1 MNLFNLVGTGQDL
14 STGAF
19 VTVNGKQWKES
30 LNDLVQVFKEAN
42 NLGATKKGTVL
53 SWLAGNFNKDYDFV
67 KDLNADTE
75 ALQKFMEVYNAQDP
89 TKKDK
94 GAAFN
99 ATLTNSSVILQDFVN
114 HTDDASI
121 SVQNFFSSVT
131 GVGKLTNA
139 LKGIGMQMLVTFG
152 QMAAVWA
159 VSEVFNLIGKGINYL
174 AHYDDIAKET
184 MEESRKAYQDTTD
197 EIKSLNDELGE
208 NNKRIAEIKAQGTIS
223 YTDQRELKKLQ
234 TANDKLDRQIQLKEH
249 LAEIEAKQAVNDT
262 IDSFNANYGK
272 DYFWGDF
279 NLNKAS
285 RNFLGVESFGEWESY
300 ERRFNDMFD
309 MNSNRYVGAD
319 EFAETILNETNDVR
333 EYSAAIDYLNEK
345 VDTFNQKAAE
355 AKTADAAQEWLDKAE
370 LYQTQLEKINQGI
383 LDQADDL
390 ETYKET
396 LDLIGYDNLTETQQ
410 VVYRQIESALKYDYM
425 KADPASWFEQNFN
438 DSKYADVVSKL
449 KDAPESSAKALSALK
464 TQADDSKKSL
474 AEMLDVA
481 GNFPD
486 IASGVDDYRQALK
499 EASEA
504 EEAVTGTAEKYGNVS
519 NKNRQIIQWT
529 AENLKNYSDFVKEQK
544 EPFEEGSFSTVVGSS
559 NAFDVGDDH
568 ELEIAYTPILQTDDG
583 ARPLTSNVLNN
594 YIYDLIQKAGE
605 NGPWKSEDLLKL
617 DAQGLDEEIDGQ
629 TVHIKNMLAAVE
641 GQILNGAELT
651 AADVAAIAGSTA
663 EEIAKDWDG
672 ATSKYAG
679 KSMHD
684 LQIPLAKT
692 AEAAEIFNTLK
703 DKADAAGVSLETLF
717 AMADNDAFNDLFSG
731 NIDIEA
737 LKEFIQQME
746 AAGFTIEDVINELE
760 SLSKAGVE
768 ANSVTIDADTAV
780 KNVTTTISAVTAALQ
795 AQTTGVGVT
804 AENFKA
810 LTDADKD
817 YADCLEYVN
826 GTMQVNTEKA
836 KKLTD
841 KKIEEAKA
849 TVRVARSQAQLKYA
863 ENKQELSRLNDAL
876 KKNND
881 LSEEQQSTLKEA
893 ISNREQENKKLREQC
908 QNYEV
913 LYSQLVQVSG
923 AYQDWLNAQNATE
936 AGTMY
941 NDAIKAYDA
950 IKDALESG
958 KIGTQKYKAAVEFL
972 VPKSVDE
979 NAVQQYVD
987 TLKKYLTDDSKGI
1000 TNFLNDAVKA
1010 GLMEEDSSGYVA
1022 IAGKK
1027 TIQDFCDAM
1036 KLTPEMVRA
1045 IFGELQEYGFDW
1057 EWDDAFFGETL
1068 TSLEM
1073 QADELQEKM
1082 DSVKPD
1088 SKSYEEWNN
1097 QLKEV
1102 NEKIENIKGNIDSTD
1117 VDALVDA
1124 YEKAKDAVDQMN
1136 SQGGTFDGQADE
1148 LQSALDKA
1156 ADNLN
1161 KNGRVQLWIDA
1172 SEAEKTV
1179 DDLTQRFNS
1188 GDFSVATE
1196 LEAAQDKLADLNTQ
1210 KEKLG
1215 APTEVEIQVYA
1226 QGLEDAGKST
1236 EEITQTLKD
1245 AKILNVE
1252 TDDSEDKLSQ
1262 TKDTVTDIANI
1273 LLTPYTLD
1281 LNTTE
1286 AMTRLGN
1293 VKELMNQ
1300 ISETTITAP
1309 VPSVPKSYAE
1319 RITTGTI
1326 GTGSANAAGTNGGLA
1341 RAERA
1346 LVGELGYEVVVN
1358 PHSGKWYTVG
1368 EHGAEFVNLPRD
1380 AIVFDHQKS
1389 EELLKNGFVG
1399 ARGMAMAEGNAYDEG
1414 VGTITGGGYI
1424 PKNNPA
1430 TSTTFQKNAKAAAA
1444 TATATEVAQK
1454 NLERIEAEADA
1465 VKEAYEAQK
1474 KALEKQKKELESIKD
1489 SLESEQKTLDGIVKT
1504 ITARIDKEIDRLE
1517 HQWDDLK
1524 EQLEDEKN
1532 NLDAAMNGATY
1543 LIEKRTKAL
1552 QKEQEALDDSYQPR
1566 IDALQD
1572 ELDKLN
1578 ETNDAQEKAIELA
1591 RKKAAMDAA
1600 KANRSVRVYREGKGF
1615 VWEADESEVKST
1627 EEDYNDAL
1635 RQKEH
1640 EDAQKALEDQKA
1652 ALEKELEDKKQEL
1665 QDKIDAY
1672 DEYKDKLSEGQ
1683 NEYTNSKNVA
1693 ILRQLYGANADQMIL
1708 NMDQAMIDK
1717 ITTDYMNNMS
1727 NTDHVENQ
1735 IKENQKLID
1744 QLEDYKSKWE
1754 EVADAYETEQN
1765 RINTVA
1771 RLGADWEEK
1780 ILGQRTDV
1788 LDDFKNHYIDILR
1801 QIEEKTAEI
1810 NDLSLKIEVVE
1821 EEYQTKS
1828 DELDKEKKAAQAEV
1842 KTTKSSSTSNHA
1854 TGIMNVAAFERAR
1867 VDEAGP
1873 EIVVRQPEAGRY
1885 TSLEVGD
1892 GVVPGNLTR
1901 RLFSAAINP
1910 EAFVESAI
1918 LKRMGNVNA
1927 ELTSAGSSGVHIGD
1941 INIVMNGVNDVENFG
1956 RILHQNIGSIMA
1968 QEFSKR

>member
-14 STGAF
+14 NTGAF

-30 LNDLVQVFKEAN
+30 LNDLVQAFKEAN

-75 ALQKFMEVYNAQDP
+75 ALQKFMKVYNAQDP

-131 GVGKLTNA
+131 GASKLTNA
-139 LKGIGMQMLVTFG
+139 LKGIGLQMLTT
-152 QMAAVWA
+152 AAQAAAIWA
-159 VSEVFNLIGKGINYL
+159 ITEGFRLVVNAIKDYINR
-174 AHYDDIAKET
+174 AEIAKEK
-184 MEESRKAYQDTTD
+184 MENSKKAYQDTTD
-197 EIKSLNDELGE
+197 EIKSLNDELE
-208 NNKRIAEIKAQGTIS
+208 QNKERMAEINSQDVIT
-223 YTDQRELKKLQ
+223 YTDQQELEKLE
-234 TANDKLDRQIQLKEH
+234 TANTRLERQIELKEH
-249 LAEIEAKQAVNDT
+249 LAEMQAKEAVNDAVN
-262 IDSFNANYGK
+262 SFNENYGE
-272 DYFWGDF
+272 DYFGD
-279 NLNKAS
+279 
-285 RNFLGVESFGEWESY
+285 G
-300 ERRFNDMFD
+300 FD
-309 MNSNRYVGAD
+309 LDKKGPTDFINYKGLFDSIRPD
-319 EFAETILNETNDVR
+319 EFGDKILERSNDIR
-333 EYSAAIDYLNEK
+333 EYSAAIDYLNDK
-345 VDTFNQKAAE
+345 IDKYNQMAAV
-355 AKTADAAQEWLDKAE
+355 AATPDEEQTWLKQAE

-396 LDLIGYDNLTETQQ
+396 LDLVGFDNLTSTQKEI
-410 VVYRQIESALKYDYM
+410 YNQIEDALKYNYM
-425 KADPASWFEQNFN
+425 KTDPASWFEQNFN

-449 KDAPESSAKALSALK
+449 KEDPEGAGKALIALN
-464 TQADDSKKSL
+464 TQAENSGKSL
-474 AEMLDVA
+474 GEMLD
-481 GNFPD
+481 
-486 IASGVDDYRQALK
+486 IAKKFFGVTSEFDDYSQALK
-499 EASEA
+499 
-504 EEAVTGTAEKYGNVS
+504 
-519 NKNRQIIQWT
+519 
-529 AENLKNYSDFVKEQK
+529 
-544 EPFEEGSFSTVVGSS
+544 
-559 NAFDVGDDH
+559 
-568 ELEIAYTPILQTDDG
+568 
-583 ARPLTSNVLNN
+583 
-594 YIYDLIQKAGE
+594 
-605 NGPWKSEDLLKL
+605 
-617 DAQGLDEEIDGQ
+617 DA
-629 TVHIKNMLAAVE
+629 
-641 GQILNGAELT
+641 
-651 AADVAAIAGSTA
+651 
-663 EEIAKDWDG
+663 
-672 ATSKYAG
+672 
-679 KSMHD
+679 
-684 LQIPLAKT
+684 
-692 AEAAEIFNTLK
+692 K
-703 DKADAAGVSLETLF
+703 DKADAAGVSLGALF
-717 AMADNDAFNDLFSG
+717 NIADNESFRNLFSSG
-731 NIDIEA
+731 IDLDLLA
-737 LKEFIQQME
+737 EFIKYMQD
-746 AAGFTIEDVINELE
+746 AGFAVEDVITELK
-760 SLSKAGVE
+760 SFSQAGVE

-817 YADCLEYVN
+817 YADCLKYVN
-826 GTMQVNTEKA
+826 GTMQINTEKA

-863 ENKQELSRLNDAL
+863 ENKQELSRLNDEL
-876 KKNND
+876 KKNNN

-913 LYSQLVQVSG
+913 LYSQLMQASG

-941 NDAIKAYDA
+941 DDAIQAYDA

-987 TLKKYLTDDSKGI
+987 TLKKYLTDDSKGV

-1010 GLMEEDSSGYVA
+1010 GLMEEDSSGYVT

-1027 TIQDFCDAM
+1027 TIDDFCDAL
-1036 KLTPEMVRA
+1036 KLTPDMVRA
-1045 IFGELQEYGFDW
+1045 IFGELQEYGFDFN
-1057 EWDDAFFGETL
+1057 WDDAFFGETL

-1088 SKSYEEWNN
+1088 SDSYKEWND

-1102 NEKIENIKGNIDSTD
+1102 NEKIENIKGNIDNTD

-1136 SQGGTFDGQADE
+1136 SHGSTFDGQADE

-1179 DDLTQRFNS
+1179 DDLTQKFNS

-1273 LLTPYTLD
+1273 LLAPYTLD

-1286 AMTRLGN
+1286 AMTKLGN

-1319 RITTGTI
+1319 RITTGTT

-1368 EHGAEFVNLPRD
+1368 EHGAEFVNLPKD

-1399 ARGMAMAEGNAYDEG
+1399 ARGMAMAEGNAYNQG

-1444 TATATEVAQK
+1444 TAAATEAAQK

-1635 RQKEH
+1635 RQKEQ

-1652 ALEKELEDKKQEL
+1652 ALEKELENKKQEL

-1788 LDDFKNHYIDILR
+1788 LDNFKNHYIDILR

-1842 KTTKSSSTSNHA
+1842 KTTKSSSTSSHA

-1927 ELTSAGSSGVHIGD
+1927 ELASAGSSGVHIGD

>member
-1 MNLFNLVGTGQDL
+1 MNLFNLFGTGNDL
-14 STGAF
+14 NTGTF
-19 VTVNGKQWKES
+19 LTLNGKRAKDSIEDFRKAFS
-30 LNDLVQVFKEAN
+30 EAN
-42 NLGATKKGTVL
+42 DMGVTQKGTVL
-53 SWLAGNFNKDYDFV
+53 SWLAGNFNNDYDLAKNLDSDTKALQAFNKEFEKSHNKNAALKKLEGASV
-67 KDLNADTE
+67 TLQEFAKNADE
-75 ALQKFMEVYNAQDP
+75 
-89 TKKDK
+89 
-94 GAAFN
+94 G
-99 ATLTNSSVILQDFVN
+99 TLSLK
-114 HTDDASI
+114 
-121 SVQNFFSSVT
+121 NFFSSVT
-131 GVGKLTNA
+131 GASKLTNA
-139 LKGIGMQMLVTFG
+139 IKGIGLQMLTT
-152 QMAAVWA
+152 AAQAAAIWA
-159 VSEVFNLIGKGINYL
+159 ITEGFRLVVNAIKDYINR
-174 AHYDDIAKET
+174 AEIAKEK
-184 MEESRKAYQDTTD
+184 MENSKKAYQDTTD
-197 EIKSLNDELGE
+197 EIKSLNDELE
-208 NNKRIAEIKAQGTIS
+208 QNKERMAEINSQDVIT
-223 YTDQRELKKLQ
+223 YTDQQELNKLK
-234 TANDKLDRQIQLKEH
+234 TANTRLERQIELKEH
-249 LAEIEAKQAVNDT
+249 LAEIEARDA
-262 IDSFNANYGK
+262 ANK
-272 DYFWGDF
+272 T
-279 NLNKAS
+279 
-285 RNFLGVESFGEWESY
+285 VESFKENYGLDYFGE
-300 ERRFNDMFD
+300 DFD
-309 MNSNRYVGAD
+309 FDKKGPNVFANYKEVFDKIKPD
-319 EFAETILNETNDVR
+319 EFAEKVLGRSNDIR
-333 EYSAAIDYLNEK
+333 EYSAAIDYLNENI
-345 VDTFNQKAAE
+345 DTFNKRAKEAE
-355 AKTADAAQEWLDKAE
+355 TAYEAQNWLDKANQ
-370 LYQTQLEKINQGI
+370 YQTQLEKINQGI

-396 LDLIGYDNLTETQQ
+396 LDLVGYDNLTSTQQ
-410 VVYRQIESALKYDYM
+410 SIYNQIEDALKYNYM

-438 DSKYADVVSKL
+438 DSKYADVVTWL
-449 KDAPESSAKALSALK
+449 KNNSENAAKALNDLK
-464 TQADDSKKSL
+464 TQADAAGKSVT
-474 AEMLDVA
+474 EMLDDTQK
-481 GNFPD
+481 NK
-486 IASGVDDYRQALK
+486 LK
-499 EASEA
+499 EALGDG
-504 EEAVTGTAEKYGNVS
+504 VT
-519 NKNRQIIQWT
+519 IDMD
-529 AENLKNYSDFVKEQK
+529 NLADF
-544 EPFEEGSFSTVVGSS
+544 
-559 NAFDVGDDH
+559 
-568 ELEIAYTPILQTDDG
+568 IAMMQD
-583 ARPLTSNVLNN
+583 
-594 YIYDLIQKAGE
+594 
-605 NGPWKSEDLLKL
+605 
-617 DAQGLDEEIDGQ
+617 
-629 TVHIKNMLAAVE
+629 
-641 GQILNGAELT
+641 
-651 AADVAAIAGSTA
+651 
-663 EEIAKDWDG
+663 
-672 ATSKYAG
+672 
-679 KSMHD
+679 
-684 LQIPLAKT
+684 
-692 AEAAEIFNTLK
+692 
-703 DKADAAGVSLETLF
+703 
-717 AMADNDAFNDLFSG
+717 
-731 NIDIEA
+731 
-737 LKEFIQQME
+737 
-746 AAGFTIEDVINELE
+746 AGFTIEDVINELK
-760 SLSKAGVE
+760 SLNQTGVE

-817 YADCLEYVN
+817 YADCLKYVN
-826 GTMQVNTEKA
+826 GTMQINTEKA
-836 KKLTD
+836 KELTD

-908 QNYEV
+908 QNYEL

-941 NDAIKAYDA
+941 NDAIQAYDA

-958 KIGTQKYKAAVEFL
+958 KIGTQKYKAAIEFL
-972 VPKSVDE
+972 VPKNVDE

-1010 GLMEEDSSGYVA
+1010 GLMEEDNSGYVA

-1027 TIQDFCDAM
+1027 TIDDFCDAM
-1036 KLTPEMVRA
+1036 KLTPDMVRA
-1045 IFGELQEYGFDW
+1045 IFGELQEYGFDFN
-1057 EWDDAFFGETL
+1057 WDDAFFGETL

-1097 QLKEV
+1097 QLKKV

-1124 YEKAKDAVDQMN
+1124 YEKAKDAVDRMN
-1136 SQGGTFDGQADE
+1136 SQGSTFDGQADE
-1148 LQSALDKA
+1148 LQSALAKA

-1196 LEAAQDKLADLNTQ
+1196 LETAQDKLADLNIQ

-1226 QGLEDAGKST
+1226 KGLEDAGKST

-1286 AMTRLGN
+1286 AMDKLGN
-1293 VKELMNQ
+1293 VEKLMNQ
-1300 ISETTITAP
+1300 ISETTIT
-1309 VPSVPKSYAE
+1309 VPTPNISTPSNSQPYKPGKSYAE
-1319 RITTGTI
+1319 RN
-1326 GTGSANAAGTNGGLA
+1326 GTGFTGLSVAHAAGTNGGLT

-1368 EHGAEFVNLPRD
+1368 EHGAEFVNLPKD

-1399 ARGMAMAEGNAYDEG
+1399 ARGMAMAEGNAYNQG

-1444 TATATEVAQK
+1444 TATATEAAQK

-1788 LDDFKNHYIDILR
+1788 LDNFKNHYIDILR

-1918 LKRMGNVNA
+1918 LKRMENVNA
-1927 ELTSAGSSGVHIGD
+1927 ELASAGSSGVHIGD

>member
-1 MNLFNLVGTGQDL
+1 MN
-14 STGAF
+14 TGAF
-19 VTVNGKQWKES
+19 VTLNGKRWRES
-30 LNDLVQVFKEAN
+30 ISDFKKAFAEAN
-42 NLGATKKGTVL
+42 DMGSTKKGTL
-53 SWLAGNFNKDYDFV
+53 FAWLTGNFDKDYDIAKNLDTDILAIKCFNAEFEKTGKKADAPSKLEGASV
-67 KDLNADTE
+67 TLQEFAKNADE
-75 ALQKFMEVYNAQDP
+75 
-89 TKKDK
+89 
-94 GAAFN
+94 G
-99 ATLTNSSVILQDFVN
+99 TLSLK
-114 HTDDASI
+114 
-121 SVQNFFSSVT
+121 NFFSSVT
-131 GVGKLTNA
+131 GAGKLTNA
-139 LKGIGMQMLVTFG
+139 IKGIGLQMLTT
-152 QMAAVWA
+152 AAQTAAIWA
-159 VSEVFNLIGKGINYL
+159 ITEGFRLVVNAIKDYINR
-174 AHYDDIAKET
+174 AEIAKEK
-184 MEESRKAYQDTTD
+184 MENSKKAYQDTTD
-197 EIKSLNDELGE
+197 EIKSLNDELE
-208 NNKRIAEIKAQGTIS
+208 QNKERMAEINGQDVIT
-223 YTDQRELKKLQ
+223 YTDQKELNKLE
-234 TANDKLDRQIQLKEH
+234 TANTRLERQIELKEH
-249 LAEIEAKQAVNDT
+249 LAEIEARDA
-262 IDSFNANYGK
+262 ANK
-272 DYFWGDF
+272 T
-279 NLNKAS
+279 
-285 RNFLGVESFGEWESY
+285 VESFKENYGLDYFGE
-300 ERRFNDMFD
+300 DFD
-309 MNSNRYVGAD
+309 FDKKGPNVFANYKEVFDKIKPD
-319 EFAETILNETNDVR
+319 EFAEKVLGRSNDIR
-333 EYSAAIDYLNEK
+333 EYSAAIDYLNENI
-345 VDTFNQKAAE
+345 DTFNKRAKEAE
-355 AKTADAAQEWLDKAE
+355 TAYEAQNWLDKANQ
-370 LYQTQLEKINQGI
+370 YQTQLEKINQGI

-396 LDLIGYDNLTETQQ
+396 LDLVGYDNLTSTQQ
-410 VVYRQIESALKYDYM
+410 SIYNQIEDALKYNYM

-438 DSKYADVVSKL
+438 DSKYADVVTWL
-449 KDAPESSAKALSALK
+449 KNNSENAAKALNDLK
-464 TQADDSKKSL
+464 TQADAAGKSVT
-474 AEMLDVA
+474 EMLDDTQK
-481 GNFPD
+481 NK
-486 IASGVDDYRQALK
+486 LK
-499 EASEA
+499 EALGDG
-504 EEAVTGTAEKYGNVS
+504 VT
-519 NKNRQIIQWT
+519 IDMD
-529 AENLKNYSDFVKEQK
+529 NLADF
-544 EPFEEGSFSTVVGSS
+544 
-559 NAFDVGDDH
+559 
-568 ELEIAYTPILQTDDG
+568 IAMMQD
-583 ARPLTSNVLNN
+583 
-594 YIYDLIQKAGE
+594 
-605 NGPWKSEDLLKL
+605 
-617 DAQGLDEEIDGQ
+617 
-629 TVHIKNMLAAVE
+629 
-641 GQILNGAELT
+641 
-651 AADVAAIAGSTA
+651 
-663 EEIAKDWDG
+663 
-672 ATSKYAG
+672 
-679 KSMHD
+679 
-684 LQIPLAKT
+684 
-692 AEAAEIFNTLK
+692 
-703 DKADAAGVSLETLF
+703 
-717 AMADNDAFNDLFSG
+717 
-731 NIDIEA
+731 
-737 LKEFIQQME
+737 
-746 AAGFTIEDVINELE
+746 AGFTIEDVINELK
-760 SLSKAGVE
+760 SLNQTGVE

-817 YADCLEYVN
+817 YADCLKYVN

-836 KKLTD
+836 KELTD

-876 KKNND
+876 KKNNN

-908 QNYEV
+908 QNYEL

-941 NDAIKAYDA
+941 NDAIQAYDA

-958 KIGTQKYKAAVEFL
+958 KIGTQKYKAAIEFL

-1027 TIQDFCDAM
+1027 TIDDFCDAL
-1036 KLTPEMVRA
+1036 KLTPDMVRA
-1045 IFGELQEYGFDW
+1045 IFGELQEYGFDFN
-1057 EWDDAFFGETL
+1057 WDDAFFGETL

-1073 QADELQEKM
+1073 QADELKEKM

-1088 SKSYEEWNN
+1088 SDSYDEWNN

-1136 SQGGTFDGQADE
+1136 SQGSTFDGQADE

-1286 AMTRLGN
+1286 AMDKLGN
-1293 VKELMNQ
+1293 VEKLMNQ
-1300 ISETTITAP
+1300 ISETTIT
-1309 VPSVPKSYAE
+1309 VPTPNISTPSNSQPYKPGKSYAE
-1319 RITTGTI
+1319 RN
-1326 GTGSANAAGTNGGLA
+1326 GTGFTGLSVAHAAGTNGGLA

-1368 EHGAEFVNLPRD
+1368 EHGAEFVNLPKD

-1399 ARGMAMAEGNAYDEG
+1399 ARGMAMAEGNAYALTS
-1414 VGTITGGGYI
+1414 GTITGGGYI

-1430 TSTTFQKNAKAAAA
+1430 TSTTFQKNAKAA
-1444 TATATEVAQK
+1444 TATAAATEAAQK

-1615 VWEADESEVKST
+1615 VWEADESEVKSA

-1635 RQKEH
+1635 RQKEQ

-1683 NEYTNSKNVA
+1683 NEYTDSKNVA

-1788 LDDFKNHYIDILR
+1788 LDNFKNHYIDILR

-1810 NDLSLKIEVVE
+1810 NDLSLKIDVVE

-1842 KTTKSSSTSNHA
+1842 KTTKSSSTSSHA

-1927 ELTSAGSSGVHIGD
+1927 ELASAGSSGVHIGD

>member
-1 MNLFNLVGTGQDL
+1 MNLFNLFGTGKDL
-14 STGAF
+14 NTGIF
-19 VTVNGKQWKES
+19 ITLNGKKVKES
-30 LNDLVQVFKEAN
+30 IADIKKAYAEASN
-42 NLGATKKGTVL
+42 IGMSKNKTLL
-53 SWLAGNFNKDYDFV
+53 SWLMGNFNKDYDLA
-67 KDLNADTE
+67 KNLDSDTV
-75 ALQKFMEVYNAQDP
+75 ALQKFITEIANGKTKADAMEE
-89 TKKDK
+89 
-94 GAAFN
+94 
-99 ATLTNSSVILQDFVN
+99 TLSNSSITLQNYVKNLGDGK
-114 HTDDASI
+114 ASI
-121 SVQNFFSSVT
+121 KGFFSSIT
-131 GVGKLTNA
+131 GYKNAITA
-139 LKGIGMQMLVTFG
+139 LKGFGMQFLVTAG
-152 QMAAVWA
+152 QMVAVWA
-159 VSEVFNLIGKGINYL
+159 ISKAIDLAVEAVNNYVNRVE
-174 AHYDDIAKET
+174 IAKDK
-184 MEESRKAYQDTTD
+184 MEESRKAYQDTTN
-197 EIKSLNDELGE
+197 EIESLNSELEE
-208 NNKRIAEIKAQGTIS
+208 NSKRIAEIKSQGTIS
-223 YTDQRELKKLQ
+223 YTEQQELKKLQ
-234 TANDKLDRQIQLKEH
+234 TANDKLDHQLLVKEQ
-249 LAEIEAKQAVNDT
+249 LAKVNAKQAANDAQ
-262 IDSFNANYGK
+262 DLYDK
-272 DYFWGDF
+272 
-279 NLNKAS
+279 
-285 RNFLGVESFGEWESY
+285 EFG
-300 ERRFNDMFD
+300 
-309 MNSNRYVGAD
+309 NSNYDVSTVDSAEVNHKLSSAMAAFFDITNLRDAKSAVEMLAGDESDIATYIKSIDLLNQKLKEAQEGFDRNIQNGTGYQRY
-319 EFAETILNETNDVR
+319 ENQIQY
-333 EYSAAIDYLNEK
+333 YSAMIDEVNEK
-345 VDTFNQKAAE
+345 LIDQATDLEAIKAAF
-355 AKTADAAQEWLDKAE
+355 
-370 LYQTQLEKINQGI
+370 
-383 LDQADDL
+383 DD
-390 ETYKET
+390 
-396 LDLIGYDNLTETQQ
+396 IGYDNLTSKQKRT
-410 VVYRQIESALKYDYM
+410 YDDIQKQLAVIY
-425 KADPASWFEQNFN
+425 KQTDPASWFEQNFN
-438 DSKYADVVSKL
+438 DSKYADVVTWL
-449 KDAPESSAKALSALK
+449 KGNSENAAKALNDLK
-464 TQADDSKKSL
+464 TQADAAGKSVT
-474 AEMLDVA
+474 EMLDDTQK
-481 GNFPD
+481 NK
-486 IASGVDDYRQALK
+486 LK
-499 EASEA
+499 EALGDG
-504 EEAVTGTAEKYGNVS
+504 VT
-519 NKNRQIIQWT
+519 IDMD
-529 AENLKNYSDFVKEQK
+529 NLADF
-544 EPFEEGSFSTVVGSS
+544 
-559 NAFDVGDDH
+559 
-568 ELEIAYTPILQTDDG
+568 IAMMQD
-583 ARPLTSNVLNN
+583 
-594 YIYDLIQKAGE
+594 
-605 NGPWKSEDLLKL
+605 
-617 DAQGLDEEIDGQ
+617 
-629 TVHIKNMLAAVE
+629 
-641 GQILNGAELT
+641 
-651 AADVAAIAGSTA
+651 
-663 EEIAKDWDG
+663 
-672 ATSKYAG
+672 
-679 KSMHD
+679 
-684 LQIPLAKT
+684 
-692 AEAAEIFNTLK
+692 
-703 DKADAAGVSLETLF
+703 
-717 AMADNDAFNDLFSG
+717 
-731 NIDIEA
+731 
-737 LKEFIQQME
+737 
-746 AAGFTIEDVINELE
+746 AGFTIEDVITELK
-760 SLSKAGVE
+760 SFSQAGVE

-826 GTMQVNTEKA
+826 GTMQINTEKA
-836 KKLTD
+836 KELTD

-863 ENKQELSRLNDAL
+863 ENKQELSRLNDEL

-941 NDAIKAYDA
+941 NDAIQAYDA

-1010 GLMEEDSSGYVA
+1010 GLMEEDSSGYVS
-1022 IAGKK
+1022 IVGKK

-1088 SKSYEEWNN
+1088 SDSYKEWND

-1102 NEKIENIKGNIDSTD
+1102 NEKIENIKGNIDNTD
-1117 VDALVDA
+1117 VDALVGQYKEALQAYGDA
-1124 YEKAKDAVDQMN
+1124 IDR
-1136 SQGGTFDGQADE
+1136 QGEISEEQYKTAQDT
-1148 LQSALDKA
+1148 LDKA

-1196 LEAAQDKLADLNTQ
+1196 LETAQDKLADLNTQ

-1245 AKILNVE
+1245 AKILNVK

-1262 TKDTVTDIANI
+1262 THDTVTDIANI

-1286 AMTRLGN
+1286 AMTKLGN

-1368 EHGAEFVNLPRD
+1368 EHGAEFVNLPKD

-1399 ARGMAMAEGNAYDEG
+1399 ARGMAMAEGNAYDQG

-1444 TATATEVAQK
+1444 TATATEAAQK

-1552 QKEQEALDDSYQPR
+1552 QKEQEALEDSYQPR
-1566 IDALQD
+1566 IDALQN

-1600 KANRSVRVYREGKGF
+1600 KANRSVHVYREGKGS
-1615 VWEADESEVKST
+1615 VWEADESDVKST

-1693 ILRQLYGANADQMIL
+1693 ILRQLYGADADQMIL

-1771 RLGADWEEK
+1771 LLGADWEEK

-1788 LDDFKNHYIDILR
+1788 LDDFKNHYIDIFR

-1842 KTTKSSSTSNHA
+1842 KTTKSSSTSSHA

>member
-1 MNLFNLVGTGQDL
+1 MN
-14 STGAF
+14 TGAF
-19 VTVNGKQWKES
+19 VTLNGKRWRES
-30 LNDLVQVFKEAN
+30 ISDFKKAFAEAN
-42 NLGATKKGTVL
+42 DMGSTKKGTL
-53 SWLAGNFNKDYDFV
+53 FAWLTGNFDKDYDIAKNLDTDILAIKRFNAEFEKTGKKADALSKLEGASV
-67 KDLNADTE
+67 TLQEFAKNADE
-75 ALQKFMEVYNAQDP
+75 
-89 TKKDK
+89 
-94 GAAFN
+94 G
-99 ATLTNSSVILQDFVN
+99 TLSLK
-114 HTDDASI
+114 
-121 SVQNFFSSVT
+121 NFFSSVT
-131 GVGKLTNA
+131 GAGKLTNA
-139 LKGIGMQMLVTFG
+139 IKGIGLQMLTT
-152 QMAAVWA
+152 AAQTAAIWA
-159 VSEVFNLIGKGINYL
+159 ITEGFRLVVNAIKDYINR
-174 AHYDDIAKET
+174 AEIAKEK
-184 MEESRKAYQDTTD
+184 MENSKKAYQDTTD
-197 EIKSLNDELGE
+197 EIKSLNDELE
-208 NNKRIAEIKAQGTIS
+208 QNKERMAEINGQDVIT
-223 YTDQRELKKLQ
+223 YTDQKELNKLE
-234 TANDKLDRQIQLKEH
+234 TANTRLERQIELKEH
-249 LAEIEAKQAVNDT
+249 LAEIEARDA
-262 IDSFNANYGK
+262 ANK
-272 DYFWGDF
+272 T
-279 NLNKAS
+279 
-285 RNFLGVESFGEWESY
+285 VESFKENYGLDYFGE
-300 ERRFNDMFD
+300 DFD
-309 MNSNRYVGAD
+309 FDKKGPNVFANYKEVFDKIKPD
-319 EFAETILNETNDVR
+319 EFAEKVLGRSNDIR
-333 EYSAAIDYLNEK
+333 EYSAAIDYLNENI
-345 VDTFNQKAAE
+345 DTFNKRAKEAE
-355 AKTADAAQEWLDKAE
+355 TAYEAQNWLDKANQ
-370 LYQTQLEKINQGI
+370 YQTQLEKINQGI

-396 LDLIGYDNLTETQQ
+396 LDLVGYDNLTSTQQ
-410 VVYRQIESALKYDYM
+410 SIYNQIEDALKYNYM

-438 DSKYADVVSKL
+438 DSKYADVVTWL
-449 KDAPESSAKALSALK
+449 KNNSENAAKALNDLK
-464 TQADDSKKSL
+464 TQADAAGKSVT
-474 AEMLDVA
+474 EMLDDTQK
-481 GNFPD
+481 NK
-486 IASGVDDYRQALK
+486 LK
-499 EASEA
+499 EALGDG
-504 EEAVTGTAEKYGNVS
+504 VT
-519 NKNRQIIQWT
+519 IDMD
-529 AENLKNYSDFVKEQK
+529 NLADF
-544 EPFEEGSFSTVVGSS
+544 
-559 NAFDVGDDH
+559 
-568 ELEIAYTPILQTDDG
+568 IAMMQD
-583 ARPLTSNVLNN
+583 
-594 YIYDLIQKAGE
+594 
-605 NGPWKSEDLLKL
+605 
-617 DAQGLDEEIDGQ
+617 
-629 TVHIKNMLAAVE
+629 
-641 GQILNGAELT
+641 
-651 AADVAAIAGSTA
+651 
-663 EEIAKDWDG
+663 
-672 ATSKYAG
+672 
-679 KSMHD
+679 
-684 LQIPLAKT
+684 
-692 AEAAEIFNTLK
+692 
-703 DKADAAGVSLETLF
+703 
-717 AMADNDAFNDLFSG
+717 
-731 NIDIEA
+731 
-737 LKEFIQQME
+737 
-746 AAGFTIEDVINELE
+746 AGFTIEDVINELK
-760 SLSKAGVE
+760 SLNQTGVE

-817 YADCLEYVN
+817 YADCLKYVN

-836 KKLTD
+836 KELTD

-876 KKNND
+876 KKNNN

-908 QNYEV
+908 QNYEL

-941 NDAIKAYDA
+941 NDAIQAYDA

-958 KIGTQKYKAAVEFL
+958 KIGTQKYKAAIEFL

-1027 TIQDFCDAM
+1027 TIDDFCDAL
-1036 KLTPEMVRA
+1036 KLTPDMVRA
-1045 IFGELQEYGFDW
+1045 IFGELQEYGFDFN
-1057 EWDDAFFGETL
+1057 WDDAFFGETL

-1073 QADELQEKM
+1073 QADELKEKM

-1088 SKSYEEWNN
+1088 SDSYDEWNN

-1136 SQGGTFDGQADE
+1136 SQGSTFDGQADE

-1286 AMTRLGN
+1286 AMDKLGN
-1293 VKELMNQ
+1293 VEKLMNQ
-1300 ISETTITAP
+1300 ISETTIT
-1309 VPSVPKSYAE
+1309 VPTPNISTPSNSQPYKPGKSYAE
-1319 RITTGTI
+1319 RN
-1326 GTGSANAAGTNGGLA
+1326 GTGFTGLSVAHAAGTNGGLA

-1368 EHGAEFVNLPRD
+1368 EHGAEFVNLPKD

-1399 ARGMAMAEGNAYDEG
+1399 ARGMAMAEGNAYALTS
-1414 VGTITGGGYI
+1414 GTITGGGYI

-1430 TSTTFQKNAKAAAA
+1430 TSTTFQKNAKAA
-1444 TATATEVAQK
+1444 TATAAATEAAQK

-1615 VWEADESEVKST
+1615 VWEADESEVKSA

-1635 RQKEH
+1635 RQKEQ

-1788 LDDFKNHYIDILR
+1788 LDNFKNHYIDILR

-1810 NDLSLKIEVVE
+1810 NDLSLKIDVVE

-1842 KTTKSSSTSNHA
+1842 KTTKSSSTSSHA

-1927 ELTSAGSSGVHIGD
+1927 ELASAGSSGVHIGD

>member
-1 MNLFNLVGTGQDL
+1 MFGTGNDL
-14 STGAF
+14 NTGSF
-19 VTVNGKQWKES
+19 VTLNGKRWRES
-30 LNDLVQVFKEAN
+30 ISDLKKALAEAN
-42 NLGATKKGTVL
+42 DMGVTKKGTVL
-53 SWLAGNFNKDYDFV
+53 SWLTGNFNNDYDLAKNLDSDTKALQAFNKEFEESHNKNTALKKLEGASV
-67 KDLNADTE
+67 TLQEFAKNADE
-75 ALQKFMEVYNAQDP
+75 
-89 TKKDK
+89 
-94 GAAFN
+94 G
-99 ATLTNSSVILQDFVN
+99 TLSLK
-114 HTDDASI
+114 
-121 SVQNFFSSVT
+121 NFFSSVT
-131 GVGKLTNA
+131 GAGKLTNA
-139 LKGIGMQMLVTFG
+139 IKGIGLQMLTT
-152 QMAAVWA
+152 AAQTAAIWA
-159 VSEVFNLIGKGINYL
+159 ITEGFRLVVNAIKDYINR
-174 AHYDDIAKET
+174 AEIAKEK
-184 MEESRKAYQDTTD
+184 MENSKKAYQDTTD
-197 EIKSLNDELGE
+197 EIKSLNDELE
-208 NNKRIAEIKAQGTIS
+208 QNKERMAEINGQDVIT
-223 YTDQRELKKLQ
+223 YTDQKELNKLE
-234 TANDKLDRQIQLKEH
+234 TANTRLERQIELKEH
-249 LAEIEAKQAVNDT
+249 LAEIEARDA
-262 IDSFNANYGK
+262 ANK
-272 DYFWGDF
+272 T
-279 NLNKAS
+279 
-285 RNFLGVESFGEWESY
+285 VESFKENYGLDYFGE
-300 ERRFNDMFD
+300 DFD
-309 MNSNRYVGAD
+309 FDKKGPNVFANYKEVFDKIKPD
-319 EFAETILNETNDVR
+319 EFAEKVLGRSNDIR
-333 EYSAAIDYLNEK
+333 EYSAAIDYLNEHI
-345 VDTFNQKAAE
+345 DTFNKRAKEAETAYEAQNWLNKAN
-355 AKTADAAQEWLDKAE
+355 Q
-370 LYQTQLEKINQGI
+370 YQTQLEKINQGI

-396 LDLIGYDNLTETQQ
+396 LDLVGYDNLTSTQQ
-410 VVYRQIESALKYDYM
+410 SIYNQIEDALKYDYM

-438 DSKYADVVSKL
+438 DSKYADVVTWL
-449 KDAPESSAKALSALK
+449 KNNSENAAKALNDLK
-464 TQADDSKKSL
+464 TQADAAGKSVT
-474 AEMLDVA
+474 EMLDDTQK
-481 GNFPD
+481 NK
-486 IASGVDDYRQALK
+486 LK
-499 EASEA
+499 EALGDG
-504 EEAVTGTAEKYGNVS
+504 VT
-519 NKNRQIIQWT
+519 IDMD
-529 AENLKNYSDFVKEQK
+529 NLADF
-544 EPFEEGSFSTVVGSS
+544 
-559 NAFDVGDDH
+559 
-568 ELEIAYTPILQTDDG
+568 IAMMQD
-583 ARPLTSNVLNN
+583 
-594 YIYDLIQKAGE
+594 
-605 NGPWKSEDLLKL
+605 
-617 DAQGLDEEIDGQ
+617 
-629 TVHIKNMLAAVE
+629 
-641 GQILNGAELT
+641 
-651 AADVAAIAGSTA
+651 
-663 EEIAKDWDG
+663 
-672 ATSKYAG
+672 
-679 KSMHD
+679 
-684 LQIPLAKT
+684 
-692 AEAAEIFNTLK
+692 
-703 DKADAAGVSLETLF
+703 
-717 AMADNDAFNDLFSG
+717 
-731 NIDIEA
+731 
-737 LKEFIQQME
+737 
-746 AAGFTIEDVINELE
+746 AGFTIEDVINELK
-760 SLSKAGVE
+760 SLNQTGVE

-817 YADCLEYVN
+817 YADCLKYVN
-826 GTMQVNTEKA
+826 GTMQINTEKA
-836 KKLTD
+836 KELTD

-908 QNYEV
+908 QNYEL

-941 NDAIKAYDA
+941 NDAIQAYDA

-958 KIGTQKYKAAVEFL
+958 KIGTQKYKAAIEFL
-972 VPKSVDE
+972 VPKNVDE

-1010 GLMEEDSSGYVA
+1010 GLMEEDNSGYVA

-1027 TIQDFCDAM
+1027 TIDDFCDAM
-1036 KLTPEMVRA
+1036 KLTPDMVRA
-1045 IFGELQEYGFDW
+1045 IFGELQEYGFDFN
-1057 EWDDAFFGETL
+1057 WDDAFFGETL

-1097 QLKEV
+1097 QLKKV

-1124 YEKAKDAVDQMN
+1124 YEKAKDAVDRMN
-1136 SQGGTFDGQADE
+1136 SQGSTFDGQADE
-1148 LQSALDKA
+1148 LQSALAKA

-1161 KNGRVQLWIDA
+1161 KNGRVQLWIGA

-1196 LEAAQDKLADLNTQ
+1196 LETAQDKLADLNIQ

-1226 QGLEDAGKST
+1226 KGLEDAGKSI

-1262 TKDTVTDIANI
+1262 TKDTVTDIANM
-1273 LLTPYTLD
+1273 LLAPYTLD

-1286 AMTRLGN
+1286 AMDKLGN
-1293 VKELMNQ
+1293 VEKLMNQ
-1300 ISETTITAP
+1300 ISETTIT
-1309 VPSVPKSYAE
+1309 VPTPNISTPSNSQPYKPGKSYAE
-1319 RITTGTI
+1319 RNGAGSTGI
-1326 GTGSANAAGTNGGLA
+1326 SVARAAGTNGGLA

-1368 EHGAEFVNLPRD
+1368 EHGAEFVNLPKD

-1399 ARGMAMAEGNAYDEG
+1399 ARGMAMAEGNAYDQG

-1444 TATATEVAQK
+1444 TATATEAAQK

-1552 QKEQEALDDSYQPR
+1552 QKEQEALEDSYQPR

-1842 KTTKSSSTSNHA
+1842 KTTKSSSTSSHA

>member
-1 MNLFNLVGTGQDL
+1 MNLFNLFGTGQDL
-14 STGAF
+14 NTGAF
-19 VTVNGKQWKES
+19 ITLNGKKLKES
-30 LNDLVQVFKEAN
+30 IADIKKAYAEAEN
-42 NLGATKKGTVL
+42 MDGSKKKTIF
-53 SWLAGNFNKDYDFV
+53 SWLMGNFNKDYDLA
-67 KDLNADTE
+67 KDLDSDVA
-75 ALQKFMEVYNAQDP
+75 ALQKFKDELNNNVAPATAMENLLKNGSVTLQEFAKNADE
-89 TKKDK
+89 
-94 GAAFN
+94 G
-99 ATLTNSSVILQDFVN
+99 TLSLK
-114 HTDDASI
+114 
-121 SVQNFFSSVT
+121 NFFSSVT
-131 GVGKLTNA
+131 GAGKLTNA
-139 LKGIGMQMLVTFG
+139 IKGIGLQMLTI
-152 QMAAVWA
+152 AAQAAAIWA
-159 VSEVFNLIGKGINYL
+159 ITEGFRLVVNAVQDYINRVE
-174 AHYDDIAKET
+174 IAKEK
-184 MEESRKAYQDTTD
+184 MESSRKAYQDTTN
-197 EIKSLNDELGE
+197 EIESLNSELEE
-208 NNKRIAEIKAQGTIS
+208 NSKRIAEIKSQGTIS
-223 YTDQRELKKLQ
+223 YTEQQELKKLQ
-234 TANDKLDRQIQLKEH
+234 TANDKLDHQLLVKEQ
-249 LAEIEAKQAVNDT
+249 LAKVNAKQAANDAQ
-262 IDSFNANYGK
+262 DLYDK
-272 DYFWGDF
+272 
-279 NLNKAS
+279 
-285 RNFLGVESFGEWESY
+285 EFG
-300 ERRFNDMFD
+300 
-309 MNSNRYVGAD
+309 NSNYDVSTVDSAEVNHKLNSAMAAFFDITNLRDAKSAVEMLASDESDIATYIKSIDLLNQKLKEAQEGFDRNIQNGTGYQRY
-319 EFAETILNETNDVR
+319 ENQIQY
-333 EYSAAIDYLNEK
+333 YSAMIDGVNEK
-345 VDTFNQKAAE
+345 LIDQATDLEAIKAAF
-355 AKTADAAQEWLDKAE
+355 
-370 LYQTQLEKINQGI
+370 
-383 LDQADDL
+383 DD
-390 ETYKET
+390 
-396 LDLIGYDNLTETQQ
+396 IGYDNLTSKQKRT
-410 VVYRQIESALKYDYM
+410 YDDIQKQLAVIY
-425 KADPASWFEQNFN
+425 KQTDPASWFEQNFN
-438 DSKYADVVSKL
+438 DSKYADVVTWL
-449 KDAPESSAKALSALK
+449 KGNSENAAKALNDLK
-464 TQADDSKKSL
+464 TQADAAGKSVT
-474 AEMLDVA
+474 EMLDDA
-481 GNFPD
+481 QKNK
-486 IASGVDDYRQALK
+486 LK
-499 EASEA
+499 EALGDG
-504 EEAVTGTAEKYGNVS
+504 VT
-519 NKNRQIIQWT
+519 IDMD
-529 AENLKNYSDFVKEQK
+529 NLADF
-544 EPFEEGSFSTVVGSS
+544 
-559 NAFDVGDDH
+559 
-568 ELEIAYTPILQTDDG
+568 IAMMQD
-583 ARPLTSNVLNN
+583 
-594 YIYDLIQKAGE
+594 
-605 NGPWKSEDLLKL
+605 
-617 DAQGLDEEIDGQ
+617 
-629 TVHIKNMLAAVE
+629 
-641 GQILNGAELT
+641 
-651 AADVAAIAGSTA
+651 
-663 EEIAKDWDG
+663 
-672 ATSKYAG
+672 
-679 KSMHD
+679 
-684 LQIPLAKT
+684 
-692 AEAAEIFNTLK
+692 
-703 DKADAAGVSLETLF
+703 
-717 AMADNDAFNDLFSG
+717 
-731 NIDIEA
+731 
-737 LKEFIQQME
+737 
-746 AAGFTIEDVINELE
+746 AGFTIEDVINELE

-836 KKLTD
+836 KELTD

-941 NDAIKAYDA
+941 DDAIQAYDA

-1027 TIQDFCDAM
+1027 TIDDFCDAL
-1036 KLTPEMVRA
+1036 KLTPDMVRA
-1045 IFGELQEYGFDW
+1045 IFGELQEYGFDFN
-1057 EWDDAFFGETL
+1057 WDDAFFGETL

-1073 QADELQEKM
+1073 QADELREKM
-1082 DSVKPD
+1082 DSVEPD

-1097 QLKEV
+1097 QLKDV
-1102 NEKIENIKGNIDSTD
+1102 NEKIENIKGNIDNTD

-1136 SQGGTFDGQADE
+1136 SQGSTFDGQADE
-1148 LQSALDKA
+1148 LQSTLDKA

-1196 LEAAQDKLADLNTQ
+1196 LEAAQDKLADLNIQ

-1273 LLTPYTLD
+1273 LLAPYTLD

-1286 AMTRLGN
+1286 AMTKLGN

-1368 EHGAEFVNLPRD
+1368 EHGAEFVNLPKD

-1399 ARGMAMAEGNAYDEG
+1399 ARGMAMAEGNAYALTS
-1414 VGTITGGGYI
+1414 GTITGGGNK
-1424 PKNNPA
+1424 PENNPA

-1444 TATATEVAQK
+1444 TATATEAAQK

-1635 RQKEH
+1635 RQKEQ

-1842 KTTKSSSTSNHA
+1842 KTTKSSSTSSHA

-1927 ELTSAGSSGVHIGD
+1927 ELASAGSSGVHIGD

>member
-1 MNLFNLVGTGQDL
+1 MLGTGNDL
-14 STGAF
+14 NTGSF
-19 VTVNGKQWKES
+19 VSFNGKKFSEAWSDIKKAWK
-30 LNDLVQVFKEAN
+30 VAN
-42 NLGATKKGTVL
+42 LMDTTKKSTVA
-53 SWLAGNFNKDYDFV
+53 SWLMGNFNVNYDLAKNLDNDVVALQSFINAV
-67 KDLNADTE
+67 KSGTEPTE
-75 ALQKFMEVYNAQDP
+75 ALKNNL
-89 TKKDK
+89 KD
-94 GAAFN
+94 
-99 ATLTNSSVILQDFVN
+99 SSITLQDYVKN
-114 HTDDASI
+114 TDNAKI
-121 SVQNFFSSVT
+121 SVQGFFSSVT
-131 GVGKLTNA
+131 GASKLTTA
-139 LKGIGMQMLVTFG
+139 IKGIGLQMLTTFG
-152 QMAAVWA
+152 QAAAIWA
-159 VSEVFNLIGKGINYL
+159 ITEVFRL
-174 AHYDDIAKET
+174 AVNAIQDYVNRAEIAKEK
-184 MEESRKAYQDTTD
+184 MEESKQAYQDTTD
-197 EIKSLNDELGE
+197 EIKSLNDELE
-208 NNKRIAEIKAQGTIS
+208 QNKERMAEINGQDVIT
-223 YTDQRELKKLQ
+223 YTDQQELEKLK
-234 TANDKLDRQIQLKEH
+234 TANTRLERQIELKEH
-249 LAEIEAKQAVNDT
+249 LAEIEARDAANDT
-262 IDSFNANYGK
+262 
-272 DYFWGDF
+272 
-279 NLNKAS
+279 
-285 RNFLGVESFGEWESY
+285 VESFKENYGLDYFEKGFDFDKKGPNWLTSY
-300 ERRFNDMFD
+300 KDVFD
-309 MNSNRYVGAD
+309 KISPNS
-319 EFAETILNETNDVR
+319 FAEKVLGRSNDIR

-345 VDTFNQKAAE
+345 IDTFNKRAEE
-355 AKTADAAQEWLDKAE
+355 AKTADEAQNWLDKAE
-370 LYQTQLEKINQGI
+370 LYNTQLEKINQGI

-396 LDLIGYDNLTETQQ
+396 LDLVGFDNLTSAQQ
-410 VVYRQIESALKYDYM
+410 KIYNQIEDALKYDYM
-425 KADPASWFEQNFN
+425 KADPGGWFEKNFN
-438 DSKYADVVSKL
+438 DSKYTDTVTWL
-449 KDAPESSAKALSALK
+449 KDNSEKATEALGELK
-464 TQADDSKKSL
+464 TQAEAAGKSV
-474 AEMLDVA
+474 ADMLDDTQK
-481 GNFPD
+481 NN
-486 IASGVDDYRQALK
+486 LK
-499 EASEA
+499 EALGDG
-504 EEAVTGTAEKYGNVS
+504 VT
-519 NKNRQIIQWT
+519 IDMD
-529 AENLKNYSDFVKEQK
+529 NLADF
-544 EPFEEGSFSTVVGSS
+544 
-559 NAFDVGDDH
+559 
-568 ELEIAYTPILQTDDG
+568 IA
-583 ARPLTSNVLNN
+583 
-594 YIYDLIQKAGE
+594 
-605 NGPWKSEDLLKL
+605 
-617 DAQGLDEEIDGQ
+617 
-629 TVHIKNMLAAVE
+629 
-641 GQILNGAELT
+641 
-651 AADVAAIAGSTA
+651 
-663 EEIAKDWDG
+663 
-672 ATSKYAG
+672 
-679 KSMHD
+679 
-684 LQIPLAKT
+684 
-692 AEAAEIFNTLK
+692 
-703 DKADAAGVSLETLF
+703 
-717 AMADNDAFNDLFSG
+717 
-731 NIDIEA
+731 
-737 LKEFIQQME
+737 QME
-746 AAGFTIEDVINELE
+746 DAGFSIEDVITELE
-760 SLSKAGVE
+760 SLNKVGVE
-768 ANSVTIDADTAV
+768 ANSVTIDASSAAE
-780 KNVTTTISAVTAALQ
+780 KVTTTISAVTAALQ

-836 KKLTD
+836 KELTD
-841 KKIEEAKA
+841 KKIDEAEA
-849 TVRVARSQAQLKYA
+849 TIRVARSQAQLKYA
-863 ENKQELSRLNDAL
+863 QNKQELSRLNDEL

-908 QNYEV
+908 QNYEL

-941 NDAIKAYDA
+941 DDAIQAYDA

-972 VPKSVDE
+972 VPDDVDK
-979 NAVQQYVD
+979 NAVQKYVD
-987 TLKKYLTDDSKGI
+987 TLKKYLTDDYKGV

-1010 GLMEEDSSGYVA
+1010 GLMEADSSGYVT
-1022 IAGKK
+1022 IAGEK
-1027 TIQDFCDAM
+1027 TIDDFCKAM
-1036 KLTPEMVRA
+1036 KLTPDMVRA
-1045 IFGELQEYGFDW
+1045 IFGELQEYGF
-1057 EWDDAFFGETL
+1057 EFNWDDEFFGDTL
-1068 TSLEM
+1068 VDLEM
-1073 QADELQEKM
+1073 QADELEEKM
-1082 DSVKPD
+1082 ASVKPD
-1088 SKSYEEWNN
+1088 SDSYKEWNE
-1097 QLKEV
+1097 QLQDI
-1102 NEKIENIKGNIDSTD
+1102 NAKIEKAKEDINSTD

-1124 YEKAKDAVDQMN
+1124 YKQASDAVDQMN
-1136 SQGGTFDGQADE
+1136 SQGGQFDGQAE
-1148 LQSALDKA
+1148 ALQDALDKA

-1179 DDLTQRFNS
+1179 DDLNQKFNN

-1196 LEAAQDKLADLNTQ
+1196 LETAQDKLADLNAQ

-1236 EEITQTLKD
+1236 DEITQTLKD

-1252 TDDSEDKLSQ
+1252 TDDSEDKLTQ
-1262 TKDTVTDIANI
+1262 TQDTVTDIVDK
-1273 LLTPYTLD
+1273 LLTPYSLQLD
-1281 LNTTE
+1281 NTE
-1286 AMTRLGN
+1286 ALEKLGT
-1293 VKELMNQ
+1293 VAELMNQ
-1300 ISETTITAP
+1300 ISQTTITAP
-1309 VPSVPKSYAE
+1309 VPSVAKRYAE
-1319 RITTGTI
+1319 KNATGTSGVGI
-1326 GTGSANAAGTNGGLA
+1326 ARAVGTNGGLA
-1341 RAERA
+1341 QAERA

-1368 EHGAEFVNLPRD
+1368 EHGAEFVNLPKD
-1380 AIVFDHQKS
+1380 AIVFDHEKS

-1399 ARGMAMAEGNAYDEG
+1399 ARGLAMAEGTALAPGTKG
-1414 VGTITGGGYI
+1414 VRGGGYI
-1424 PKNNPA
+1424 PTSNPA

-1444 TATATEVAQK
+1444 TAAATEAAQA

-1489 SLESEQKTLDGIVKT
+1489 GLESEQKILDGIVKT
-1504 ITARIDKEIDRLE
+1504 VTARIDKEIDRLE

-1524 EQLEDEKN
+1524 EQLEDEKS

-1635 RQKEH
+1635 RQKEQ
-1640 EDAQKALEDQKA
+1640 EDAKKALEDQKA

-1665 QDKIDAY
+1665 QDQIDAY

-1693 ILRQLYGANADQMIL
+1693 ILRQLYGADADQMIL

-1717 ITTDYMNNMS
+1717 ITTDYLNNLS

-1788 LDDFKNHYIDILR
+1788 LDDFKNHYIDILK

-1828 DELDKEKKAAQAEV
+1828 DELDKKKEAAQAEV
-1842 KTTKSSSTSNHA
+1842 KATKKSSSTSNHA

-1910 EAFVESAI
+1910 EAFVESTI
-1918 LKRMGNVNA
+1918 MKRMGNLQT
-1927 ELTSAGSSGVHIGD
+1927 ELTNAGSNGVHIGD

-1956 RILHQNIGSIMA
+1956 RILHQNIGAIMA

>member
-1 MNLFNLVGTGQDL
+1 MWGTGNDL
-14 STGAF
+14 TSGSF
-19 VTVNGKQWKES
+19 VTLNGKAWRES
-30 LNDLVQVFKEAN
+30 IADFRRAFTEAN
-42 NLGATKKGTVL
+42 NMGGTKKGTLL
-53 SWLAGNFNKDYDFV
+53 SWLTGNFNKDYDFV
-67 KDLNADTE
+67 KDLDADTK
-75 ALQKFMEVYNAQDP
+75 ALQKFIDAYTNKSSETFN
-89 TKKDK
+89 KKEES
-94 GAAFN
+94 FN
-99 ATLTNSSVILQDFVN
+99 ATLKDSSVILQDFVN
-114 HTDDASI
+114 HTDKANI

-131 GVGKLTNA
+131 GAGKLTNA
-139 LKGIGMQMLVTFG
+139 IKGIGLQMLTT
-152 QMAAVWA
+152 AAQTAAIWA
-159 VSEVFNLIGKGINYL
+159 ITEGFRLVVNAIKDYINR
-174 AHYDDIAKET
+174 AEIAKEK
-184 MEESRKAYQDTTD
+184 MENSKKAYQDTTD
-197 EIKSLNDELGE
+197 EIKSLNDELE
-208 NNKRIAEIKAQGTIS
+208 QNKERMAEINGQDVIT
-223 YTDQRELKKLQ
+223 YTDQKELNKLE
-234 TANDKLDRQIQLKEH
+234 TANTRLERQIELKEH
-249 LAEIEAKQAVNDT
+249 LAEIEARDA
-262 IDSFNANYGK
+262 ANK
-272 DYFWGDF
+272 T
-279 NLNKAS
+279 
-285 RNFLGVESFGEWESY
+285 VESFKENYGLDYFGE
-300 ERRFNDMFD
+300 DFD
-309 MNSNRYVGAD
+309 FDKKGPNVFVNYKEVFDKIKPD
-319 EFAETILNETNDVR
+319 EFAEKVLGRSNDIR
-333 EYSAAIDYLNEK
+333 EYSAAIDYLNENI
-345 VDTFNQKAAE
+345 DTFNKRAKEAE
-355 AKTADAAQEWLDKAE
+355 TAYEAQNWLDKANQ
-370 LYQTQLEKINQGI
+370 YQTQLEKINQGI

-396 LDLIGYDNLTETQQ
+396 LDLVGYDNLTSTQKRI
-410 VVYRQIESALKYDYM
+410 YNQIEDALKYDYM
-425 KADPASWFEQNFN
+425 KADPDDWFEQNFN

-449 KDAPESSAKALSALK
+449 KENPEGAAKALTALNA
-464 TQADDSKKSL
+464 QAKNSGKSL
-474 AEMLDVA
+474 GEMLD
-481 GNFPD
+481 
-486 IASGVDDYRQALK
+486 IAKEFFGVTSGVDDYSQALK
-499 EASEA
+499 
-504 EEAVTGTAEKYGNVS
+504 
-519 NKNRQIIQWT
+519 
-529 AENLKNYSDFVKEQK
+529 
-544 EPFEEGSFSTVVGSS
+544 
-559 NAFDVGDDH
+559 
-568 ELEIAYTPILQTDDG
+568 
-583 ARPLTSNVLNN
+583 
-594 YIYDLIQKAGE
+594 
-605 NGPWKSEDLLKL
+605 
-617 DAQGLDEEIDGQ
+617 DA
-629 TVHIKNMLAAVE
+629 
-641 GQILNGAELT
+641 
-651 AADVAAIAGSTA
+651 
-663 EEIAKDWDG
+663 
-672 ATSKYAG
+672 
-679 KSMHD
+679 
-684 LQIPLAKT
+684 
-692 AEAAEIFNTLK
+692 K
-703 DKADAAGVSLETLF
+703 DKADAAGVSLGALF
-717 AMADNDAFNDLFSG
+717 NIADNEAFNNLFSSG
-731 NIDIEA
+731 IDLDLLI
-737 LKEFIQQME
+737 EFIKYMQD
-746 AAGFTIEDVINELE
+746 AGFSIENVITELE
-760 SLSKAGVE
+760 SLNQAGVE

-863 ENKQELSRLNDAL
+863 ENKQELSRLNDEL

-908 QNYEV
+908 QNYEL

-941 NDAIKAYDA
+941 DDAIKAYDA

-958 KIGTQKYKAAVEFL
+958 KVGTQKYKAAVEFL
-972 VPKSVDE
+972 VPDNVDE
-979 NAVQQYVD
+979 TAVQQYVD
-987 TLKKYLTDDSKGI
+987 TLKKYLTDDYKGV

-1010 GLMEEDSSGYVA
+1010 GLMEADSSGYVA
-1022 IAGKK
+1022 IAGEK

-1036 KLTPEMVRA
+1036 KLTPDMVRA

-1068 TSLEM
+1068 VDLEM
-1073 QADELQEKM
+1073 QADELEEKM
-1082 DSVKPD
+1082 ASVKPD
-1088 SKSYEEWNN
+1088 SDSYDKWNE
-1097 QLKEV
+1097 QLQDV
-1102 NEKIENIKGNIDSTD
+1102 NAKIEKAKEDINSTD
-1117 VDALVDA
+1117 VDAMIDA
-1124 YEKAKDAVDQMN
+1124 YKEADMAFGKAMDDY
-1136 SQGGTFDGQADE
+1136 SELPEGQAE
-1148 LQSALDKA
+1148 ALQNAVKKA
-1156 ADNLN
+1156 ADDLN
-1161 KNGRVQLWIDA
+1161 QNGRVQLWIDA

-1196 LEAAQDKLADLNTQ
+1196 LETAQDKLADLTAK
-1210 KEKLG
+1210 KEELG

-1226 QGLEDAGKST
+1226 DGLENAGKST

-1245 AKILNVE
+1245 AKILNVK
-1252 TDDSEDKLSQ
+1252 TDDSEDKLTQ
-1262 TKDTVTDIANI
+1262 TQDTVTDITNM

-1286 AMTRLGN
+1286 ALEKLGT
-1293 VKELMNQ
+1293 VRDLMNQ
-1300 ISETTITAP
+1300 ISETTIT
-1309 VPSVPKSYAE
+1309 VPTPNISTPSSSQPYKPGKSYAE
-1319 RITTGTI
+1319 RN
-1326 GTGSANAAGTNGGLA
+1326 GTGFTGLSVAHAAGTNGGLT

-1368 EHGAEFVNLPRD
+1368 EHGAEFVNLPKD

-1399 ARGMAMAEGNAYDEG
+1399 ARGMAMAEGNAYPGGNDT
-1414 VGTITGGGYI
+1414 VRGGGNK
-1424 PKNNPA
+1424 PENNPV

-1444 TATATEVAQK
+1444 TATATEAAQK

-1810 NDLSLKIEVVE
+1810 NDLNLKIEVVE

-1918 LKRMGNVNA
+1918 LRRMGNVNA
-1927 ELTSAGSSGVHIGD
+1927 ELASAGSSGVHIGD

>member
-1 MNLFNLVGTGQDL
+1 MFGTGNDL
-14 STGAF
+14 NTGSF
-19 VTVNGKQWKES
+19 VTLNGKRWRES
-30 LNDLVQVFKEAN
+30 ISDLKKALAEAN
-42 NLGATKKGTVL
+42 DMGVTKKGTVL
-53 SWLAGNFNKDYDFV
+53 SWLTGNFNNDYDLAKNLDSDTKALQAFNKEFEESHNKNTALKKLEGASV
-67 KDLNADTE
+67 TLQEFAKNAD
-75 ALQKFMEVYNAQDP
+75 
-89 TKKDK
+89 
-94 GAAFN
+94 GG
-99 ATLTNSSVILQDFVN
+99 TLSLK
-114 HTDDASI
+114 
-121 SVQNFFSSVT
+121 NFFSSVT
-131 GVGKLTNA
+131 GAGKLTNA
-139 LKGIGMQMLVTFG
+139 IKGIGLQMLTT
-152 QMAAVWA
+152 AAQTAAIWA
-159 VSEVFNLIGKGINYL
+159 ITEGFRLVVNAIKDYINR
-174 AHYDDIAKET
+174 AEIAKEK
-184 MEESRKAYQDTTD
+184 MENSKKAYQDTTD
-197 EIKSLNDELGE
+197 EIKSLNDELE
-208 NNKRIAEIKAQGTIS
+208 QNKERMAEINSQDVIT
-223 YTDQRELKKLQ
+223 YTDQQELEKLE
-234 TANDKLDRQIQLKEH
+234 TANTRLERQIELKEH
-249 LAEIEAKQAVNDT
+249 LAEIEARDAANDT
-262 IDSFNANYGK
+262 
-272 DYFWGDF
+272 
-279 NLNKAS
+279 
-285 RNFLGVESFGEWESY
+285 VESFKENYGLDYFDEGFDFDKKGPNWLTSY
-300 ERRFNDMFD
+300 KEVFD
-309 MNSNRYVGAD
+309 KIEPNS
-319 EFAETILNETNDVR
+319 FAEKVLGRSNDIR
-333 EYSAAIDYLNEK
+333 EYSAAIDYLNENI
-345 VDTFNQKAAE
+345 DTFNKRAKEAE
-355 AKTADAAQEWLDKAE
+355 TAYEAQNWLDKANQ
-370 LYQTQLEKINQGI
+370 YQTQLEKINQGI

-396 LDLIGYDNLTETQQ
+396 LDLVGYDNLTSTQKRI
-410 VVYRQIESALKYDYM
+410 YNQIEDALKHDYM

-504 EEAVTGTAEKYGNVS
+504 EEAVTGTAEKYGNIS
-519 NKNRQIIQWT
+519 NKDRQVIRWT
-529 AENLKNYSDFVKEQK
+529 ARNLKNYSKFAAEQAEK
-544 EPFEEGSFSTVVGSS
+544 NEPLELNSYSTALGTSS
-559 NAFDVGDDH
+559 AFDVGDNH
-568 ELEIAYTPILQTDDG
+568 ELEIAYSPILQTEDG
-583 ARPLTSNVLNN
+583 PKPLTEGVLKN
-594 YIYDLIQKAGE
+594 YIYGLIEKAGE
-605 NGPWKSEDLLKL
+605 NGPWKSDDLLKL
-617 DAQGLDEEIDGQ
+617 DAKGLDEQIDGE

-641 GQILNGAELT
+641 GQILDGAELT
-651 AADVAAIAGSTA
+651 AADVAAIGGETA
-663 EEIAKDWDG
+663 ENIAKAWNG
-672 ATSKYAG
+672 ATSKYVRQD
-679 KSMHD
+679 MHT
-684 LQIPLAKT
+684 LQVPLAKT
-692 AEAAEIFNTLK
+692 AEATEIFNTLK

-746 AAGFTIEDVINELE
+746 DAGFTIEDVINELE

-826 GTMQVNTEKA
+826 GTMQVNTTKA
-836 KKLTD
+836 KELTD

-863 ENKQELSRLNDAL
+863 ENKQELNRLNDAL

-908 QNYEV
+908 QNYEL
-913 LYSQLVQVSG
+913 LYSQLMQVSG

-941 NDAIKAYDA
+941 DDAIKAYDA

-958 KIGTQKYKAAVEFL
+958 KIGTQKYKAAIEFL

-1027 TIQDFCDAM
+1027 TIDDFCDAL
-1036 KLTPEMVRA
+1036 KLTPDMVRA
-1045 IFGELQEYGFDW
+1045 IFGELQEYGFDFN
-1057 EWDDAFFGETL
+1057 WDDAFFGETL

-1073 QADELQEKM
+1073 QADELREKM
-1082 DSVKPD
+1082 DSVEPD

-1097 QLKEV
+1097 QLKDV
-1102 NEKIENIKGNIDSTD
+1102 NEKIENIKGNIDNTD

-1136 SQGGTFDGQADE
+1136 SQGSTFDGQADE
-1148 LQSALDKA
+1148 LQSTLDKA

-1226 QGLEDAGKST
+1226 QGLEDAGKTT

-1252 TDDSEDKLSQ
+1252 TDDEDKLSQ

-1286 AMTRLGN
+1286 AMNKLDT
-1293 VKELMNQ
+1293 VAKLMNQ
-1300 ISETTITAP
+1300 ISETTIT
-1309 VPSVPKSYAE
+1309 VPTPDISTPSSSQPYKPGKSYAE
-1319 RITTGTI
+1319 RN
-1326 GTGSANAAGTNGGLA
+1326 GTGFTGLSVAHAAGTNDGLA

-1368 EHGAEFVNLPRD
+1368 EHGAEFVNLPKD

-1399 ARGMAMAEGNAYDEG
+1399 ARGMAMAEGNAYNQG

-1444 TATATEVAQK
+1444 TATATEAAQK

-1788 LDDFKNHYIDILR
+1788 LDNFKNHYIDILR

-1810 NDLSLKIEVVE
+1810 NDLSLKIDVVE

-1842 KTTKSSSTSNHA
+1842 KTTKSSSTSSHA

-1927 ELTSAGSSGVHIGD
+1927 ELASAGSSGVHIGD

>member
-1 MNLFNLVGTGQDL
+1 MFGTGNDL
-14 STGAF
+14 NTGSF
-19 VTVNGKQWKES
+19 VTLNGKEWRES
-30 LNDLVQVFKEAN
+30 ITDFRKAFAEAN
-42 NLGATKKGTVL
+42 DMGVTKKGTVL
-53 SWLAGNFNKDYDFV
+53 SWLTGNFNNDYDLAKNLDSDTKALQAFNEEFEISHD
-67 KDLNADTE
+67 KDAALKKLEGASVTLQEFAKNADE
-75 ALQKFMEVYNAQDP
+75 
-89 TKKDK
+89 
-94 GAAFN
+94 G
-99 ATLTNSSVILQDFVN
+99 TLSLK
-114 HTDDASI
+114 
-121 SVQNFFSSVT
+121 NFFSSVT
-131 GVGKLTNA
+131 GAGKLTNA
-139 LKGIGMQMLVTFG
+139 LKGIGLQMLTT
-152 QMAAVWA
+152 AAQAAAIWA
-159 VSEVFNLIGKGINYL
+159 ITEGFRLVVNAVQDYINRVE
-174 AHYDDIAKET
+174 IAKDK
-184 MEESRKAYQDTTD
+184 MESSRKAYQDTTN
-197 EIKSLNDELGE
+197 EIESLNSELEE
-208 NNKRIAEIKAQGTIS
+208 NSKRIAEIESQGTIS
-223 YTDQRELKKLQ
+223 YTEQQELEKLQ
-234 TANDKLDRQIQLKEH
+234 TANDKLDHQLLVKEQLAKVNAKEAANDAQDLYDKEFGNSNYDVSTVNSAEVNHKLNNAMAAFLDITNLRDAKSAVEMLAGDESDIATYIKSIDLLNQKLKEAQEGFDRNIQNGTGYLRFENQIQ
-249 LAEIEAKQAVNDT
+249 
-262 IDSFNANYGK
+262 Y
-272 DYFWGDF
+272 
-279 NLNKAS
+279 
-285 RNFLGVESFGEWESY
+285 
-300 ERRFNDMFD
+300 
-309 MNSNRYVGAD
+309 
-319 EFAETILNETNDVR
+319 
-333 EYSAAIDYLNEK
+333 YSAMIDGINEK
-345 VDTFNQKAAE
+345 LIDQATDLEAIKAAF
-355 AKTADAAQEWLDKAE
+355 
-370 LYQTQLEKINQGI
+370 
-383 LDQADDL
+383 DD
-390 ETYKET
+390 
-396 LDLIGYDNLTETQQ
+396 IGYDNLTSKQKRT
-410 VVYRQIESALKYDYM
+410 YDDIQKQLTVIY
-425 KADPASWFEQNFN
+425 KQTDPAGWFEQNFN
-438 DSKYADVVSKL
+438 DSKYADVVTWL
-449 KDAPESSAKALSALK
+449 KGNSENAAKALNDLK

-519 NKNRQIIQWT
+519 NKNRQVIQWT
-529 AENLKNYSDFVKEQK
+529 AENLKDYSDFVKEQK
-544 EPFEEGSFSTVVGSS
+544 KPFEEGSFSTVVGSS

-583 ARPLTSNVLNN
+583 ARPLTSNVLKN

-663 EEIAKDWDG
+663 DDIAKDWDG

-684 LQIPLAKT
+684 LQIPLTKT

-703 DKADAAGVSLETLF
+703 DKADAAGVSLKTLF

-746 AAGFTIEDVINELE
+746 DAGFTIEDVINELE
-760 SLSKAGVE
+760 SLSKTGVE

-826 GTMQVNTEKA
+826 GTMQINTEKA
-836 KKLTD
+836 KELTD

-941 NDAIKAYDA
+941 DDAIKAYDA

-958 KIGTQKYKAAVEFL
+958 KIGTQKYKAAIEFL

-1027 TIQDFCDAM
+1027 TIDDFCDAM
-1036 KLTPEMVRA
+1036 KLTPDMVRA
-1045 IFGELQEYGFDW
+1045 IFGELQEYGFDFN
-1057 EWDDAFFGETL
+1057 WDDAFFGETL

-1088 SKSYEEWNN
+1088 SDSYKEWND

-1102 NEKIENIKGNIDSTD
+1102 NEKIENIKGNIDNTD
-1117 VDALVDA
+1117 VDALVGQYKEAAQTYGNLLDQQGTISEQQLKTAEDA
-1124 YEKAKDAVDQMN
+1124 FNK
-1136 SQGGTFDGQADE
+1136 S
-1148 LQSALDKA
+1148 

-1196 LEAAQDKLADLNTQ
+1196 LETAQDKLADLNTQ

-1226 QGLEDAGKST
+1226 KGLEDAGKST

-1262 TKDTVTDIANI
+1262 TKDTVTDITNM

-1286 AMTRLGN
+1286 ALGKLGT
-1293 VKELMNQ
+1293 VRDLMNQ

-1319 RITTGTI
+1319 RNTTGTT
-1326 GTGSANAAGTNGGLA
+1326 GTGIANAAGTNGGLA

-1368 EHGAEFVNLPRD
+1368 EHGAEFVNLPKD

-1399 ARGMAMAEGNAYDEG
+1399 ARGMAMAEGNAYDQG

-1430 TSTTFQKNAKAAAA
+1430 TSSTFQKNAKAA
-1444 TATATEVAQK
+1444 TATAAATEAAQK

-1489 SLESEQKTLDGIVKT
+1489 SLESEQKILDGIVKT
-1504 ITARIDKEIDRLE
+1504 VTARIDKEIDRLE

-1788 LDDFKNHYIDILR
+1788 LDNFKNHYIDILR

-1810 NDLSLKIEVVE
+1810 NDLNLKIEVVE

-1842 KTTKSSSTSNHA
+1842 KTTKSSSTSSHA
-1854 TGIMNVAAFERAR
+1854 TGIMNVAAFERAH

-1927 ELTSAGSSGVHIGD
+1927 ELASAGSSGVHIGD

>member
-1 MNLFNLVGTGQDL
+1 MD
-14 STGAF
+14 SA
-19 VTVNGKQWKES
+19 
-30 LNDLVQVFKEAN
+30 QVE
-42 NLGATKKGTVL
+42 
-53 SWLAGNFNKDYDFV
+53 
-67 KDLNADTE
+67 ADTA
-75 ALQKFMEVYNAQDP
+75 ALQKYVER
-89 TKKDK
+89 
-94 GAAFN
+94 
-99 ATLTNSSVILQDFVN
+99 
-114 HTDDASI
+114 
-121 SVQNFFSSVT
+121 
-131 GVGKLTNA
+131 
-139 LKGIGMQMLVTFG
+139 LKGITDATTAAQEKTKAFDEILGDSSKIAQDVARNTNNLDDVMKVYTASTRTATSVAKAFKATLLG
-152 QMAAVWA
+152 IGKAAVIALA
-159 VSEVFNLIGKGINYL
+159 VGAVMTGISKVLQWVDGKLVHPYEHARDEAAKMSQ
-174 AHYDDIAKET
+174 AH
-184 MEESRKAYQDTTD
+184 EEDAQKVEELTKQV
-197 EIKSLNDELGE
+197 DEL
-208 NNKRIAEIKAQGTIS
+208 KAKMDECRSTTTGDIVDQKS
-223 YTDQRELKKLQ
+223 YDALEQQRKQLQTNLELKK
-234 TANDKLDRQIQLKEH
+234 K
-249 LAEIEAKQAVNDT
+249 LAEEDANEAREAVYDQQDT
-262 IDSFNANYGK
+262 NQSVTFTSSQYFYAGTYGGNQSERLK
-272 DYFWGDF
+272 KMMDDYI
-279 NLNKAS
+279 S
-285 RNFLGVESFGEWESY
+285 
-300 ERRFNDMFD
+300 
-309 MNSNRYVGAD
+309 
-319 EFAETILNETNDVR
+319 
-333 EYSAAIDYLNEK
+333 
-345 VDTFNQKAAE
+345 TFE
-355 AKTADAAQEWLDKAE
+355 EE
-370 LYQTQLEKINQGI
+370 EQLEQDFANNKI
-383 LDQADDL
+383 L
-390 ETYKET
+390 K
-396 LDLIGYDNLTETQQ
+396 IGYDTRKKDLEAWREFLRTNIKAIGDDYTTEMDTLLNNAPN
-410 VVYRQIESALKYDYM
+410 EF
-425 KADPASWFEQNFN
+425 AS
-438 DSKYADVVSKL
+438 DDDKSKYQERIKNLSDNQQAFLNFWNLYINNIPLITQATNDFTQSVANGDDSV
-449 KDAPESSAKALSALK
+449 KALNDAINGG
-464 TQADDSKKSL
+464 QAIKEGSD
-474 AEMLDVA
+474 A
-481 GNFPD
+481 
-486 IASGVDDYRQALK
+486 YK
-499 EASEA
+499 EAA
-504 EEAVTGTAEKYGNVS
+504 DLADKYGVS
-519 NKNRQIIQWT
+519 
-529 AENLKNYSDFVKEQK
+529 
-544 EPFEEGSFSTVVGSS
+544 
-559 NAFDVGDDH
+559 
-568 ELEIAYTPILQTDDG
+568 
-583 ARPLTSNVLNN
+583 
-594 YIYDLIQKAGE
+594 
-605 NGPWKSEDLLKL
+605 
-617 DAQGLDEEIDGQ
+617 
-629 TVHIKNMLAAVE
+629 VE
-641 GQILNGAELT
+641 GLIAEL
-651 AADVAAIAGSTA
+651 
-663 EEIAKDWDG
+663 
-672 ATSKYAG
+672 
-679 KSMHD
+679 KS
-684 LQIPLAKT
+684 Q
-692 AEAAEIFNTLK
+692 N
-703 DKADAAGVSLETLF
+703 
-717 AMADNDAFNDLFSG
+717 
-731 NIDIEA
+731 
-737 LKEFIQQME
+737 Q
-746 AAGFTIEDVINELE
+746 
-760 SLSKAGVE
+760 AGVE
-768 ANSVTIDADTAV
+768 AHSVIIDADTAV

-826 GTMQVNTEKA
+826 GTMQINT
-836 KKLTD
+836 KKTKELTD

-863 ENKQELSRLNDAL
+863 ENKQELSRLNEAL
-876 KKNND
+876 KKNNN

-908 QNYEV
+908 QNYEL

-941 NDAIKAYDA
+941 NDAIQAYDA

-1027 TIQDFCDAM
+1027 TIDDFCDAM
-1036 KLTPEMVRA
+1036 KLTPDMVRA
-1045 IFGELQEYGFDW
+1045 IFGELQEYGFDFN
-1057 EWDDAFFGETL
+1057 WDDAFFGETL

-1088 SKSYEEWNN
+1088 SDSYKEWND

-1102 NEKIENIKGNIDSTD
+1102 NEKIENIKGNIDNTD
-1117 VDALVDA
+1117 VDALVGQYKEALQAYGDA
-1124 YEKAKDAVDQMN
+1124 IDR
-1136 SQGGTFDGQADE
+1136 QGEISEEQYKTAQDT
-1148 LQSALDKA
+1148 LDKA

-1196 LEAAQDKLADLNTQ
+1196 LETAQDKLADLNTQ

-1226 QGLEDAGKST
+1226 KGLEDAGKST

-1262 TKDTVTDIANI
+1262 THDTVTDIANM

-1281 LNTTE
+1281 LDTTE
-1286 AMTRLGN
+1286 ALEKLGP
-1293 VKELMNQ
+1293 VAELMKQ
-1300 ISETTITAP
+1300 ISETTITAH

-1319 RITTGTI
+1319 RITTGTT

-1368 EHGAEFVNLPRD
+1368 EHGAEFVNLPKD

-1399 ARGMAMAEGNAYDEG
+1399 ARGMAMAEGNAYVEG
-1414 VGTITGGGYI
+1414 DGTITGGGYI

-1444 TATATEVAQK
+1444 TATATEAAQK

-1552 QKEQEALDDSYQPR
+1552 QKEQEALEDSYQPR

-1635 RQKEH
+1635 RQKEQ

-1693 ILRQLYGANADQMIL
+1693 ILRQMYGANADQMIL

-1788 LDDFKNHYIDILR
+1788 LDNFKNHYIDILR

-1842 KTTKSSSTSNHA
+1842 KTTKSSSTSSHA

-1918 LKRMGNVNA
+1918 LKRMGNVNT
-1927 ELTSAGSSGVHIGD
+1927 ELASAGSSGVHIGD

>member
-1 MNLFNLVGTGQDL
+1 LNLFNLVGTGQDL
-14 STGAF
+14 NTGAF

-30 LNDLVQVFKEAN
+30 LNDLVQAFKEAN

-75 ALQKFMEVYNAQDP
+75 ALQKFMKVYNAQDP

-131 GVGKLTNA
+131 GAGKLTNA
-139 LKGIGMQMLVTFG
+139 IKGIGLQMLTT
-152 QMAAVWA
+152 AAQAAAIWA
-159 VSEVFNLIGKGINYL
+159 ITEGFRLVVNAVQDYVNRVE
-174 AHYDDIAKET
+174 IAKDK
-184 MEESRKAYQDTTD
+184 MESSRKAYQDTTN
-197 EIKSLNDELGE
+197 EIESLNSELEE
-208 NNKRIAEIKAQGTIS
+208 NNKRIAEIKSQGTIS
-223 YTDQRELKKLQ
+223 YTEQQELKKLQ
-234 TANDKLDRQIQLKEH
+234 TANDKLDHQLLVKEQ
-249 LAEIEAKQAVNDT
+249 LAKVNAKQAANDAQ
-262 IDSFNANYGK
+262 DLYDK
-272 DYFWGDF
+272 
-279 NLNKAS
+279 
-285 RNFLGVESFGEWESY
+285 EFG
-300 ERRFNDMFD
+300 
-309 MNSNRYVGAD
+309 NSNYDVSTVNSAEVNHKLSSAMASFFDITNFRDAKSAVEMLAGDESDIATYLKSIDLLNQKLKEAQEGFDRNIQNGTGYQRYED
-319 EFAETILNETNDVR
+319 QIQY
-333 EYSAAIDYLNEK
+333 YSAMIDGVNEK
-345 VDTFNQKAAE
+345 LIDQATDLEAIKAAF
-355 AKTADAAQEWLDKAE
+355 
-370 LYQTQLEKINQGI
+370 
-383 LDQADDL
+383 DD
-390 ETYKET
+390 
-396 LDLIGYDNLTETQQ
+396 IGYDNLTSKQKRT
-410 VVYRQIESALKYDYM
+410 YDNIQKQLAVIY
-425 KADPASWFEQNFN
+425 KQTDPASWFEQNFN
-438 DSKYADVVSKL
+438 DSKYTDVVTWL
-449 KDAPESSAKALSALK
+449 KNNSENAAKALNDLK
-464 TQADDSKKSL
+464 TQADAAGKSVT
-474 AEMLDVA
+474 EMLDDTQK
-481 GNFPD
+481 NK
-486 IASGVDDYRQALK
+486 LK
-499 EASEA
+499 EALGDG
-504 EEAVTGTAEKYGNVS
+504 VT
-519 NKNRQIIQWT
+519 IDMD
-529 AENLKNYSDFVKEQK
+529 NLADF
-544 EPFEEGSFSTVVGSS
+544 
-559 NAFDVGDDH
+559 
-568 ELEIAYTPILQTDDG
+568 IAMMQD
-583 ARPLTSNVLNN
+583 
-594 YIYDLIQKAGE
+594 
-605 NGPWKSEDLLKL
+605 
-617 DAQGLDEEIDGQ
+617 
-629 TVHIKNMLAAVE
+629 
-641 GQILNGAELT
+641 
-651 AADVAAIAGSTA
+651 
-663 EEIAKDWDG
+663 
-672 ATSKYAG
+672 
-679 KSMHD
+679 
-684 LQIPLAKT
+684 
-692 AEAAEIFNTLK
+692 
-703 DKADAAGVSLETLF
+703 
-717 AMADNDAFNDLFSG
+717 
-731 NIDIEA
+731 
-737 LKEFIQQME
+737 
-746 AAGFTIEDVINELE
+746 AGFSIEDVINELE
-760 SLSKAGVE
+760 SLNKAGVE

-826 GTMQVNTEKA
+826 DTMQINTEKA

-876 KKNND
+876 KKNNN

-941 NDAIKAYDA
+941 NDAIQAYDA

-958 KIGTQKYKAAVEFL
+958 KIGTQKYKAAIEFL

-1027 TIQDFCDAM
+1027 TIDDFCDAL
-1036 KLTPEMVRA
+1036 KLTPDMVRA
-1045 IFGELQEYGFDW
+1045 IFGELQEYGFDFN
-1057 EWDDAFFGETL
+1057 WDDAFFGETL

-1073 QADELQEKM
+1073 QADELKEKM
-1082 DSVKPD
+1082 DSVEPD

-1102 NEKIENIKGNIDSTD
+1102 NEKIENIKGNIDNTD

-1136 SQGGTFDGQADE
+1136 SQGNTFDGQADE

-1196 LEAAQDKLADLNTQ
+1196 LETAQDKLADLNTQ

-1273 LLTPYTLD
+1273 LLAPYTLD

-1286 AMTRLGN
+1286 AMTKLGN

-1368 EHGAEFVNLPRD
+1368 EHGAEFVNLPKD

-1389 EELLKNGFVG
+1389 EELLKSGFVG
-1399 ARGMAMAEGNAYDEG
+1399 ARGMAMAEGNAYNQG

-1444 TATATEVAQK
+1444 TATATEAAQK

-1489 SLESEQKTLDGIVKT
+1489 SLESEQKILDGIVKT
-1504 ITARIDKEIDRLE
+1504 VTARIDKEIDRLE

-1552 QKEQEALDDSYQPR
+1552 QKEQEALEDSYQPR

-1600 KANRSVRVYREGKGF
+1600 KANRNVRVYREGKGF

-1788 LDDFKNHYIDILR
+1788 LDNFKNHYIDILR

-1927 ELTSAGSSGVHIGD
+1927 ELASAGSSGVHIGD

-1956 RILHQNIGSIMA
+1956 RILHQNISSIMA

>member
-1 MNLFNLVGTGQDL
+1 MDTG
-14 STGAF
+14 SF
-19 VTVNGKQWKES
+19 VTLNGKKWSES
-30 LNDLVQVFKEAN
+30 VADIK
-42 NLGATKKGTVL
+42 TVLAEISGIEDSKPGVIL
-53 SWLAGNFNKDYDFV
+53 SWLMGNFNGDYDFA
-67 KDLNADTE
+67 KNLNTDASALREFNRVLTE
-75 ALQKFMEVYNAQDP
+75 TGKRDKALKKLDGASVAMQNFAKNTTEGTLSAQKFYD
-89 TKKDK
+89 
-94 GAAFN
+94 
-99 ATLTNSSVILQDFVN
+99 
-114 HTDDASI
+114 SI
-121 SVQNFFSSVT
+121 T
-131 GVGKLTNA
+131 GVDDLLTA
-139 LKGIGMQMLVTFG
+139 IESFGLQTLVTLG
-152 QMAAVWA
+152 QMAAIWA
-159 VSEVFNLIGKGINYL
+159 ISEGIKLVVNAVQDYIDR
-174 AHYDDIAKET
+174 ADIAKEK
-184 MEESRKAYQDTTD
+184 MEESVKTYQNTTD
-197 EIKSLNDELGE
+197 EVKSLNDELEE
-208 NNKRIAEIKAQGTIS
+208 NNKRIAEIKAQDVIT
-223 YTDQRELKKLQ
+223 YTDQQELIKLQ
-234 TANDKLDRQIQLKEH
+234 TANNKLERQIQLKER
-249 LAEIEAKQAVNDT
+249 LAEMQLKEAARDT
-262 IDSFNANYGK
+262 EDSFNKSYGK
-272 DYFWGDF
+272 DYFGSNF
-279 NLNKAS
+279 NLDQEGPTVFADYDAVFDRYN
-285 RNFLGVESFGEWESY
+285 RDVDNF
-300 ERRFNDMFD
+300 
-309 MNSNRYVGAD
+309 AD
-319 EFAETILNETNDVR
+319 NILNRSNDVR
-333 EYSAAIDYLNEK
+333 EYAAAIDYLNGKVEK
-345 VDTFNQKAAE
+345 YTQMSEVAATEIE
-355 AKTADAAQEWLDKAE
+355 ADHWLNEADK
-370 LYQTQLEKINQGI
+370 YQTQLEKINQGI

-396 LDLIGYDNLTETQQ
+396 LDLVGFDNLTSTQKKI
-410 VVYRQIESALKYDYM
+410 YNQIESALKYDYM
-425 KADPASWFEQNFN
+425 KADPANWFEQNFN

-449 KDAPESSAKALSALK
+449 KDAPESSSKALSALK

-568 ELEIAYTPILQTDDG
+568 ELEIAYTPILQTDNG

-672 ATSKYAG
+672 ATSEYAG

-746 AAGFTIEDVINELE
+746 DAGFTIEDVINELE

-836 KKLTD
+836 KELTD

-941 NDAIKAYDA
+941 DDAIKAYDA

-979 NAVQQYVD
+979 NAVQQYVN

-1045 IFGELQEYGFDW
+1045 IFGELQEYGFNW

-1088 SKSYEEWNN
+1088 SDSYKEWND

-1102 NEKIENIKGNIDSTD
+1102 NEKIENIKGNIDNTD
-1117 VDALVDA
+1117 VDALVGQYKEALQAYGDA
-1124 YEKAKDAVDQMN
+1124 IDR
-1136 SQGGTFDGQADE
+1136 QGEISEEQYKTAQDT
-1148 LQSALDKA
+1148 LDKA

-1196 LEAAQDKLADLNTQ
+1196 LETAQDKLADLNTQ

-1226 QGLEDAGKST
+1226 KGLEDAGKST

-1273 LLTPYTLD
+1273 LQAPYTLD

-1286 AMTRLGN
+1286 AMTKLGN

-1326 GTGSANAAGTNGGLA
+1326 STGSANAAGTNGGLA

-1368 EHGAEFVNLPRD
+1368 EHGAEFVNLPKD

-1399 ARGMAMAEGNAYDEG
+1399 ARGMAMAEGNAYPGGSDT
-1414 VGTITGGGYI
+1414 VRGGGNK
-1424 PKNNPA
+1424 PENNPV

-1444 TATATEVAQK
+1444 TATATEAAQK

-1842 KTTKSSSTSNHA
+1842 KTTKSSSTSSHA

-1927 ELTSAGSSGVHIGD
+1927 ELARAGSSGVHIGD

>member
-1 MNLFNLVGTGQDL
+1 MNLFNLFGTGNDL
-14 STGAF
+14 NTGSF
-19 VTVNGKQWKES
+19 VTLNGKEWRES
-30 LNDLVQVFKEAN
+30 ITDFRKAFSEAN
-42 NLGATKKGTVL
+42 DIGVTKKGTL
-53 SWLAGNFNKDYDFV
+53 FSWLTGNFNNDYDFV
-67 KDLNADTE
+67 KDLDADTE
-75 ALQKFMEVYNAQDP
+75 ALKKFKDAYTNESSL
-89 TKKDK
+89 TFKKKNESFD
-94 GAAFN
+94 
-99 ATLTNSSVILQDFVN
+99 ATLKNSSVILQDFVN

-121 SVQNFFSSVT
+121 SVKNFFSSVT
-131 GVGKLTNA
+131 GAGKLTNA
-139 LKGIGMQMLVTFG
+139 LKGIGLQMLTT
-152 QMAAVWA
+152 AAQAAAIWA
-159 VSEVFNLIGKGINYL
+159 ITEGFKLLVNWVDKLYRSGE
-174 AHYDDIAKET
+174 IAKEK
-184 MEESRKAYQDTTD
+184 MEESKKTYQDTTD
-197 EIKSLNDELGE
+197 EIKSLNDELEE
-208 NNKRIAEIKAQGTIS
+208 NKKRIAEINGQDVIT
-223 YTDQRELKKLQ
+223 YTDQQELNKLE
-234 TANDKLDRQIQLKEH
+234 TANTRLERQIELKEH
-249 LAEIEAKQAVNDT
+249 LAEMQAKEAVNDAVN
-262 IDSFNANYGK
+262 SFNENYGE
-272 DYFWGDF
+272 DYFGD
-279 NLNKAS
+279 
-285 RNFLGVESFGEWESY
+285 G
-300 ERRFNDMFD
+300 FD
-309 MNSNRYVGAD
+309 LDKKGPTDFINYKGLFDSIHPD
-319 EFAETILNETNDVR
+319 EFGDKILERSNDIR
-333 EYSAAIDYLNEK
+333 EYSAAIDYLNDK
-345 VDTFNQKAAE
+345 IDKYKQMAAV
-355 AKTADAAQEWLDKAE
+355 AATPDEEQTWLKQAE

-396 LDLIGYDNLTETQQ
+396 LDLVGFDNLTSTQKKI
-410 VVYRQIESALKYDYM
+410 YNQIEDALKYNYM
-425 KADPASWFEQNFN
+425 KTDPASWFEQNFN
-438 DSKYADVVSKL
+438 DSKYADVVTWL
-449 KDAPESSAKALSALK
+449 KGNSENAAKALNDLK

-559 NAFDVGDDH
+559 NAFNVGDDH

-583 ARPLTSNVLNN
+583 ARPLTSNVLKN

-672 ATSKYAG
+672 ATSEYAG

-746 AAGFTIEDVINELE
+746 DAGFTIEDVINELE

-826 GTMQVNTEKA
+826 GTMQFNTEKA

-908 QNYEV
+908 QNYEL

-941 NDAIKAYDA
+941 NDAIQAYDA

-979 NAVQQYVD
+979 NAVQQYVN

-1036 KLTPEMVRA
+1036 KLTPDMVRA
-1045 IFGELQEYGFDW
+1045 IFGELQEYGFDFN
-1057 EWDDAFFGETL
+1057 WDDAFFGDTL

-1082 DSVKPD
+1082 DSVEPD
-1088 SKSYEEWNN
+1088 SKSYEKWNE

-1124 YEKAKDAVDQMN
+1124 YEKAKDLVDKAN
-1136 SQGGTFDGQADE
+1136 KQGDLPGKRAE
-1148 LQSALDKA
+1148 VLQSALDKA

-1273 LLTPYTLD
+1273 LLAPYTLD

-1286 AMTRLGN
+1286 AMTKLGN

-1399 ARGMAMAEGNAYDEG
+1399 ARGMAMAEGNAYNQG

-1444 TATATEVAQK
+1444 TATATEAAQK

-1788 LDDFKNHYIDILR
+1788 LDNFKNHYIDILR

-1842 KTTKSSSTSNHA
+1842 KTTKSSSTSSHA

-1927 ELTSAGSSGVHIGD
+1927 ELASAGSSGVHIGD

>member
-1 MNLFNLVGTGQDL
+1 MNLFNLFGTGNDL
-14 STGAF
+14 NTGSF
-19 VTVNGKQWKES
+19 VTLNGKEWRES
-30 LNDLVQVFKEAN
+30 ITDFRKAFSEAN
-42 NLGATKKGTVL
+42 DIGVTKIGTL
-53 SWLAGNFNKDYDFV
+53 FSWLTGNFNNDYDFV
-67 KDLNADTE
+67 KDLDADTE
-75 ALQKFMEVYNAQDP
+75 ALKKFKDAYTNESSL
-89 TKKDK
+89 TFKKKNESFD
-94 GAAFN
+94 
-99 ATLTNSSVILQDFVN
+99 ATLKNSSVILQDFVN

-121 SVQNFFSSVT
+121 SVKNFFSSVT
-131 GVGKLTNA
+131 GAGKLTNA
-139 LKGIGMQMLVTFG
+139 LKGIGLQMLTT
-152 QMAAVWA
+152 AAQAAAIWA
-159 VSEVFNLIGKGINYL
+159 ITEGFKRLVNWVDKLYRSGE
-174 AHYDDIAKET
+174 IAKEK
-184 MEESRKAYQDTTD
+184 MEKSKKTYQDTTD
-197 EIKSLNDELGE
+197 EIKSLNDELEE
-208 NNKRIAEIKAQGTIS
+208 NKKRIAEINGQDVIT
-223 YTDQRELKKLQ
+223 YTDKQELEKLE
-234 TANDKLDRQIQLKEH
+234 TANTRLKRQIELKEH
-249 LAEIEAKQAVNDT
+249 LAKIEAKDAANKTVK
-262 IDSFNANYGK
+262 SFKENYGF
-272 DYFWGDF
+272 DYFGEGFDF
-279 NLNKAS
+279 DKKGPTDFINYKGL
-285 RNFLGVESFGEWESY
+285 
-300 ERRFNDMFD
+300 FD
-309 MNSNRYVGAD
+309 SIHPD
-319 EFAETILNETNDVR
+319 EFGDKILERSNDIR
-333 EYSAAIDYLNEK
+333 EYSAAIDYLNDK
-345 VDTFNQKAAE
+345 IDKYDQMAAV
-355 AKTADAAQEWLDKAE
+355 AATPDEEQTWLKQAE

-396 LDLIGYDNLTETQQ
+396 LDLVGFDNLTSTQKKI
-410 VVYRQIESALKYDYM
+410 YNQIESALKYDYM

-449 KDAPESSAKALSALK
+449 KEDPEGAGKALIALN
-464 TQADDSKKSL
+464 TQAENSGKSL
-474 AEMLDVA
+474 GEMLD
-481 GNFPD
+481 
-486 IASGVDDYRQALK
+486 IAKEFFGVTSEFDDYSQALK
-499 EASEA
+499 
-504 EEAVTGTAEKYGNVS
+504 
-519 NKNRQIIQWT
+519 
-529 AENLKNYSDFVKEQK
+529 
-544 EPFEEGSFSTVVGSS
+544 
-559 NAFDVGDDH
+559 
-568 ELEIAYTPILQTDDG
+568 
-583 ARPLTSNVLNN
+583 
-594 YIYDLIQKAGE
+594 
-605 NGPWKSEDLLKL
+605 
-617 DAQGLDEEIDGQ
+617 DA
-629 TVHIKNMLAAVE
+629 
-641 GQILNGAELT
+641 
-651 AADVAAIAGSTA
+651 
-663 EEIAKDWDG
+663 
-672 ATSKYAG
+672 
-679 KSMHD
+679 
-684 LQIPLAKT
+684 
-692 AEAAEIFNTLK
+692 K
-703 DKADAAGVSLETLF
+703 DKADAAGVSLGALF
-717 AMADNDAFNDLFSG
+717 NIADNESFRNLFSSG
-731 NIDIEA
+731 IDLDLLA
-737 LKEFIQQME
+737 EFIKYMQD
-746 AAGFTIEDVINELE
+746 AGFAVDDVITELKTFN
-760 SLSKAGVE
+760 KAGVE

-826 GTMQVNTEKA
+826 GTMQINTEKA

-841 KKIEEAKA
+841 NKIEEAKA

-941 NDAIKAYDA
+941 DDAIKAYDA

-958 KIGTQKYKAAVEFL
+958 KIGTQKYNAAVEFL

-1027 TIQDFCDAM
+1027 TIDDFCDAL
-1036 KLTPEMVRA
+1036 KLTPDMVRA
-1045 IFGELQEYGFDW
+1045 IFGELQEYGFDFN
-1057 EWDDAFFGETL
+1057 WDDAFFGETL

-1088 SKSYEEWNN
+1088 SDSYKEWND

-1102 NEKIENIKGNIDSTD
+1102 NEKIENIKGNVDNTD

-1136 SQGGTFDGQADE
+1136 SQGDTFDGQADE

-1196 LEAAQDKLADLNTQ
+1196 LETAQDKLADLNTQ

-1262 TKDTVTDIANI
+1262 TKDTVTDIANM

-1286 AMTRLGN
+1286 ALGKLGT
-1293 VKELMNQ
+1293 VRDLMNQ

-1319 RITTGTI
+1319 RITTGTPGI
-1326 GTGSANAAGTNGGLA
+1326 GSANAAGTNGGLA

-1368 EHGAEFVNLPRD
+1368 EHGAEFVNLPKD

-1399 ARGMAMAEGNAYDEG
+1399 ARGMAMAEGNAYDQG

-1444 TATATEVAQK
+1444 TATATEAAQK

-1489 SLESEQKTLDGIVKT
+1489 SLESEQKILDGIVKT
-1504 ITARIDKEIDRLE
+1504 VTARIDKEIDRLE

-1635 RQKEH
+1635 RQKEQ

-1842 KTTKSSSTSNHA
+1842 KTTKSSSTSSHA

-1927 ELTSAGSSGVHIGD
+1927 ELASAGSSGVHIGD

-1956 RILHQNIGSIMA
+1956 RILHQNISSIMA

>member
-1 MNLFNLVGTGQDL
+1 MNLFNLFGTGNDL
-14 STGAF
+14 NTGTF
-19 VTVNGKQWKES
+19 LTLNGKRAKDS
-30 LNDLVQVFKEAN
+30 IKDFRKAFSEAN
-42 NLGATKKGTVL
+42 LLGGTKKGTL
-53 SWLAGNFNKDYDFV
+53 FSWLTGNFNNDYDFA
-67 KDLNADTE
+67 KDLDNDVV
-75 ALQKFMEVYNAQDP
+75 ALQAFMEAVKNGIKP
-89 TKKDK
+89 TKAINDNLKD
-94 GAAFN
+94 A
-99 ATLTNSSVILQDFVN
+99 SVVLQDFVA
-114 HTDDASI
+114 HTDKANI
-121 SVQNFFSSVT
+121 SVENFFSSVT
-131 GVGKLTNA
+131 GYKNAITA
-139 LKGIGMQMLVTFG
+139 LKGFGMQFLVTAG
-152 QMAAVWA
+152 QMVAVWA
-159 VSEVFNLIGKGINYL
+159 ISKAIDLAVEAVNNYVNRVE
-174 AHYDDIAKET
+174 IAKDK
-184 MEESRKAYQDTTD
+184 MESSRKAYQDTTN
-197 EIKSLNDELGE
+197 EIESLNSELEE
-208 NNKRIAEIKAQGTIS
+208 NNKRIAEIKSQGTIS
-223 YTDQRELKKLQ
+223 YTEQQELKKLQ
-234 TANDKLDRQIQLKEH
+234 TANDKLDHQLLVKEQ
-249 LAEIEAKQAVNDT
+249 LAKVNAKQAANDAQ
-262 IDSFNANYGK
+262 DLYDK
-272 DYFWGDF
+272 
-279 NLNKAS
+279 
-285 RNFLGVESFGEWESY
+285 EFG
-300 ERRFNDMFD
+300 
-309 MNSNRYVGAD
+309 NSNYDVSTVNSAEVNHKLSSAMASFFDITNFRDAKSAVEMLAGDESDIATYLKSIDLLNQKLKEAQEGFDRNIQNGTGYQRYED
-319 EFAETILNETNDVR
+319 QIQY
-333 EYSAAIDYLNEK
+333 YSAMIDGVNEK
-345 VDTFNQKAAE
+345 LIDQATDLEAIKAAF
-355 AKTADAAQEWLDKAE
+355 
-370 LYQTQLEKINQGI
+370 
-383 LDQADDL
+383 DD
-390 ETYKET
+390 
-396 LDLIGYDNLTETQQ
+396 IGYDNLTSKQKRT
-410 VVYRQIESALKYDYM
+410 YDNIQKQLAVIY
-425 KADPASWFEQNFN
+425 KQTDPASWFEQNFN
-438 DSKYADVVSKL
+438 DSKYTDVVTWL
-449 KDAPESSAKALSALK
+449 KNNSENAAKALNDLK
-464 TQADDSKKSL
+464 TQADAAGKSVT
-474 AEMLDVA
+474 EMLDDTQK
-481 GNFPD
+481 NK
-486 IASGVDDYRQALK
+486 LK
-499 EASEA
+499 EALGDG
-504 EEAVTGTAEKYGNVS
+504 VT
-519 NKNRQIIQWT
+519 IDMD
-529 AENLKNYSDFVKEQK
+529 NLADF
-544 EPFEEGSFSTVVGSS
+544 
-559 NAFDVGDDH
+559 
-568 ELEIAYTPILQTDDG
+568 IAMMQD
-583 ARPLTSNVLNN
+583 
-594 YIYDLIQKAGE
+594 
-605 NGPWKSEDLLKL
+605 
-617 DAQGLDEEIDGQ
+617 
-629 TVHIKNMLAAVE
+629 
-641 GQILNGAELT
+641 
-651 AADVAAIAGSTA
+651 
-663 EEIAKDWDG
+663 
-672 ATSKYAG
+672 
-679 KSMHD
+679 
-684 LQIPLAKT
+684 
-692 AEAAEIFNTLK
+692 
-703 DKADAAGVSLETLF
+703 
-717 AMADNDAFNDLFSG
+717 
-731 NIDIEA
+731 
-737 LKEFIQQME
+737 
-746 AAGFTIEDVINELE
+746 AGFSIEDVINELE
-760 SLSKAGVE
+760 SLNKAGVE

-826 GTMQVNTEKA
+826 GTMQINTEKA

-876 KKNND
+876 KKNNN

-941 NDAIKAYDA
+941 NDAIQAYDA

-958 KIGTQKYKAAVEFL
+958 KIGTQKYKAAIEFL

-1027 TIQDFCDAM
+1027 TIDDFCDAM
-1036 KLTPEMVRA
+1036 KLTPDMVRA
-1045 IFGELQEYGFDW
+1045 IFGELQEYGFDFN
-1057 EWDDAFFGETL
+1057 WDDAFFGETL

-1073 QADELQEKM
+1073 QADELKEKM
-1082 DSVKPD
+1082 DSVKADPD
-1088 SKSYEEWNN
+1088 SYDEWNN

-1136 SQGGTFDGQADE
+1136 SQGSTFDGQADE

-1245 AKILNVE
+1245 AKILNVK

-1286 AMTRLGN
+1286 AMTKLGN
-1293 VKELMNQ
+1293 VKGLMNQ

-1399 ARGMAMAEGNAYDEG
+1399 ARGMAMAEGNAYAQG

-1444 TATATEVAQK
+1444 TATATEAAQK

-1600 KANRSVRVYREGKGF
+1600 KANRSMRVYREGKGF

-1672 DEYKDKLSEGQ
+1672 NEYKDKLSEGQ

-1828 DELDKEKKAAQAEV
+1828 DELDKKKKAAQAEV
-1842 KTTKSSSTSNHA
+1842 KTTKSSSTSSHA

-1927 ELTSAGSSGVHIGD
+1927 ELASAGSSGVHIGD

>member
-1 MNLFNLVGTGQDL
+1 MNLFNLFGTGNDL
-14 STGAF
+14 NTGTF
-19 VTVNGKQWKES
+19 LTLNGKRAKDSIEDFRKAFS
-30 LNDLVQVFKEAN
+30 EAN
-42 NLGATKKGTVL
+42 DMGVTKKGTL
-53 SWLAGNFNKDYDFV
+53 FSWLIGNFNNDYDFV
-67 KDLNADTE
+67 KDLDADTE
-75 ALQKFMEVYNAQDP
+75 ALKKFKDAYTN
-89 TKKDK
+89 KKNSST
-94 GAAFN
+94 FN
-99 ATLTNSSVILQDFVN
+99 KKKESFDATLKNSSVILQDFVN

-121 SVQNFFSSVT
+121 SVENFFSSVT
-131 GVGKLTNA
+131 GAGKLTNA
-139 LKGIGMQMLVTFG
+139 LKGIGLQMLTT
-152 QMAAVWA
+152 AAQAAAIWA
-159 VSEVFNLIGKGINYL
+159 ITEGFKLLVNWVDKLYRSGE
-174 AHYDDIAKET
+174 IAKEK
-184 MEESRKAYQDTTD
+184 MEESKKTYQDTTD
-197 EIKSLNDELGE
+197 EIKSLNDELEE
-208 NNKRIAEIKAQGTIS
+208 NKKRIAEINGQDVIT
-223 YTDQRELKKLQ
+223 YTDKQELEKLE
-234 TANDKLDRQIQLKEH
+234 TANTRLERQIELKEH
-249 LAEIEAKQAVNDT
+249 LAEMQAKEAVNDAVN
-262 IDSFNANYGK
+262 SFNENYGE
-272 DYFWGDF
+272 DYFGD
-279 NLNKAS
+279 
-285 RNFLGVESFGEWESY
+285 G
-300 ERRFNDMFD
+300 FD
-309 MNSNRYVGAD
+309 LDKKGPTDFINYKGLFDSIRPD
-319 EFAETILNETNDVR
+319 EFGDKILERSNDIR
-333 EYSAAIDYLNEK
+333 EYSAAIDYLNDK
-345 VDTFNQKAAE
+345 IDKYNQMAAV
-355 AKTADAAQEWLDKAE
+355 AATPDEEQTWLKQAE

-396 LDLIGYDNLTETQQ
+396 LDLVGFDNLTSTQKKI
-410 VVYRQIESALKYDYM
+410 YNQIEDALKYNYM
-425 KADPASWFEQNFN
+425 KTDPASWFEQNFN

-449 KDAPESSAKALSALK
+449 KEDPEGAGKALIALN
-464 TQADDSKKSL
+464 TQAENSGKSL
-474 AEMLDVA
+474 GEMLD
-481 GNFPD
+481 
-486 IASGVDDYRQALK
+486 IAKKFFGVTSEFDDYSQALK
-499 EASEA
+499 
-504 EEAVTGTAEKYGNVS
+504 
-519 NKNRQIIQWT
+519 
-529 AENLKNYSDFVKEQK
+529 
-544 EPFEEGSFSTVVGSS
+544 
-559 NAFDVGDDH
+559 
-568 ELEIAYTPILQTDDG
+568 
-583 ARPLTSNVLNN
+583 
-594 YIYDLIQKAGE
+594 
-605 NGPWKSEDLLKL
+605 
-617 DAQGLDEEIDGQ
+617 DA
-629 TVHIKNMLAAVE
+629 
-641 GQILNGAELT
+641 
-651 AADVAAIAGSTA
+651 
-663 EEIAKDWDG
+663 
-672 ATSKYAG
+672 
-679 KSMHD
+679 
-684 LQIPLAKT
+684 
-692 AEAAEIFNTLK
+692 K
-703 DKADAAGVSLETLF
+703 DKADAAGVSLGALF
-717 AMADNDAFNDLFSG
+717 NIADNESFRNLFSSG
-731 NIDIEA
+731 IDLDLLA
-737 LKEFIQQME
+737 EFIKYMQD
-746 AAGFTIEDVINELE
+746 AGFAVEDVITELK
-760 SLSKAGVE
+760 SFSQAGVE

-817 YADCLEYVN
+817 YADCLKYVN
-826 GTMQVNTEKA
+826 GTMQINTEKA

-863 ENKQELSRLNDAL
+863 ENKQELSRLNDEL
-876 KKNND
+876 KKNNN

-913 LYSQLVQVSG
+913 LYSQLMQASG

-941 NDAIKAYDA
+941 DDAIQAYDA

-987 TLKKYLTDDSKGI
+987 TLKKYLTDDSKGV

-1010 GLMEEDSSGYVA
+1010 GLMEEDSSGYVT

-1027 TIQDFCDAM
+1027 TIDDFCDAL
-1036 KLTPEMVRA
+1036 KLTPDMVRA
-1045 IFGELQEYGFDW
+1045 IFGELQEYGFDFN
-1057 EWDDAFFGETL
+1057 WDDAFFGETL

-1088 SKSYEEWNN
+1088 SDSYKEWND

-1102 NEKIENIKGNIDSTD
+1102 NEKIENIKGNIDNTD

-1136 SQGGTFDGQADE
+1136 SQGSTFDGQADE

-1179 DDLTQRFNS
+1179 DDLTQKFNS

-1226 QGLEDAGKST
+1226 QGLEDVGKST
-1236 EEITQTLKD
+1236 EEIAQTLKD

-1262 TKDTVTDIANI
+1262 TKDTVTDIANM
-1273 LLTPYTLD
+1273 LLAPYTLD

-1286 AMTRLGN
+1286 ALTKLGT
-1293 VKELMNQ
+1293 VRDLMNQ

-1319 RITTGTI
+1319 RITTGTT
-1326 GTGSANAAGTNGGLA
+1326 GTGSANATGTNGGLA

-1368 EHGAEFVNLPRD
+1368 EHGAEFVNLPKD

-1399 ARGMAMAEGNAYDEG
+1399 ARGMAMAEGNAYNQG

-1444 TATATEVAQK
+1444 TATATEAAQK

-1504 ITARIDKEIDRLE
+1504 VTARIDKEIDRLE

-1788 LDDFKNHYIDILR
+1788 LDNFKNHYIDILR

-1810 NDLSLKIEVVE
+1810 NDLNLKIEVVE

-1842 KTTKSSSTSNHA
+1842 KTTKSSSTSSHA
-1854 TGIMNVAAFERAR
+1854 TGIMNVAAFERAH

-1927 ELTSAGSSGVHIGD
+1927 ELASAGSSGVHIGD

>member
-1 MNLFNLVGTGQDL
+1 MNLFNLWGTGQDL
-14 STGAF
+14 NNGSFITL
-19 VTVNGKQWKES
+19 NGKALEDSIADIEKALTKAES
-30 LNDLVQVFKEAN
+30 LGSSK
-42 NLGATKKGTVL
+42 TGTVI
-53 SWLAGNFNKDYDFV
+53 SWLMGNFNKDYDLA
-67 KDLNADTE
+67 KDLTADTF
-75 ALQKFMEVYNAQDP
+75 ALQKFKAAYQNGDSKEVAF
-89 TKKDK
+89 DK
-94 GAAFN
+94 
-99 ATLTNSSVILQDFVN
+99 TLKNSSVILQDFVN
-114 HTDDASI
+114 HTDDANI

-131 GVGKLTNA
+131 GAGKLTNA
-139 LKGIGMQMLVTFG
+139 IKGIGLQMLTT
-152 QMAAVWA
+152 AAQAAAIWA
-159 VSEVFNLIGKGINYL
+159 ITEGFRLVVNAIKDYINR
-174 AHYDDIAKET
+174 AEIAKEK
-184 MEESRKAYQDTTD
+184 MENSKKAYQDTTD
-197 EIKSLNDELGE
+197 EIKSLNDELE
-208 NNKRIAEIKAQGTIS
+208 QNKERIAEINGQDVIT
-223 YTDQRELKKLQ
+223 YTDKQELEKLE
-234 TANDKLDRQIQLKEH
+234 TANTRLERQIELKEH
-249 LAEIEAKQAVNDT
+249 LAEIEARKAANDT
-262 IDSFNANYGK
+262 
-272 DYFWGDF
+272 
-279 NLNKAS
+279 
-285 RNFLGVESFGEWESY
+285 VESFKENYGLDY
-300 ERRFNDMFD
+300 FGKGFD
-309 MNSNRYVGAD
+309 FDKKGPNVFANYKEVFDRIKPD
-319 EFAETILNETNDVR
+319 EFAEKVLGRSNDIR
-333 EYSAAIDYLNEK
+333 EYSAAIDYLNENI
-345 VDTFNQKAAE
+345 DTFNKRAKEAE
-355 AKTADAAQEWLDKAE
+355 TAYEAQNWLDKAE
-370 LYQTQLEKINQGI
+370 VYQTQLEKINQGI

-396 LDLIGYDNLTETQQ
+396 LDLVGYDNLTSTQKSI
-410 VVYRQIESALKYDYM
+410 YNQIEDALKYDYM

-438 DSKYADVVSKL
+438 DSKYAGVVTWL
-449 KDAPESSAKALSALK
+449 KNNSENAAKALNDLK
-464 TQADDSKKSL
+464 TQADAAGKSVT
-474 AEMLDVA
+474 EMLDDTQK
-481 GNFPD
+481 NK
-486 IASGVDDYRQALK
+486 LK
-499 EASEA
+499 EALGDG
-504 EEAVTGTAEKYGNVS
+504 VT
-519 NKNRQIIQWT
+519 IDMD
-529 AENLKNYSDFVKEQK
+529 NLADF
-544 EPFEEGSFSTVVGSS
+544 
-559 NAFDVGDDH
+559 
-568 ELEIAYTPILQTDDG
+568 IAMMQD
-583 ARPLTSNVLNN
+583 
-594 YIYDLIQKAGE
+594 
-605 NGPWKSEDLLKL
+605 
-617 DAQGLDEEIDGQ
+617 
-629 TVHIKNMLAAVE
+629 
-641 GQILNGAELT
+641 
-651 AADVAAIAGSTA
+651 
-663 EEIAKDWDG
+663 
-672 ATSKYAG
+672 
-679 KSMHD
+679 
-684 LQIPLAKT
+684 
-692 AEAAEIFNTLK
+692 
-703 DKADAAGVSLETLF
+703 
-717 AMADNDAFNDLFSG
+717 
-731 NIDIEA
+731 
-737 LKEFIQQME
+737 
-746 AAGFTIEDVINELE
+746 AGFTIEDVINELE

-817 YADCLEYVN
+817 YADCLKYVN
-826 GTMQVNTEKA
+826 GTMQINTEKA

-863 ENKQELSRLNDAL
+863 ENKQELSRLNDEL
-876 KKNND
+876 KKNNN

-913 LYSQLVQVSG
+913 LYSQLMQASG

-987 TLKKYLTDDSKGI
+987 TLKKYLTDDSKGV

-1073 QADELQEKM
+1073 QADELKEKLA
-1082 DSVKPD
+1082 DANLDPTSAEKYKEQLAEINTQID
-1088 SKSYEEWNN
+1088 EAKNN
-1097 QLKEV
+1097 INDTNISALIDQYTEAAQTYGNLLDQQGTISEQQLKTAE
-1102 NEKIENIKGNIDSTD
+1102 
-1117 VDALVDA
+1117 DAFN
-1124 YEKAKDAVDQMN
+1124 K
-1136 SQGGTFDGQADE
+1136 S
-1148 LQSALDKA
+1148 

-1196 LEAAQDKLADLNTQ
+1196 LETAQDKLADLNTQ

-1226 QGLEDAGKST
+1226 KGLEDAGKST

-1245 AKILNVE
+1245 AKILNVK

-1262 TKDTVTDIANI
+1262 TKDTVTDIANM

-1286 AMTRLGN
+1286 ALDKLGT
-1293 VKELMNQ
+1293 VRELMNQ
-1300 ISETTITAP
+1300 ISETTIT
-1309 VPSVPKSYAE
+1309 VPTPNISTPSSSQPYKPGKSYAE
-1319 RITTGTI
+1319 RNGAGSTGIST
-1326 GTGSANAAGTNGGLA
+1326 AHAAGTNGGLA

-1368 EHGAEFVNLPRD
+1368 EHGAEFVNLPKD
-1380 AIVFDHQKS
+1380 AIVFDHKKS

-1399 ARGMAMAEGNAYDEG
+1399 ARGMAMAEGNAYPGGSDT
-1414 VGTITGGGYI
+1414 VRGGGNK
-1424 PKNNPA
+1424 PENNPV

-1444 TATATEVAQK
+1444 TATATEAAQK

-1635 RQKEH
+1635 RQKEQ

-1788 LDDFKNHYIDILR
+1788 LDNFKNHYIDILR

-1842 KTTKSSSTSNHA
+1842 KTTKSSSTSSHA

-1927 ELTSAGSSGVHIGD
+1927 ELASAGSSGVHIGD

>member
-1 MNLFNLVGTGQDL
+1 MFGTGNDL
-14 STGAF
+14 NTGSF
-19 VTVNGKQWKES
+19 VTLNGKRWRES
-30 LNDLVQVFKEAN
+30 ISDLKKALAEAN
-42 NLGATKKGTVL
+42 DMGVTKKGTVL
-53 SWLAGNFNKDYDFV
+53 SWLTGNFNNDYDLAKNLDSDTKALQAFNKEFEESHNKNTALKKLEGASV
-67 KDLNADTE
+67 TLQEFAKNADE
-75 ALQKFMEVYNAQDP
+75 
-89 TKKDK
+89 
-94 GAAFN
+94 G
-99 ATLTNSSVILQDFVN
+99 TLSLK
-114 HTDDASI
+114 
-121 SVQNFFSSVT
+121 NFFSSVT
-131 GVGKLTNA
+131 GAGKLTNA

-159 VSEVFNLIGKGINYL
+159 ISEVFNLIGKGINYL

-184 MEESRKAYQDTTD
+184 MEKSRKAYQDTTD

-208 NNKRIAEIKAQGTIS
+208 NNERIAEIKAQGTIS
-223 YTDQRELKKLQ
+223 YTDQQELEKLQ
-234 TANDKLDRQIQLKEH
+234 TANEKLDRQIQLKEH
-249 LAEIEAKQAVNDT
+249 LAKIEAKQAVNDT

-309 MNSNRYVGAD
+309 MNSNKYVGAD

-438 DSKYADVVSKL
+438 DSKYADVVTWL
-449 KDAPESSAKALSALK
+449 KDNSENAAKALNDLK
-464 TQADDSKKSL
+464 TQADAAGKSVT
-474 AEMLDVA
+474 EMLDDTQK
-481 GNFPD
+481 NK
-486 IASGVDDYRQALK
+486 LK
-499 EASEA
+499 EALGDG
-504 EEAVTGTAEKYGNVS
+504 VT
-519 NKNRQIIQWT
+519 IDMD
-529 AENLKNYSDFVKEQK
+529 NLADF
-544 EPFEEGSFSTVVGSS
+544 
-559 NAFDVGDDH
+559 
-568 ELEIAYTPILQTDDG
+568 IAMMQD
-583 ARPLTSNVLNN
+583 
-594 YIYDLIQKAGE
+594 
-605 NGPWKSEDLLKL
+605 
-617 DAQGLDEEIDGQ
+617 
-629 TVHIKNMLAAVE
+629 
-641 GQILNGAELT
+641 
-651 AADVAAIAGSTA
+651 
-663 EEIAKDWDG
+663 
-672 ATSKYAG
+672 
-679 KSMHD
+679 
-684 LQIPLAKT
+684 
-692 AEAAEIFNTLK
+692 
-703 DKADAAGVSLETLF
+703 
-717 AMADNDAFNDLFSG
+717 
-731 NIDIEA
+731 
-737 LKEFIQQME
+737 
-746 AAGFTIEDVINELE
+746 AGFTIEDVINELE

-780 KNVTTTISAVTAALQ
+780 KNVTTTISAMTTALQ

-826 GTMQVNTEKA
+826 GTMQINTKKA
-836 KKLTD
+836 KELTD

-876 KKNND
+876 KKNNN

-908 QNYEV
+908 QNYEL

-941 NDAIKAYDA
+941 DDAIQAYDA

-958 KIGTQKYKAAVEFL
+958 KIGTQKYKAAIEFL

-1010 GLMEEDSSGYVA
+1010 GLMEEDSSGYVT

-1027 TIQDFCDAM
+1027 TIDDFCDAM
-1036 KLTPEMVRA
+1036 KLTPDMVRA
-1045 IFGELQEYGFDW
+1045 IFGELQEYGFDFN
-1057 EWDDAFFGETL
+1057 WDDAFFGETL

-1073 QADELQEKM
+1073 QADELKEKM

-1088 SKSYEEWNN
+1088 SDSYDEWNK

-1102 NEKIENIKGNIDSTD
+1102 NEKIESIKGNIDSTD

-1136 SQGGTFDGQADE
+1136 SQGDTFDGQADE

-1179 DDLTQRFNS
+1179 DDLTQKFNS

-1273 LLTPYTLD
+1273 LLAPYTLD
-1281 LNTTE
+1281 LDTTE
-1286 AMTRLGN
+1286 AMTKLGN

-1319 RITTGTI
+1319 RITTGTT

-1368 EHGAEFVNLPRD
+1368 EHGAEFVNLPKD

-1399 ARGMAMAEGNAYDEG
+1399 ARGMAMAEGNAYDQG
-1414 VGTITGGGYI
+1414 VGTITGGGYN

-1444 TATATEVAQK
+1444 TAAATKAAQK

-1552 QKEQEALDDSYQPR
+1552 QKEQEALEDSYQPR

-1600 KANRSVRVYREGKGF
+1600 KANRSVRVYREGKGK

-1693 ILRQLYGANADQMIL
+1693 ILRQLYGADADQMIL

-1821 EEYQTKS
+1821 EEYQTKR

-1842 KTTKSSSTSNHA
+1842 KKTKSSSTSSHA

-1927 ELTSAGSSGVHIGD
+1927 ELASAGSSGVHIGD

-1956 RILHQNIGSIMA
+1956 RILHQNIGPIMA

>member
-14 STGAF
+14 NTGAF

-30 LNDLVQVFKEAN
+30 LNDLVQAFKEAN

-75 ALQKFMEVYNAQDP
+75 ALQKFMKVYNAQDP

-131 GVGKLTNA
+131 GASKLTNA
-139 LKGIGMQMLVTFG
+139 LKGIGLQMLTT
-152 QMAAVWA
+152 AAQAAAIWA
-159 VSEVFNLIGKGINYL
+159 ITEGFRLVVNAIKDYINR
-174 AHYDDIAKET
+174 AEIAKEK
-184 MEESRKAYQDTTD
+184 MENSKKAYQDTTD
-197 EIKSLNDELGE
+197 EIKSLNDELE
-208 NNKRIAEIKAQGTIS
+208 QNKERMAEINSQDVIT
-223 YTDQRELKKLQ
+223 YTDQQELEKLE
-234 TANDKLDRQIQLKEH
+234 TANTRLERQIELKEH
-249 LAEIEAKQAVNDT
+249 LAEMQAKEAVNDAVN
-262 IDSFNANYGK
+262 SFNENYGE
-272 DYFWGDF
+272 DYFGD
-279 NLNKAS
+279 
-285 RNFLGVESFGEWESY
+285 G
-300 ERRFNDMFD
+300 FD
-309 MNSNRYVGAD
+309 LDKKGPTDFINYKGLFDSIRPD
-319 EFAETILNETNDVR
+319 EFGDKILERSNDIR
-333 EYSAAIDYLNEK
+333 EYSAAIDYLNDK
-345 VDTFNQKAAE
+345 IDKYNQMAAV
-355 AKTADAAQEWLDKAE
+355 AATPDEEQTWLKQAE

-396 LDLIGYDNLTETQQ
+396 LDLVGFDNLTSTQKKI
-410 VVYRQIESALKYDYM
+410 YNQIEDALKYNYM
-425 KADPASWFEQNFN
+425 KTDPASWFEQNFN

-449 KDAPESSAKALSALK
+449 KEDPEGAGKALIALN
-464 TQADDSKKSL
+464 TQAENSGKSL
-474 AEMLDVA
+474 GEMLD
-481 GNFPD
+481 
-486 IASGVDDYRQALK
+486 IAKKFFGVTSEFDDYSQALK
-499 EASEA
+499 
-504 EEAVTGTAEKYGNVS
+504 
-519 NKNRQIIQWT
+519 
-529 AENLKNYSDFVKEQK
+529 
-544 EPFEEGSFSTVVGSS
+544 
-559 NAFDVGDDH
+559 
-568 ELEIAYTPILQTDDG
+568 
-583 ARPLTSNVLNN
+583 
-594 YIYDLIQKAGE
+594 
-605 NGPWKSEDLLKL
+605 
-617 DAQGLDEEIDGQ
+617 DA
-629 TVHIKNMLAAVE
+629 
-641 GQILNGAELT
+641 
-651 AADVAAIAGSTA
+651 
-663 EEIAKDWDG
+663 
-672 ATSKYAG
+672 
-679 KSMHD
+679 
-684 LQIPLAKT
+684 
-692 AEAAEIFNTLK
+692 K
-703 DKADAAGVSLETLF
+703 DKADAAGVSLGALF
-717 AMADNDAFNDLFSG
+717 NIADNESFRNLFSSG
-731 NIDIEA
+731 IDLDLLA
-737 LKEFIQQME
+737 EFIKYMQD
-746 AAGFTIEDVINELE
+746 AGFAVEDVITELK
-760 SLSKAGVE
+760 SFSQAGVE

-817 YADCLEYVN
+817 YADCLKYVN
-826 GTMQVNTEKA
+826 GTMQINTEKA

-863 ENKQELSRLNDAL
+863 ENKQELSRLNDEL
-876 KKNND
+876 KKNNN

-913 LYSQLVQVSG
+913 LYSQLMQASG
-923 AYQDWLNAQNATE
+923 AYQDWLNAQNTTE

-941 NDAIKAYDA
+941 DDAIQAYDA

-987 TLKKYLTDDSKGI
+987 TLKKYLTDDSKGV

-1010 GLMEEDSSGYVA
+1010 GLMEEDSSGYVT

-1027 TIQDFCDAM
+1027 TIDDFCDAL
-1036 KLTPEMVRA
+1036 KLTPDMVRA
-1045 IFGELQEYGFDW
+1045 IFGELQEYGFDFN
-1057 EWDDAFFGETL
+1057 WDDAFFGETL

-1088 SKSYEEWNN
+1088 SDSYKEWND

-1102 NEKIENIKGNIDSTD
+1102 NEKIENIKGNIDNTD

-1136 SQGGTFDGQADE
+1136 SQGSTFDGQADE

-1179 DDLTQRFNS
+1179 DDLTQKFNS

-1236 EEITQTLKD
+1236 EEIAQTLKD

-1262 TKDTVTDIANI
+1262 TKDTVTDIANM
-1273 LLTPYTLD
+1273 LLAPYTLD

-1286 AMTRLGN
+1286 ALTKLGT
-1293 VKELMNQ
+1293 VRDLMNQ

-1319 RITTGTI
+1319 RITTGTT

-1368 EHGAEFVNLPRD
+1368 EHGAEFVNLPKD

-1399 ARGMAMAEGNAYDEG
+1399 ARGMAMAEGNAYNQG

-1444 TATATEVAQK
+1444 TATATEAAQK

-1635 RQKEH
+1635 REKEQ
-1640 EDAQKALEDQKA
+1640 EDAKKALEDQKA

-1788 LDDFKNHYIDILR
+1788 LDNFKNHYIDILR

-1842 KTTKSSSTSNHA
+1842 KTTKSSSTSSHA
-1854 TGIMNVAAFERAR
+1854 TGIMNVAAFERAH

-1927 ELTSAGSSGVHIGD
+1927 ELASAGSSGVHIGD

-1956 RILHQNIGSIMA
+1956 RILHQNISSIMA

>member
-1 MNLFNLVGTGQDL
+1 MNLFNLFGTGNDL
-14 STGAF
+14 NTGTF
-19 VTVNGKQWKES
+19 LTLNGKRAKDSIEDFRKAFS
-30 LNDLVQVFKEAN
+30 EAN
-42 NLGATKKGTVL
+42 LLGGTKKGIL
-53 SWLAGNFNKDYDFV
+53 FSWLTGNFNNDYDLA
-67 KDLNADTE
+67 KDLDNDVV
-75 ALQKFMEVYNAQDP
+75 ALQAFIEAVKNGATP
-89 TKKDK
+89 TDAIKDNLK
-94 GAAFN
+94 DA
-99 ATLTNSSVILQDFVN
+99 SVVLQDFVA
-114 HTDDASI
+114 HTDKANI
-121 SVQNFFSSVT
+121 SVENFFSSVT
-131 GVGKLTNA
+131 GYKNAITA
-139 LKGIGMQMLVTFG
+139 LKGFGMQFLVTAG
-152 QMAAVWA
+152 QMVAVWA
-159 VSEVFNLIGKGINYL
+159 ISKAIDLAVEAVNNYVNRVE
-174 AHYDDIAKET
+174 IAKDK
-184 MEESRKAYQDTTD
+184 MEESRKAYQDTTN
-197 EIKSLNDELGE
+197 EIESLNSELEE
-208 NNKRIAEIKAQGTIS
+208 NSKRIAEIKSQGTIS
-223 YTDQRELKKLQ
+223 YTEQQELKKLQ
-234 TANDKLDRQIQLKEH
+234 TANDKLDHQLLVKEQ
-249 LAEIEAKQAVNDT
+249 LAKVNAKQAANDAQ
-262 IDSFNANYGK
+262 DLYDK
-272 DYFWGDF
+272 
-279 NLNKAS
+279 
-285 RNFLGVESFGEWESY
+285 EFG
-300 ERRFNDMFD
+300 
-309 MNSNRYVGAD
+309 NSNYDVSTVNSADVNHKLNSAMGAFFDITNLRDAESAVEMLAGDESDIATYLKSIDLLNQKLKEAQEGFDRNIQNGTGYQRYED
-319 EFAETILNETNDVR
+319 QIQY
-333 EYSAAIDYLNEK
+333 YSAMIDGVNEK
-345 VDTFNQKAAE
+345 LIDQATDLEAIKAAF
-355 AKTADAAQEWLDKAE
+355 
-370 LYQTQLEKINQGI
+370 
-383 LDQADDL
+383 DD
-390 ETYKET
+390 
-396 LDLIGYDNLTETQQ
+396 IGYDNLTSKQKRT
-410 VVYRQIESALKYDYM
+410 YDNIQKQLAVIY
-425 KADPASWFEQNFN
+425 KQTDPASWFEQNFN
-438 DSKYADVVSKL
+438 DSKYADVVTWL
-449 KDAPESSAKALSALK
+449 KNNSENAAKALNDLK
-464 TQADDSKKSL
+464 TQADAAGKSVT
-474 AEMLDVA
+474 EMLDDTQK
-481 GNFPD
+481 NK
-486 IASGVDDYRQALK
+486 LK
-499 EASEA
+499 EALGDG
-504 EEAVTGTAEKYGNVS
+504 VT
-519 NKNRQIIQWT
+519 IDMD
-529 AENLKNYSDFVKEQK
+529 NLADF
-544 EPFEEGSFSTVVGSS
+544 
-559 NAFDVGDDH
+559 
-568 ELEIAYTPILQTDDG
+568 IAMMQD
-583 ARPLTSNVLNN
+583 
-594 YIYDLIQKAGE
+594 
-605 NGPWKSEDLLKL
+605 
-617 DAQGLDEEIDGQ
+617 
-629 TVHIKNMLAAVE
+629 
-641 GQILNGAELT
+641 
-651 AADVAAIAGSTA
+651 
-663 EEIAKDWDG
+663 
-672 ATSKYAG
+672 
-679 KSMHD
+679 
-684 LQIPLAKT
+684 
-692 AEAAEIFNTLK
+692 
-703 DKADAAGVSLETLF
+703 
-717 AMADNDAFNDLFSG
+717 
-731 NIDIEA
+731 
-737 LKEFIQQME
+737 
-746 AAGFTIEDVINELE
+746 AGFTIEDVINELE
-760 SLSKAGVE
+760 SLNKAGVE

-795 AQTTGVGVT
+795 AQTTGVDVT

-817 YADCLEYVN
+817 YADCLKYVN
-826 GTMQVNTEKA
+826 GTMQINTEKA
-836 KKLTD
+836 KELTD

-876 KKNND
+876 KKNNN

-908 QNYEV
+908 QNYEL
-913 LYSQLVQVSG
+913 LYSQLVQVSR

-941 NDAIKAYDA
+941 NDAIQAYDA
-950 IKDALESG
+950 IKDALENG
-958 KIGTQKYKAAVEFL
+958 KIGTQKYKAAIEFL

-1022 IAGKK
+1022 IADKK

-1036 KLTPEMVRA
+1036 KLTPDMVRA
-1045 IFGELQEYGFDW
+1045 IFGELQEYGFDFN
-1057 EWDDAFFGETL
+1057 WDDAFFGETL

-1073 QADELQEKM
+1073 QADELREKM
-1082 DSVKPD
+1082 DSVKADPD
-1088 SKSYEEWNN
+1088 SYDEWNK

-1252 TDDSEDKLSQ
+1252 TDDSEDKLNQ

-1273 LLTPYTLD
+1273 LLAPYTLD

-1286 AMTRLGN
+1286 AMTKLGN

-1319 RITTGTI
+1319 RITTGTT

-1368 EHGAEFVNLPRD
+1368 EHGAEFVNLPKD

-1399 ARGMAMAEGNAYDEG
+1399 ARGMAMAEGNAYDQG

-1444 TATATEVAQK
+1444 TATATEAAQK

-1552 QKEQEALDDSYQPR
+1552 QKEQEALEDSYQPR

-1600 KANRSVRVYREGKGF
+1600 KANRSVRIYREGKGF

-1788 LDDFKNHYIDILR
+1788 LDNFKNHYIDILR

-1842 KTTKSSSTSNHA
+1842 KTTKSSSTSSHA

-1927 ELTSAGSSGVHIGD
+1927 ELASAGSSGVHIGD

>member
-30 LNDLVQVFKEAN
+30 LNDLVQVFKKAN
-42 NLGATKKGTVL
+42 NFGATKKGTVL

-75 ALQKFMEVYNAQDP
+75 ALQKFMKVYNAQDP

-121 SVQNFFSSVT
+121 SVENFFSSIT
-131 GVGKLTNA
+131 GAGKLTNA
-139 LKGIGMQMLVTFG
+139 IKGIGLQMLTT
-152 QMAAVWA
+152 AAQAAAIWA
-159 VSEVFNLIGKGINYL
+159 ITEVFRL
-174 AHYDDIAKET
+174 AVNAIQDYVNRAEIAKEK
-184 MEESRKAYQDTTD
+184 MENSKKAYQDTTD
-197 EIKSLNDELGE
+197 EIKSLNDELE
-208 NNKRIAEIKAQGTIS
+208 QNKERMAEINSQDVIT
-223 YTDQRELKKLQ
+223 YTDQQELEKLE
-234 TANDKLDRQIQLKEH
+234 TANTRLERQIELKEH
-249 LAEIEAKQAVNDT
+249 LAEIEARDAANDT
-262 IDSFNANYGK
+262 
-272 DYFWGDF
+272 
-279 NLNKAS
+279 
-285 RNFLGVESFGEWESY
+285 VESFKENYGLDYFDEGFDFDKKGPNWLTSY
-300 ERRFNDMFD
+300 KEVFD
-309 MNSNRYVGAD
+309 KIEPNS
-319 EFAETILNETNDVR
+319 FAEKVLGRSNDIR
-333 EYSAAIDYLNEK
+333 EYSAAIDYLNENI
-345 VDTFNQKAAE
+345 DTFNKRAKEAE
-355 AKTADAAQEWLDKAE
+355 TAYEAQNWLDKANQ
-370 LYQTQLEKINQGI
+370 YQTQLEKINQGI

-396 LDLIGYDNLTETQQ
+396 LDLVGFDNLTSTQKRI
-410 VVYRQIESALKYDYM
+410 YNQIEDALKYNYM
-425 KADPASWFEQNFN
+425 KADPDDWFEQNFN

-449 KDAPESSAKALSALK
+449 KENPEGAAKALTALN
-464 TQADDSKKSL
+464 TQAKNSGKSL
-474 AEMLDVA
+474 GEMLD
-481 GNFPD
+481 
-486 IASGVDDYRQALK
+486 IAKEFFGVTSGVDDYSQALK
-499 EASEA
+499 
-504 EEAVTGTAEKYGNVS
+504 
-519 NKNRQIIQWT
+519 
-529 AENLKNYSDFVKEQK
+529 
-544 EPFEEGSFSTVVGSS
+544 
-559 NAFDVGDDH
+559 
-568 ELEIAYTPILQTDDG
+568 
-583 ARPLTSNVLNN
+583 
-594 YIYDLIQKAGE
+594 
-605 NGPWKSEDLLKL
+605 
-617 DAQGLDEEIDGQ
+617 DA
-629 TVHIKNMLAAVE
+629 
-641 GQILNGAELT
+641 
-651 AADVAAIAGSTA
+651 
-663 EEIAKDWDG
+663 
-672 ATSKYAG
+672 
-679 KSMHD
+679 
-684 LQIPLAKT
+684 
-692 AEAAEIFNTLK
+692 K
-703 DKADAAGVSLETLF
+703 DKADAAGVSLGALF
-717 AMADNDAFNDLFSG
+717 NIADNEAFNNLFSSG
-731 NIDIEA
+731 ID
-737 LKEFIQQME
+737 LDLLTEFIKYMQD
-746 AAGFTIEDVINELE
+746 AGFSIENVITELE
-760 SLSKAGVE
+760 SLNQTGVE

-841 KKIEEAKA
+841 KKIEEAEA

-941 NDAIKAYDA
+941 DDAIKAYDA

-1027 TIQDFCDAM
+1027 TIDDFCDAL
-1036 KLTPEMVRA
+1036 KLTPDMVRA
-1045 IFGELQEYGFDW
+1045 IFGELQEYGFDFN
-1057 EWDDAFFGETL
+1057 WDDAFFGETL

-1073 QADELQEKM
+1073 QADELREKM
-1082 DSVKPD
+1082 DSVEPD

-1097 QLKEV
+1097 QLKDV
-1102 NEKIENIKGNIDSTD
+1102 NEKIENIKGNIDNTD

-1136 SQGGTFDGQADE
+1136 SQGSTFDGQADE
-1148 LQSALDKA
+1148 LQSTLDKA

-1179 DDLTQRFNS
+1179 DDLTQRFNN

-1226 QGLEDAGKST
+1226 QGLEDAGKTT

-1252 TDDSEDKLSQ
+1252 TDDEDKLSQ

-1286 AMTRLGN
+1286 AMNKLDT
-1293 VKELMNQ
+1293 VAKLMNQ
-1300 ISETTITAP
+1300 ISETTIT
-1309 VPSVPKSYAE
+1309 VPTPDISTPSSSQPYKPGKSYAE
-1319 RITTGTI
+1319 RN
-1326 GTGSANAAGTNGGLA
+1326 GTGFTGLSVAHAAGTNGGLA

-1368 EHGAEFVNLPRD
+1368 EHGAEFVNLPKD

-1399 ARGMAMAEGNAYDEG
+1399 ARGMAMAEGNAYNQG

-1444 TATATEVAQK
+1444 TATATEAAQK

-1693 ILRQLYGANADQMIL
+1693 ILRQLYGADADQMIL

-1744 QLEDYKSKWE
+1744 QLEEYKSKWE

-1842 KTTKSSSTSNHA
+1842 KATKSSSTSSHA

>member
-1 MNLFNLVGTGQDL
+1 MNLFNLFGTGNDL
-14 STGAF
+14 NTGTF
-19 VTVNGKQWKES
+19 LTLNGKRAKDSIEDFRKAFS
-30 LNDLVQVFKEAN
+30 EAN
-42 NLGATKKGTVL
+42 DMGVTKKGTL
-53 SWLAGNFNKDYDFV
+53 FSWLTGNFNNDYDFV
-67 KDLNADTE
+67 KDLDADTE
-75 ALQKFMEVYNAQDP
+75 ALKKFKDAYTN
-89 TKKDK
+89 KKNSST
-94 GAAFN
+94 FN
-99 ATLTNSSVILQDFVN
+99 KKKESFDATLKNSSVILQDFVN

-121 SVQNFFSSVT
+121 SVENFFRSVT
-131 GVGKLTNA
+131 GAGKLTNA
-139 LKGIGMQMLVTFG
+139 LKGIGLQMLTT
-152 QMAAVWA
+152 AAQAAAIWA
-159 VSEVFNLIGKGINYL
+159 ITEGFKLLVNWVDKLYRSGE
-174 AHYDDIAKET
+174 IAKEK
-184 MEESRKAYQDTTD
+184 MEESKKTYQDTTD
-197 EIKSLNDELGE
+197 EIKSLNDELEE
-208 NNKRIAEIKAQGTIS
+208 NKKRIAEINGQDVIT
-223 YTDQRELKKLQ
+223 YTDKQELEKLE
-234 TANDKLDRQIQLKEH
+234 TANTRLERQIELKEH
-249 LAEIEAKQAVNDT
+249 LAEMQAKEAVNDAVN
-262 IDSFNANYGK
+262 SFNENYGE
-272 DYFWGDF
+272 DYFGD
-279 NLNKAS
+279 
-285 RNFLGVESFGEWESY
+285 G
-300 ERRFNDMFD
+300 FD
-309 MNSNRYVGAD
+309 LDKKGPTDFINYKGLFDSIRPD
-319 EFAETILNETNDVR
+319 EFGDKILERSNDIR
-333 EYSAAIDYLNEK
+333 EYSAAIDYLNDK
-345 VDTFNQKAAE
+345 IDKYDQMAAV
-355 AKTADAAQEWLDKAE
+355 AATPDEEQTWLKQAE

-396 LDLIGYDNLTETQQ
+396 LDLVGFDNLTSTQKKI
-410 VVYRQIESALKYDYM
+410 YNQIESALKYDYM

-438 DSKYADVVSKL
+438 DSKYANVVTWL
-449 KDAPESSAKALSALK
+449 KNNSENAAKALNDLK
-464 TQADDSKKSL
+464 TQADAAGKSVT
-474 AEMLDVA
+474 EMLDDTQK
-481 GNFPD
+481 NK
-486 IASGVDDYRQALK
+486 LK
-499 EASEA
+499 EALGDG
-504 EEAVTGTAEKYGNVS
+504 VT
-519 NKNRQIIQWT
+519 IDMD
-529 AENLKNYSDFVKEQK
+529 NLADF
-544 EPFEEGSFSTVVGSS
+544 
-559 NAFDVGDDH
+559 
-568 ELEIAYTPILQTDDG
+568 IAMMQD
-583 ARPLTSNVLNN
+583 
-594 YIYDLIQKAGE
+594 
-605 NGPWKSEDLLKL
+605 
-617 DAQGLDEEIDGQ
+617 
-629 TVHIKNMLAAVE
+629 
-641 GQILNGAELT
+641 
-651 AADVAAIAGSTA
+651 
-663 EEIAKDWDG
+663 
-672 ATSKYAG
+672 
-679 KSMHD
+679 
-684 LQIPLAKT
+684 
-692 AEAAEIFNTLK
+692 
-703 DKADAAGVSLETLF
+703 
-717 AMADNDAFNDLFSG
+717 
-731 NIDIEA
+731 
-737 LKEFIQQME
+737 
-746 AAGFTIEDVINELE
+746 AGFTIEDVINELE

-817 YADCLEYVN
+817 YADCLKYVN
-826 GTMQVNTEKA
+826 GTMQINTEKA

-958 KIGTQKYKAAVEFL
+958 KIGTQKYNAAVEFL

-1027 TIQDFCDAM
+1027 TIDDFCDAM
-1036 KLTPEMVRA
+1036 KLTPDMVRA

-1057 EWDDAFFGETL
+1057 KWDDAFFGETL

-1088 SKSYEEWNN
+1088 SDSYKEWND

-1102 NEKIENIKGNIDSTD
+1102 NEKIENIKGNIDNTD
-1117 VDALVDA
+1117 VDALADA

-1136 SQGGTFDGQADE
+1136 SQGGTFDGQAEE

-1262 TKDTVTDIANI
+1262 TKDTVTDITNM

-1286 AMTRLGN
+1286 ALGKLGT
-1293 VKELMNQ
+1293 VRDLMNQ

-1319 RITTGTI
+1319 RNTTGTT
-1326 GTGSANAAGTNGGLA
+1326 GTGIANAAGTNGGLA

-1368 EHGAEFVNLPRD
+1368 ELGAEFVNLPKD

-1399 ARGMAMAEGNAYDEG
+1399 ARGMAMAEGNAYDQG

-1430 TSTTFQKNAKAAAA
+1430 TSSTFQKNAKAAAA
-1444 TATATEVAQK
+1444 TATATEAAQK

-1788 LDDFKNHYIDILR
+1788 LDNFKNHYIDILR

-1810 NDLSLKIEVVE
+1810 NDLNLKIEVVE

-1842 KTTKSSSTSNHA
+1842 KTTKSSSTSSHV

>member
-1 MNLFNLVGTGQDL
+1 MNLFNLFGTGNDL
-14 STGAF
+14 NTGTF
-19 VTVNGKQWKES
+19 LTLNGKRAKDSIEDFRKAFS
-30 LNDLVQVFKEAN
+30 EAN
-42 NLGATKKGTVL
+42 LLGGTKKGTL
-53 SWLAGNFNKDYDFV
+53 FSWLTGNFNNDYDLA
-67 KDLNADTE
+67 KDLDNDVV
-75 ALQKFMEVYNAQDP
+75 ALQAFMSEVKKGKDP
-89 TKKDK
+89 TDAINDNLK
-94 GAAFN
+94 N
-99 ATLTNSSVILQDFVN
+99 ASVILQDFVA
-114 HTDDASI
+114 HTDKANI
-121 SVQNFFSSVT
+121 SVQNFFNSVT
-131 GVGKLTNA
+131 GAGKLTNA
-139 LKGIGMQMLVTFG
+139 IKGIGLQMLTT
-152 QMAAVWA
+152 AAQTAAIWA
-159 VSEVFNLIGKGINYL
+159 ITEGFRLVVNAIKDYINR
-174 AHYDDIAKET
+174 AEIAKEK
-184 MEESRKAYQDTTD
+184 MENSKKAYQDTTD
-197 EIKSLNDELGE
+197 EIKSLNDELE
-208 NNKRIAEIKAQGTIS
+208 QNKERMAEINGQDVIT
-223 YTDQRELKKLQ
+223 YTDQKELNKLE
-234 TANDKLDRQIQLKEH
+234 TANTRLERQIELKEH
-249 LAEIEAKQAVNDT
+249 LAEIEARDA
-262 IDSFNANYGK
+262 ANK
-272 DYFWGDF
+272 T
-279 NLNKAS
+279 
-285 RNFLGVESFGEWESY
+285 VESFKENYGLDYFGE
-300 ERRFNDMFD
+300 DFD
-309 MNSNRYVGAD
+309 FDKKGPNVFANYKEVFDKIKPD
-319 EFAETILNETNDVR
+319 EFAEKVLGRSNDIR
-333 EYSAAIDYLNEK
+333 EYSAAIDYLNENI
-345 VDTFNQKAAE
+345 DTFNKRAKEAE
-355 AKTADAAQEWLDKAE
+355 TAYEAQNWLDKANQ
-370 LYQTQLEKINQGI
+370 YQTQLEKINQGI

-396 LDLIGYDNLTETQQ
+396 LDLVGFDNLTSTQKKI
-410 VVYRQIESALKYDYM
+410 YNQIEDALKYNYM

-438 DSKYADVVSKL
+438 DSKYADVVTWL
-449 KDAPESSAKALSALK
+449 KNNSENAAKALNDLK
-464 TQADDSKKSL
+464 TQADAAGKSVT
-474 AEMLDVA
+474 EMLDDTQK
-481 GNFPD
+481 NK
-486 IASGVDDYRQALK
+486 LK
-499 EASEA
+499 EALGDG
-504 EEAVTGTAEKYGNVS
+504 VTIDMN
-519 NKNRQIIQWT
+519 
-529 AENLKNYSDFVKEQK
+529 NLADF
-544 EPFEEGSFSTVVGSS
+544 
-559 NAFDVGDDH
+559 
-568 ELEIAYTPILQTDDG
+568 IAMMQD
-583 ARPLTSNVLNN
+583 
-594 YIYDLIQKAGE
+594 
-605 NGPWKSEDLLKL
+605 
-617 DAQGLDEEIDGQ
+617 
-629 TVHIKNMLAAVE
+629 
-641 GQILNGAELT
+641 
-651 AADVAAIAGSTA
+651 
-663 EEIAKDWDG
+663 
-672 ATSKYAG
+672 
-679 KSMHD
+679 
-684 LQIPLAKT
+684 
-692 AEAAEIFNTLK
+692 
-703 DKADAAGVSLETLF
+703 
-717 AMADNDAFNDLFSG
+717 
-731 NIDIEA
+731 
-737 LKEFIQQME
+737 
-746 AAGFTIEDVINELE
+746 AGFTIEDVINELK
-760 SLSKAGVE
+760 SLNQTGVE

-817 YADCLEYVN
+817 YADCLKYVN
-826 GTMQVNTEKA
+826 GTMQINTEKA
-836 KKLTD
+836 KELTD

-849 TVRVARSQAQLKYA
+849 TVRVERSQAQLKYA

-908 QNYEV
+908 QNYEL

-941 NDAIKAYDA
+941 NDAIQAYDA

-958 KIGTQKYKAAVEFL
+958 KIGTQKYKAAIEFL
-972 VPKSVDE
+972 VPKNVDE

-1010 GLMEEDSSGYVA
+1010 GLMEEDNSGYVA

-1027 TIQDFCDAM
+1027 TIDDFCDAM
-1036 KLTPEMVRA
+1036 KLTPDMVRA
-1045 IFGELQEYGFDW
+1045 IFGELQEYGFDFN
-1057 EWDDAFFGETL
+1057 WDDAFFGETL

-1097 QLKEV
+1097 QLKKV

-1124 YEKAKDAVDQMN
+1124 YEKAKDAVDRMN
-1136 SQGGTFDGQADE
+1136 SQGSTFDGQADE
-1148 LQSALDKA
+1148 LQSALAKA

-1196 LEAAQDKLADLNTQ
+1196 LETAQDKLADLNIQ

-1226 QGLEDAGKST
+1226 KGLEDAGKST

-1262 TKDTVTDIANI
+1262 TKDTVTDIANM
-1273 LLTPYTLD
+1273 LLAPYTLD

-1286 AMTRLGN
+1286 AMDKLGN
-1293 VKELMNQ
+1293 VEKLMNQ
-1300 ISETTITAP
+1300 ISETTIT
-1309 VPSVPKSYAE
+1309 VPTPNISTPSNSQPYKPGKSYAE
-1319 RITTGTI
+1319 RNGAGSTGI
-1326 GTGSANAAGTNGGLA
+1326 SVAHAAGTNGGLA

-1368 EHGAEFVNLPRD
+1368 EHGAEFVNLPKD

-1399 ARGMAMAEGNAYDEG
+1399 ARGMAMAEGNAYALTSE
-1414 VGTITGGGYI
+1414 TITGGGCI

-1430 TSTTFQKNAKAAAA
+1430 TSTTFQKNAKAA
-1444 TATATEVAQK
+1444 TATAAATEAAQK

-1615 VWEADESEVKST
+1615 VWEADESEVKSA

-1635 RQKEH
+1635 RQKEQ
-1640 EDAQKALEDQKA
+1640 EDAQKALDDQKA

-1788 LDDFKNHYIDILR
+1788 LDNFKNHYIDILR

-1810 NDLSLKIEVVE
+1810 NDLSLKIDVVE

-1842 KTTKSSSTSNHA
+1842 KTTKSSSTSSHA

-1927 ELTSAGSSGVHIGD
+1927 ELASAGSSGVHIGD

>member
-1 MNLFNLVGTGQDL
+1 MFGTGNDL
-14 STGAF
+14 NTGAF
-19 VTVNGKQWKES
+19 VTLNGKRWRES
-30 LNDLVQVFKEAN
+30 ISDFKKAFAEAN
-42 NLGATKKGTVL
+42 DMGSTKKGTL
-53 SWLAGNFNKDYDFV
+53 FAWLTGNFDKDYDIAKNLDTDILAIKRFNAEFEKTGKKADALSKLEGASV
-67 KDLNADTE
+67 TLQEFAKNADE
-75 ALQKFMEVYNAQDP
+75 
-89 TKKDK
+89 
-94 GAAFN
+94 G
-99 ATLTNSSVILQDFVN
+99 TLSLK
-114 HTDDASI
+114 
-121 SVQNFFSSVT
+121 NFFSSVT
-131 GVGKLTNA
+131 GAGKLTNA
-139 LKGIGMQMLVTFG
+139 IKGIGLQMLTT
-152 QMAAVWA
+152 AAQTAAIWA
-159 VSEVFNLIGKGINYL
+159 ITEGFRLVVNAIKDYINR
-174 AHYDDIAKET
+174 AEIAKEK
-184 MEESRKAYQDTTD
+184 MENSKKAYQDTTD
-197 EIKSLNDELGE
+197 EIKSLNDELE
-208 NNKRIAEIKAQGTIS
+208 QNKERMAEINGQDVIT
-223 YTDQRELKKLQ
+223 YTDQKELNKLE
-234 TANDKLDRQIQLKEH
+234 TANTRLERQIELKEH
-249 LAEIEAKQAVNDT
+249 LAEIEARDA
-262 IDSFNANYGK
+262 ANK
-272 DYFWGDF
+272 T
-279 NLNKAS
+279 
-285 RNFLGVESFGEWESY
+285 VESFKENYGLDYFGE
-300 ERRFNDMFD
+300 DFD
-309 MNSNRYVGAD
+309 FDKKGPNVFANYKEVFDKIKPD
-319 EFAETILNETNDVR
+319 EFAEKVLGRSNDIR
-333 EYSAAIDYLNEK
+333 EYSAAIDYLNENI
-345 VDTFNQKAAE
+345 DTFNKRAKEAE
-355 AKTADAAQEWLDKAE
+355 TAYEAQNWLDKANQ
-370 LYQTQLEKINQGI
+370 YQTQLEKINQGI

-396 LDLIGYDNLTETQQ
+396 LDLVGYDNLTSTQQ
-410 VVYRQIESALKYDYM
+410 SIYNQIEDALKYNYM

-438 DSKYADVVSKL
+438 DSKYADVVTWL
-449 KDAPESSAKALSALK
+449 KNNSENAAKALNDLK
-464 TQADDSKKSL
+464 TQADAAGKSVT
-474 AEMLDVA
+474 EMLDDTQK
-481 GNFPD
+481 NK
-486 IASGVDDYRQALK
+486 LK
-499 EASEA
+499 EALGDG
-504 EEAVTGTAEKYGNVS
+504 VT
-519 NKNRQIIQWT
+519 IDMD
-529 AENLKNYSDFVKEQK
+529 NLADF
-544 EPFEEGSFSTVVGSS
+544 
-559 NAFDVGDDH
+559 
-568 ELEIAYTPILQTDDG
+568 IAMMQD
-583 ARPLTSNVLNN
+583 
-594 YIYDLIQKAGE
+594 
-605 NGPWKSEDLLKL
+605 
-617 DAQGLDEEIDGQ
+617 
-629 TVHIKNMLAAVE
+629 
-641 GQILNGAELT
+641 
-651 AADVAAIAGSTA
+651 
-663 EEIAKDWDG
+663 
-672 ATSKYAG
+672 
-679 KSMHD
+679 
-684 LQIPLAKT
+684 
-692 AEAAEIFNTLK
+692 
-703 DKADAAGVSLETLF
+703 
-717 AMADNDAFNDLFSG
+717 
-731 NIDIEA
+731 
-737 LKEFIQQME
+737 
-746 AAGFTIEDVINELE
+746 AGFTIEDVINELK
-760 SLSKAGVE
+760 SLNQTGVE

-817 YADCLEYVN
+817 YADCLKYVN

-836 KKLTD
+836 KELTD

-876 KKNND
+876 KKNNN

-908 QNYEV
+908 QNYEL

-941 NDAIKAYDA
+941 NDVIQAYDA

-958 KIGTQKYKAAVEFL
+958 KIGTQKYKAAIEFL

-1027 TIQDFCDAM
+1027 TIDDFCDAL
-1036 KLTPEMVRA
+1036 KLTPDMVRA
-1045 IFGELQEYGFDW
+1045 IFGELQEYGFDFN
-1057 EWDDAFFGETL
+1057 WDDAFFGETL

-1073 QADELQEKM
+1073 QADELKEKM

-1088 SKSYEEWNN
+1088 SDSYDEWNN

-1136 SQGGTFDGQADE
+1136 SQGSTFDGQADE

-1286 AMTRLGN
+1286 AMDKLGN
-1293 VKELMNQ
+1293 VEKLMNQ
-1300 ISETTITAP
+1300 ISETTIT
-1309 VPSVPKSYAE
+1309 VPTPNISTPSNSQPYKPGKSYAE
-1319 RITTGTI
+1319 RN
-1326 GTGSANAAGTNGGLA
+1326 GTGFTGLSVAHAAGTNGGLA

-1368 EHGAEFVNLPRD
+1368 EHGAEFVNLPKD

-1399 ARGMAMAEGNAYDEG
+1399 ARGMAMAEGNAYALTS
-1414 VGTITGGGYI
+1414 GTITGGGYI

-1430 TSTTFQKNAKAAAA
+1430 TSTTFQKNAKAA
-1444 TATATEVAQK
+1444 TATAAATEAAQK

-1615 VWEADESEVKST
+1615 VWEADESEVKSA

-1635 RQKEH
+1635 RQKEQ

-1683 NEYTNSKNVA
+1683 NEYTDSKNVA

-1788 LDDFKNHYIDILR
+1788 LDNFKNHYIDILR

-1810 NDLSLKIEVVE
+1810 NDLSLKIDVVE

-1842 KTTKSSSTSNHA
+1842 KTTKSSSTSSHA

-1927 ELTSAGSSGVHIGD
+1927 ELASAGSSGVHIGD

>member
-1 MNLFNLVGTGQDL
+1 MNLFNLFGIGNDLDTG
-14 STGAF
+14 SF
-19 VTVNGKQWKES
+19 VTLNGKKWSES
-30 LNDLVQVFKEAN
+30 VADIK
-42 NLGATKKGTVL
+42 TVLAEISGIEDSKPGVIL
-53 SWLAGNFNKDYDFV
+53 SWLMGNFNGDYDFA
-67 KDLNADTE
+67 KNLNTDASALREFNRVLTETGKRDE
-75 ALQKFMEVYNAQDP
+75 ALKKLDGASVAMQNFAKNTTEGTLSAQKFYD
-89 TKKDK
+89 
-94 GAAFN
+94 
-99 ATLTNSSVILQDFVN
+99 
-114 HTDDASI
+114 SI
-121 SVQNFFSSVT
+121 T
-131 GVGKLTNA
+131 GVDDLLTA
-139 LKGIGMQMLVTFG
+139 IESFGLQTLVTLG
-152 QMAAVWA
+152 QMAAIWA
-159 VSEVFNLIGKGINYL
+159 ISEGIKLVVNAVQDYIDR
-174 AHYDDIAKET
+174 ADIAKEK
-184 MEESRKAYQDTTD
+184 MEESVKTYQNTTD
-197 EIKSLNDELGE
+197 EVKSLNDELEE
-208 NNKRIAEIKAQGTIS
+208 NNKRIAEIKAQDVIT
-223 YTDQRELKKLQ
+223 YTDQQELIKLQ
-234 TANDKLDRQIQLKEH
+234 TANNKLERQIQLKER
-249 LAEIEAKQAVNDT
+249 LAEMQLKEAARDT
-262 IDSFNANYGK
+262 EDSFNKSYGK
-272 DYFWGDF
+272 DYFGSNF
-279 NLNKAS
+279 NLDQEGPTVFADYDAVFDRYN
-285 RNFLGVESFGEWESY
+285 RDVDNF
-300 ERRFNDMFD
+300 
-309 MNSNRYVGAD
+309 AD
-319 EFAETILNETNDVR
+319 NILNRSNDVR
-333 EYSAAIDYLNEK
+333 EYAAAIDYLNGKVEK
-345 VDTFNQKAAE
+345 YTQMSEVAATEIE
-355 AKTADAAQEWLDKAE
+355 ADHWLNEADK
-370 LYQTQLEKINQGI
+370 YQTQLEKINQGI
-383 LDQADDL
+383 LDQASDL

-396 LDLIGYDNLTETQQ
+396 LDLVGFDNLTSTQKRI
-410 VVYRQIESALKYDYM
+410 YSQIESALKYDYM
-425 KADPASWFEQNFN
+425 KADPANWFEQNFN

-519 NKNRQIIQWT
+519 NKNRQVIQWT

-583 ARPLTSNVLNN
+583 ARPLTSNVLEN

-672 ATSKYAG
+672 ATSEYAG

-692 AEAAEIFNTLK
+692 AEATEIFNTLK
-703 DKADAAGVSLETLF
+703 DKADGAGVSLETLF

-746 AAGFTIEDVINELE
+746 DAGFTIEDVINELE

-817 YADCLEYVN
+817 YADCLKYVN

-836 KKLTD
+836 KELTD

-941 NDAIKAYDA
+941 DDAIKAYDA

-958 KIGTQKYKAAVEFL
+958 KIGTQKYKAAIEFL

-1022 IAGKK
+1022 IAGEK

-1073 QADELQEKM
+1073 QADELKEKM

-1088 SKSYEEWNN
+1088 SDSYKEWND
-1097 QLKEV
+1097 QLEKV
-1102 NEKIENIKGNIDSTD
+1102 NEKIENIKGNIDNTD

-1136 SQGGTFDGQADE
+1136 SQGGTFDGQAEE

-1226 QGLEDAGKST
+1226 KGLEDAGKST

-1262 TKDTVTDIANI
+1262 THDTVTDIANM

-1281 LNTTE
+1281 VNTTE
-1286 AMTRLGN
+1286 AMTKLGT
-1293 VKELMNQ
+1293 VRELMNQ

-1319 RITTGTI
+1319 RNTTGTT

-1368 EHGAEFVNLPRD
+1368 EHGAEFVNLPKD

-1399 ARGMAMAEGNAYDEG
+1399 ARGMAMAEGNAYDQG

-1444 TATATEVAQK
+1444 TATATEAAQK

-1842 KTTKSSSTSNHA
+1842 KTTKSSSTSSHA

>member
-1 MNLFNLVGTGQDL
+1 MWGTGNDL
-14 STGAF
+14 TSGSF
-19 VTVNGKQWKES
+19 VTLNGKAWRES
-30 LNDLVQVFKEAN
+30 IADFRKAFAEAN
-42 NLGATKKGTVL
+42 DMGATKKGTVL

-75 ALQKFMEVYNAQDP
+75 ALQNFMDVYDAQKP
-89 TKKDK
+89 TEKSKDT
-94 GAAFN
+94 AFN
-99 ATLTNSSVILQDFVN
+99 ATLKDSSVILQDFVN

-121 SVQNFFSSVT
+121 SVENFFSSVT
-131 GVGKLTNA
+131 GASKLTNA
-139 LKGIGMQMLVTFG
+139 IKGIGLQMLTT
-152 QMAAVWA
+152 AAQAAAIWA
-159 VSEVFNLIGKGINYL
+159 ITEVFRLAVNAIKDYINR
-174 AHYDDIAKET
+174 AEIAKEK
-184 MEESRKAYQDTTD
+184 MENSKKAYQDTTD
-197 EIKSLNDELGE
+197 EIKSLNDELE
-208 NNKRIAEIKAQGTIS
+208 QNKERMAEINSQDVIT
-223 YTDQRELKKLQ
+223 YTDQQELEKLE
-234 TANDKLDRQIQLKEH
+234 TANTRLERQIELKEH
-249 LAEIEAKQAVNDT
+249 LAEIEARDA
-262 IDSFNANYGK
+262 ANK
-272 DYFWGDF
+272 T
-279 NLNKAS
+279 
-285 RNFLGVESFGEWESY
+285 VESFKENYGLDYFGE
-300 ERRFNDMFD
+300 DFD
-309 MNSNRYVGAD
+309 FDKKGPNVFANYKEVFDKIKPD
-319 EFAETILNETNDVR
+319 EFAEKVLGRSNDIR
-333 EYSAAIDYLNEK
+333 EYSAAIDYLNENI
-345 VDTFNQKAAE
+345 DTFNKRAKEAE
-355 AKTADAAQEWLDKAE
+355 TAYEAQNWLDKANQ
-370 LYQTQLEKINQGI
+370 YQTQLEKINQGI

-396 LDLIGYDNLTETQQ
+396 LDLVGYDNLTSTQQ
-410 VVYRQIESALKYDYM
+410 SIYNQIEDALKYNYM

-438 DSKYADVVSKL
+438 DSKYADVVTWL
-449 KDAPESSAKALSALK
+449 KNNSENAAKALNDLK
-464 TQADDSKKSL
+464 TQADAAGKSVT
-474 AEMLDVA
+474 EMLDDTQK
-481 GNFPD
+481 NK
-486 IASGVDDYRQALK
+486 LK
-499 EASEA
+499 EALGDG
-504 EEAVTGTAEKYGNVS
+504 VT
-519 NKNRQIIQWT
+519 IDMD
-529 AENLKNYSDFVKEQK
+529 NLADF
-544 EPFEEGSFSTVVGSS
+544 
-559 NAFDVGDDH
+559 
-568 ELEIAYTPILQTDDG
+568 IAMMQD
-583 ARPLTSNVLNN
+583 
-594 YIYDLIQKAGE
+594 
-605 NGPWKSEDLLKL
+605 
-617 DAQGLDEEIDGQ
+617 
-629 TVHIKNMLAAVE
+629 
-641 GQILNGAELT
+641 
-651 AADVAAIAGSTA
+651 
-663 EEIAKDWDG
+663 
-672 ATSKYAG
+672 
-679 KSMHD
+679 
-684 LQIPLAKT
+684 
-692 AEAAEIFNTLK
+692 
-703 DKADAAGVSLETLF
+703 
-717 AMADNDAFNDLFSG
+717 
-731 NIDIEA
+731 
-737 LKEFIQQME
+737 
-746 AAGFTIEDVINELE
+746 AGFTIEDVINELK
-760 SLSKAGVE
+760 SLNQTGVE

-817 YADCLEYVN
+817 YADCLKYVN
-826 GTMQVNTEKA
+826 GTMQINTEKA
-836 KKLTD
+836 KELTD

-908 QNYEV
+908 QNYEL

-941 NDAIKAYDA
+941 NDAIQAYDA

-958 KIGTQKYKAAVEFL
+958 KIGTQKYKAAIEFL
-972 VPKSVDE
+972 VPKNVDE

-1010 GLMEEDSSGYVA
+1010 GLMEEDNSGYVA

-1027 TIQDFCDAM
+1027 TIDDFCDAM
-1036 KLTPEMVRA
+1036 KLTPDMVRA
-1045 IFGELQEYGFDW
+1045 IFGELQEYGFDFN
-1057 EWDDAFFGETL
+1057 WDDAFFGETL

-1097 QLKEV
+1097 QLKKV

-1124 YEKAKDAVDQMN
+1124 YEKAKDAVDRMN
-1136 SQGGTFDGQADE
+1136 SQGSTFDGQADE
-1148 LQSALDKA
+1148 LQSALAKA

-1196 LEAAQDKLADLNTQ
+1196 LETAQDKLADLNIQ

-1226 QGLEDAGKST
+1226 KGLEDAGKST

-1262 TKDTVTDIANI
+1262 TKDTVTDIANM
-1273 LLTPYTLD
+1273 LLAPYTLN

-1286 AMTRLGN
+1286 AMDKLGN
-1293 VKELMNQ
+1293 VEKLMNQ
-1300 ISETTITAP
+1300 ISETTIT
-1309 VPSVPKSYAE
+1309 VPTPNISTPSNSQPYKPGKSYAE
-1319 RITTGTI
+1319 RNGAGSTGI
-1326 GTGSANAAGTNGGLA
+1326 SVAHAAGTNGGLA

-1368 EHGAEFVNLPRD
+1368 EHGAEFVNLPKD

-1399 ARGMAMAEGNAYDEG
+1399 ARGMAMAEGNAYALTS
-1414 VGTITGGGYI
+1414 GTITGGGYI

-1430 TSTTFQKNAKAAAA
+1430 TSTTFQKNAKAA
-1444 TATATEVAQK
+1444 TATAAATEAAQK

-1615 VWEADESEVKST
+1615 VWEADESEVKSA

-1635 RQKEH
+1635 RQKEQ

-1788 LDDFKNHYIDILR
+1788 LDNFKNHYIDILR

-1810 NDLSLKIEVVE
+1810 NDLSLKIDVVE

-1842 KTTKSSSTSNHA
+1842 KTTKSSSTSSHA

-1927 ELTSAGSSGVHIGD
+1927 ELASAGSSGVHIGD

>member
-1 MNLFNLVGTGQDL
+1 MWGTGNDL
-14 STGAF
+14 TSGSF
-19 VTVNGKQWKES
+19 VTLNGKAWRES
-30 LNDLVQVFKEAN
+30 IADFRKAFAEAN
-42 NLGATKKGTVL
+42 DMGATKKGTVL

-75 ALQKFMEVYNAQDP
+75 ALQNFMDVYDAQKP
-89 TKKDK
+89 TEKSKDT
-94 GAAFN
+94 AFN
-99 ATLTNSSVILQDFVN
+99 ATLKDSSVILQDFVN

-121 SVQNFFSSVT
+121 SVENFFSSVT
-131 GVGKLTNA
+131 GASKLTNA
-139 LKGIGMQMLVTFG
+139 IKGIGLQMLTT
-152 QMAAVWA
+152 AAQAAAIWA
-159 VSEVFNLIGKGINYL
+159 ITEVFRLAVNAIKDYINR
-174 AHYDDIAKET
+174 AEIAKEK
-184 MEESRKAYQDTTD
+184 MENSKKAYQDTTD
-197 EIKSLNDELGE
+197 EIKSLNDELE
-208 NNKRIAEIKAQGTIS
+208 QNKERMAEINSQDVIT
-223 YTDQRELKKLQ
+223 YTDQQELEKLE
-234 TANDKLDRQIQLKEH
+234 TANTRLERQIELKEH
-249 LAEIEAKQAVNDT
+249 LAEIEARDA
-262 IDSFNANYGK
+262 ANK
-272 DYFWGDF
+272 T
-279 NLNKAS
+279 
-285 RNFLGVESFGEWESY
+285 VESFKENYGLDYFGE
-300 ERRFNDMFD
+300 DFD
-309 MNSNRYVGAD
+309 FDKKGPNVFTNYKELFDKINPNS
-319 EFAETILNETNDVR
+319 FAEKVLERSNDIR
-333 EYSAAIDYLNEK
+333 EYSAAIDYLNENI
-345 VDTFNQKAAE
+345 DTFNKRAKEAE
-355 AKTADAAQEWLDKAE
+355 TAYEAQNWLDKAE
-370 LYQTQLEKINQGI
+370 VYQTQLEKINQGI

-396 LDLIGYDNLTETQQ
+396 LDLVGYDNLTSTQKRI
-410 VVYRQIESALKYDYM
+410 YNQIEDALKHDYM

-449 KDAPESSAKALSALK
+449 KEDPEGAAKALTALN
-464 TQADDSKKSL
+464 TQAKNSGESL
-474 AEMLDVA
+474 TEMLNVA
-481 GNFPD
+481 KNFSKITD
-486 IASGVDDYRQALK
+486 GVDNYGKALRNADK
-499 EASEA
+499 A
-504 EEAVTGTAEKYGNVS
+504 EENLIGSAEKYGNIS
-519 NKNRQIIQWT
+519 NKDRQVIRWT
-529 AENLKNYSDFVKEQK
+529 ARNLKNYSKFAAEQAEK
-544 EPFEEGSFSTVVGSS
+544 NEPLELNSYSTALGTSS
-559 NAFDVGDDH
+559 AFDVGDNH
-568 ELEIAYTPILQTDDG
+568 ELEIAYSPILQTEDG
-583 ARPLTSNVLNN
+583 PKPLTEGVLKN
-594 YIYDLIQKAGE
+594 YIYGLIEKAGE
-605 NGPWKSEDLLKL
+605 NGPWKSDDLLKL
-617 DAQGLDEEIDGQ
+617 DAKGLDEQIDGE

-641 GQILNGAELT
+641 GQILDGAELT
-651 AADVAAIAGSTA
+651 AADVAAIGGETA
-663 EEIAKDWDG
+663 ENIAKAWNG
-672 ATSKYAG
+672 ATSKYVG
-679 KSMHD
+679 QGMHT
-684 LQIPLAKT
+684 LQVPLT
-692 AEAAEIFNTLK
+692 
-703 DKADAAGVSLETLF
+703 DKAAADDILKTLQKDADDAGVSLDTLF
-717 AMADNDAFNDLFSG
+717 TMVKNNDINGLLSEG
-731 NIDIEA
+731 IDVDG
-737 LKEFIQQME
+737 LKEFIQCMQD
-746 AAGFTIEDVINELE
+746 AGFSIEDVITELK
-760 SLSKAGVE
+760 SLNQAGVE
-768 ANSVTIDADTAV
+768 ANSVTIDADTAI

-817 YADCLEYVN
+817 YADCLKYVN

-836 KKLTD
+836 KELTD

-876 KKNND
+876 KKNNN

-908 QNYEV
+908 QNYEL

-941 NDAIKAYDA
+941 NDAIQAYDA

-958 KIGTQKYKAAVEFL
+958 KIGTQKYKAAIEFL

-1027 TIQDFCDAM
+1027 TIDDFCDAL
-1036 KLTPEMVRA
+1036 KLTPDMVRA
-1045 IFGELQEYGFDW
+1045 IFGELQEYGFDFN
-1057 EWDDAFFGETL
+1057 WDDAFFGETL

-1073 QADELQEKM
+1073 QADELKEKM

-1088 SKSYEEWNN
+1088 SDSYDEWNN

-1136 SQGGTFDGQADE
+1136 SQGSTFDGQADE

-1286 AMTRLGN
+1286 AMDKLGN
-1293 VKELMNQ
+1293 VEKLMNQ
-1300 ISETTITAP
+1300 ISETTIT
-1309 VPSVPKSYAE
+1309 VPTPNISTPSNSQPYKPGKSYAE
-1319 RITTGTI
+1319 RN
-1326 GTGSANAAGTNGGLA
+1326 GTGFTGLSVAHAAGTNGGLA

-1368 EHGAEFVNLPRD
+1368 EHGAEFVNLPKD

-1399 ARGMAMAEGNAYDEG
+1399 ARGMAMAEGNAYALTS
-1414 VGTITGGGYI
+1414 GTITGGGYI

-1430 TSTTFQKNAKAAAA
+1430 TSTTFQKNAKAA
-1444 TATATEVAQK
+1444 TATAAATEAAQK

-1615 VWEADESEVKST
+1615 VWEADESEVKSA

-1635 RQKEH
+1635 RQKEQ

-1788 LDDFKNHYIDILR
+1788 LDNFKNHYIDILR

-1810 NDLSLKIEVVE
+1810 NDLSLKIDVVE

-1842 KTTKSSSTSNHA
+1842 KTTKSSSTSSHA

-1927 ELTSAGSSGVHIGD
+1927 ELASAGSSGVHIGD

>member
-1 MNLFNLVGTGQDL
+1 MNLFNLFGTGNDL
-14 STGAF
+14 NTGTF
-19 VTVNGKQWKES
+19 LTLNGKRAKDSIEDFRKAFS
-30 LNDLVQVFKEAN
+30 EAN
-42 NLGATKKGTVL
+42 LLGGTKKGTL
-53 SWLAGNFNKDYDFV
+53 FSWLTGNFNNDYDLA
-67 KDLNADTE
+67 KDLDNDVV
-75 ALQKFMEVYNAQDP
+75 ALQAFMSEVKKGKDP
-89 TKKDK
+89 TDAINDNLK
-94 GAAFN
+94 N
-99 ATLTNSSVILQDFVN
+99 ASVILQDFVA
-114 HTDDASI
+114 HTDKANI
-121 SVQNFFSSVT
+121 SVENFFSSVT
-131 GVGKLTNA
+131 GAGKLTNA
-139 LKGIGMQMLVTFG
+139 IKGIGLQMLTT
-152 QMAAVWA
+152 AAQAAAIWA
-159 VSEVFNLIGKGINYL
+159 ITEGFRLVVNAIKDYINR
-174 AHYDDIAKET
+174 AEIAKEK
-184 MEESRKAYQDTTD
+184 MENSKKAYQDTTD
-197 EIKSLNDELGE
+197 EIKSLNDELE
-208 NNKRIAEIKAQGTIS
+208 QNKERMAEINSQDVIT
-223 YTDQRELKKLQ
+223 YTDQQELNKLE
-234 TANDKLDRQIQLKEH
+234 TANTRLERQIELKEH
-249 LAEIEAKQAVNDT
+249 LAEIEARDA
-262 IDSFNANYGK
+262 ANK
-272 DYFWGDF
+272 T
-279 NLNKAS
+279 
-285 RNFLGVESFGEWESY
+285 VESFKENYDLDYFGK
-300 ERRFNDMFD
+300 DFD
-309 MNSNRYVGAD
+309 FDKKGPNVFTNYKELFDRIKPD
-319 EFAETILNETNDVR
+319 EFAEKVLGRSNDIR

-345 VDTFNQKAAE
+345 IDTFNKRAE
-355 AKTADAAQEWLDKAE
+355 EAETAYEAQNWLDKAE
-370 LYQTQLEKINQGI
+370 LYNAQLEKINQGI

-396 LDLIGYDNLTETQQ
+396 LDLVGYDNLTSTQQ
-410 VVYRQIESALKYDYM
+410 RIYNQIEDALKYNY
-425 KADPASWFEQNFN
+425 KQTDPAGWFEQNFN
-438 DSKYADVVSKL
+438 DSKYAGVVTWL
-449 KDAPESSAKALSALK
+449 KNNSENAAKALNDLK
-464 TQADDSKKSL
+464 TQADAAGKSVT
-474 AEMLDVA
+474 EMLDDTQK
-481 GNFPD
+481 NK
-486 IASGVDDYRQALK
+486 LK
-499 EASEA
+499 EALGDG
-504 EEAVTGTAEKYGNVS
+504 VT
-519 NKNRQIIQWT
+519 IDMD
-529 AENLKNYSDFVKEQK
+529 NLADF
-544 EPFEEGSFSTVVGSS
+544 
-559 NAFDVGDDH
+559 
-568 ELEIAYTPILQTDDG
+568 IAMMQD
-583 ARPLTSNVLNN
+583 
-594 YIYDLIQKAGE
+594 
-605 NGPWKSEDLLKL
+605 
-617 DAQGLDEEIDGQ
+617 
-629 TVHIKNMLAAVE
+629 
-641 GQILNGAELT
+641 
-651 AADVAAIAGSTA
+651 
-663 EEIAKDWDG
+663 
-672 ATSKYAG
+672 
-679 KSMHD
+679 
-684 LQIPLAKT
+684 
-692 AEAAEIFNTLK
+692 
-703 DKADAAGVSLETLF
+703 
-717 AMADNDAFNDLFSG
+717 
-731 NIDIEA
+731 
-737 LKEFIQQME
+737 
-746 AAGFTIEDVINELE
+746 AGFTIEDVINELE

-826 GTMQVNTEKA
+826 GTMQINTEKA

-863 ENKQELSRLNDAL
+863 ENKQELSRLNDEL
-876 KKNND
+876 KKNNN

-913 LYSQLVQVSG
+913 LYSQLMQASG

-987 TLKKYLTDDSKGI
+987 TLKKYLTDDSKGV

-1073 QADELQEKM
+1073 QADELKEKLA
-1082 DSVKPD
+1082 DANLDPTSAEKYKEQLAEINTQID
-1088 SKSYEEWNN
+1088 EAKNN
-1097 QLKEV
+1097 INDTNISALIDQYTEAAQTYGNLLDQQGTISEQQLKTAE
-1102 NEKIENIKGNIDSTD
+1102 
-1117 VDALVDA
+1117 DAFN
-1124 YEKAKDAVDQMN
+1124 K
-1136 SQGGTFDGQADE
+1136 S
-1148 LQSALDKA
+1148 

-1179 DDLTQRFNS
+1179 NDLTQRFNS

-1196 LEAAQDKLADLNTQ
+1196 LETAQDKLADLNTQ

-1245 AKILNVE
+1245 AKILNVK

-1262 TKDTVTDIANI
+1262 TKDTVTDIANM

-1286 AMTRLGN
+1286 ALTKLGT
-1293 VKELMNQ
+1293 VAELMNQ
-1300 ISETTITAP
+1300 ISESTIT
-1309 VPSVPKSYAE
+1309 VPTPNISTPSSSQPYKPGKSYAE
-1319 RITTGTI
+1319 RNGAGSTGI
-1326 GTGSANAAGTNGGLA
+1326 SAAHAAGTNGGLA

-1368 EHGAEFVNLPRD
+1368 EHGAEFVNLPKD

-1399 ARGMAMAEGNAYDEG
+1399 ARGMAMAEGNAYPGGSDT
-1414 VGTITGGGYI
+1414 VRGGGNK
-1424 PKNNPA
+1424 PENNPV

-1444 TATATEVAQK
+1444 TATATEAAQK

-1532 NLDAAMNGATY
+1532 NLDAAMDGATY

-1635 RQKEH
+1635 RQKEQ

-1652 ALEKELEDKKQEL
+1652 ALEKELENKKQEL

-1788 LDDFKNHYIDILR
+1788 LDNFKNHYIDILR

-1810 NDLSLKIEVVE
+1810 NDLNLKIEVVE

-1842 KTTKSSSTSNHA
+1842 KTTKSSSTSSHA

-1927 ELTSAGSSGVHIGD
+1927 ELASAGSSGVHIGD

-1956 RILHQNIGSIMA
+1956 HILHQNISSIMA

>member
-1 MNLFNLVGTGQDL
+1 MFGTGNDL
-14 STGAF
+14 NTGAF
-19 VTVNGKQWKES
+19 VTLNGKRWRES
-30 LNDLVQVFKEAN
+30 ISDFKKAFAEAN
-42 NLGATKKGTVL
+42 DMGSTKNGIL
-53 SWLAGNFNKDYDFV
+53 FAWLTGNFDKDYDIAKNLDTDILAIKRFNAEFEETGKKADALSKLEGASV
-67 KDLNADTE
+67 TLQEFAKNADE
-75 ALQKFMEVYNAQDP
+75 
-89 TKKDK
+89 
-94 GAAFN
+94 G
-99 ATLTNSSVILQDFVN
+99 TLSLK
-114 HTDDASI
+114 
-121 SVQNFFSSVT
+121 NFFSSVT
-131 GVGKLTNA
+131 GASKLTNA
-139 LKGIGMQMLVTFG
+139 IKGIGLQMLTT
-152 QMAAVWA
+152 AAQAAAIWA
-159 VSEVFNLIGKGINYL
+159 ITEGFRLVVNAIKDYINR
-174 AHYDDIAKET
+174 AEIAKEK
-184 MEESRKAYQDTTD
+184 MENSKKAYQDTTD
-197 EIKSLNDELGE
+197 EIKSLNDELE
-208 NNKRIAEIKAQGTIS
+208 QNKERMTEINGQDVIT
-223 YTDQRELKKLQ
+223 YTDQKELNKLE
-234 TANDKLDRQIQLKEH
+234 TANTRLERQIELKEH
-249 LAEIEAKQAVNDT
+249 LAEIEARDA
-262 IDSFNANYGK
+262 ANK
-272 DYFWGDF
+272 T
-279 NLNKAS
+279 
-285 RNFLGVESFGEWESY
+285 VESFKENYGLDYFGE
-300 ERRFNDMFD
+300 DFD
-309 MNSNRYVGAD
+309 FDKKGPNVFANYKEVFDKIKPD
-319 EFAETILNETNDVR
+319 EFAEKVLGRSNDIR
-333 EYSAAIDYLNEK
+333 EYSAAIDYLNENI
-345 VDTFNQKAAE
+345 DTFNKRAKEAE
-355 AKTADAAQEWLDKAE
+355 TAYEAQNWLDKANQ
-370 LYQTQLEKINQGI
+370 YQTQLEKINQGI

-396 LDLIGYDNLTETQQ
+396 LDLVGYDNLTSTQKRI
-410 VVYRQIESALKYDYM
+410 YNQIEDALKHDYM

-499 EASEA
+499 EGSE
-504 EEAVTGTAEKYGNVS
+504 
-519 NKNRQIIQWT
+519 
-529 AENLKNYSDFVKEQK
+529 
-544 EPFEEGSFSTVVGSS
+544 
-559 NAFDVGDDH
+559 
-568 ELEIAYTPILQTDDG
+568 
-583 ARPLTSNVLNN
+583 
-594 YIYDLIQKAGE
+594 
-605 NGPWKSEDLLKL
+605 
-617 DAQGLDEEIDGQ
+617 
-629 TVHIKNMLAAVE
+629 
-641 GQILNGAELT
+641 
-651 AADVAAIAGSTA
+651 
-663 EEIAKDWDG
+663 
-672 ATSKYAG
+672 
-679 KSMHD
+679 
-684 LQIPLAKT
+684 

-703 DKADAAGVSLETLF
+703 DKADEAGVSLETLF

-746 AAGFTIEDVINELE
+746 DAGFTIEDVINELE

-817 YADCLEYVN
+817 YADCLKYVN

-836 KKLTD
+836 KELTD

-876 KKNND
+876 KKNNN

-908 QNYEV
+908 QNYEL

-941 NDAIKAYDA
+941 NDAIQAYDA

-958 KIGTQKYKAAVEFL
+958 KIGTQKYKAAIEFL

-1027 TIQDFCDAM
+1027 TIDDFCDAL
-1036 KLTPEMVRA
+1036 KLTPDMVRA
-1045 IFGELQEYGFDW
+1045 IFGELQEYGFNFN
-1057 EWDDAFFGETL
+1057 WDDAFFGETL

-1073 QADELQEKM
+1073 QADELKEKM

-1088 SKSYEEWNN
+1088 SDSYDEWNN

-1136 SQGGTFDGQADE
+1136 SQGSTFDGQADE

-1286 AMTRLGN
+1286 ALTKLGT
-1293 VKELMNQ
+1293 VAELMNQ
-1300 ISETTITAP
+1300 ISDTTIT
-1309 VPSVPKSYAE
+1309 VPTPNISTPSSSQPYKPGKSYAE
-1319 RITTGTI
+1319 RNGAGSTGFST
-1326 GTGSANAAGTNGGLA
+1326 AHAAGTNGGLT

-1368 EHGAEFVNLPRD
+1368 EHGAEFVNLPKD

-1399 ARGMAMAEGNAYDEG
+1399 ARGMAMAEGNAYALTS
-1414 VGTITGGGYI
+1414 GTITGGGNK
-1424 PKNNPA
+1424 PENNPV

-1444 TATATEVAQK
+1444 TATATEAAQK

-1788 LDDFKNHYIDILR
+1788 LDNFKNHYIDILR

-1810 NDLSLKIEVVE
+1810 NDLSLKIEVIE

-1918 LKRMGNVNA
+1918 LKRMENVNA
-1927 ELTSAGSSGVHIGD
+1927 ELASAGSSGVHIGD

>member
-75 ALQKFMEVYNAQDP
+75 ALQKFMKVYNAQDP

-121 SVQNFFSSVT
+121 SVKNFFSSVT
-131 GVGKLTNA
+131 GAGKLTNA
-139 LKGIGMQMLVTFG
+139 LKGIGLQMLTT
-152 QMAAVWA
+152 AAQAAAIWA
-159 VSEVFNLIGKGINYL
+159 ITEGFKLLVNWVDKLYRSGE
-174 AHYDDIAKET
+174 IAKEK
-184 MEESRKAYQDTTD
+184 MEESKKTYQDTTD
-197 EIKSLNDELGE
+197 EIKSLNDELEE
-208 NNKRIAEIKAQGTIS
+208 NKKRIAEINGQDVIT
-223 YTDQRELKKLQ
+223 YTDQQELNKLE
-234 TANDKLDRQIQLKEH
+234 TANTRLERQIELKEH
-249 LAEIEAKQAVNDT
+249 LAEMQAKEAVNDAVN
-262 IDSFNANYGK
+262 SFNENYGE
-272 DYFWGDF
+272 DYFGD
-279 NLNKAS
+279 
-285 RNFLGVESFGEWESY
+285 G
-300 ERRFNDMFD
+300 FD
-309 MNSNRYVGAD
+309 LDKKGPTDFMNYKGLFDSIHPD
-319 EFAETILNETNDVR
+319 EFGDKILERSNDIR
-333 EYSAAIDYLNEK
+333 EYSAAIDYLNDK
-345 VDTFNQKAAE
+345 IDKYNQMAAV
-355 AKTADAAQEWLDKAE
+355 AATPDEEQTWLKQAE

-383 LDQADDL
+383 LDQADYL

-396 LDLIGYDNLTETQQ
+396 LDLVGFDNLTSTQKKI
-410 VVYRQIESALKYDYM
+410 YNQIEDALKYNYM
-425 KADPASWFEQNFN
+425 KTDPASWFEQNFN
-438 DSKYADVVSKL
+438 DSKYADVVTWL
-449 KDAPESSAKALSALK
+449 KDNSENAAKALNDLK
-464 TQADDSKKSL
+464 TQADAAGKSVT
-474 AEMLDVA
+474 EMLDDTQK
-481 GNFPD
+481 NK
-486 IASGVDDYRQALK
+486 LK
-499 EASEA
+499 EALGDG
-504 EEAVTGTAEKYGNVS
+504 VT
-519 NKNRQIIQWT
+519 IDMD
-529 AENLKNYSDFVKEQK
+529 NLADF
-544 EPFEEGSFSTVVGSS
+544 
-559 NAFDVGDDH
+559 
-568 ELEIAYTPILQTDDG
+568 IAMMQD
-583 ARPLTSNVLNN
+583 
-594 YIYDLIQKAGE
+594 
-605 NGPWKSEDLLKL
+605 
-617 DAQGLDEEIDGQ
+617 
-629 TVHIKNMLAAVE
+629 
-641 GQILNGAELT
+641 
-651 AADVAAIAGSTA
+651 
-663 EEIAKDWDG
+663 
-672 ATSKYAG
+672 
-679 KSMHD
+679 
-684 LQIPLAKT
+684 
-692 AEAAEIFNTLK
+692 
-703 DKADAAGVSLETLF
+703 
-717 AMADNDAFNDLFSG
+717 
-731 NIDIEA
+731 
-737 LKEFIQQME
+737 
-746 AAGFTIEDVINELE
+746 AGFTIENVINELE

-780 KNVTTTISAVTAALQ
+780 KNVTTTISSVTAALQ

-826 GTMQVNTEKA
+826 GTMQINTKKA
-836 KKLTD
+836 KELTD

-876 KKNND
+876 KKNNN

-908 QNYEV
+908 QNYEL

-941 NDAIKAYDA
+941 DDAIQAYDA

-987 TLKKYLTDDSKGI
+987 TLKKYLTDDYKGV

-1010 GLMEEDSSGYVA
+1010 GLMEADSSGYVT

-1027 TIQDFCDAM
+1027 TIDDFCDAL
-1036 KLTPEMVRA
+1036 KLTPDMVRA
-1045 IFGELQEYGFDW
+1045 IFGELQEYGFDFNW
-1057 EWDDAFFGETL
+1057 EDAFFGETL

-1082 DSVKPD
+1082 NSVKPD
-1088 SKSYEEWNN
+1088 SDSYKEWND

-1124 YEKAKDAVDQMN
+1124 YKQAKDLVDKAN
-1136 SQGGTFDGQADE
+1136 KQGDLPGKRAE
-1148 LQSALDKA
+1148 VLQSALDKA

-1179 DDLTQRFNS
+1179 DDLTQKFNS

-1196 LEAAQDKLADLNTQ
+1196 LEEAQDKLADLNTQ

-1226 QGLEDAGKST
+1226 EGLEDAGKST
-1236 EEITQTLKD
+1236 DEITQTLKD
-1245 AKILNVE
+1245 SKILNVK

-1262 TKDTVTDIANI
+1262 TQDTVTDIANI

-1281 LNTTE
+1281 LDTTE
-1286 AMTRLGN
+1286 AMTKLGN

-1319 RITTGTI
+1319 RITTGTT
-1326 GTGSANAAGTNGGLA
+1326 GTGSANADGTNGGLA

-1368 EHGAEFVNLPRD
+1368 EHGAEFVNLPKD

-1399 ARGMAMAEGNAYDEG
+1399 ARGMAMAEGNAYAGGSDT
-1414 VGTITGGGYI
+1414 VRGGGYI

-1444 TATATEVAQK
+1444 TATATEAAQK

-1552 QKEQEALDDSYQPR
+1552 QKEQEALEDSYQPR

-1635 RQKEH
+1635 RQKEQ

-1693 ILRQLYGANADQMIL
+1693 ILRQLYGADADQMIL

-1744 QLEDYKSKWE
+1744 QLEDYKNKWE
-1754 EVADAYETEQN
+1754 EVADAYEAEQN

-1842 KTTKSSSTSNHA
+1842 KTTKSSSTSSHA

-1927 ELTSAGSSGVHIGD
+1927 KLASAGSSGVHIGD

>member
-14 STGAF
+14 NTGAF

-30 LNDLVQVFKEAN
+30 LNDLVQAFKEAN

-75 ALQKFMEVYNAQDP
+75 ALQKFMKVYNAQDP

-121 SVQNFFSSVT
+121 SVEKFFSSVT
-131 GVGKLTNA
+131 GASKLTNA
-139 LKGIGMQMLVTFG
+139 IKGIGLQMLTT
-152 QMAAVWA
+152 AAQAAAIWA
-159 VSEVFNLIGKGINYL
+159 ISEVFRLAVNAIQDYINR
-174 AHYDDIAKET
+174 AEIAKEK
-184 MEESRKAYQDTTD
+184 MENSKKAYQDTTD
-197 EIKSLNDELGE
+197 EIKSLNDELE
-208 NNKRIAEIKAQGTIS
+208 QNKERMAEINGQDVIT
-223 YTDQRELKKLQ
+223 YTDQQELEKLK
-234 TANDKLDRQIQLKEH
+234 TANTRLERQIELKEH
-249 LAEIEAKQAVNDT
+249 LAEIEARDAANDT
-262 IDSFNANYGK
+262 
-272 DYFWGDF
+272 
-279 NLNKAS
+279 
-285 RNFLGVESFGEWESY
+285 VESFKENYGLDYFEEG
-300 ERRFNDMFD
+300 FD
-309 MNSNRYVGAD
+309 FDKKGPNVFENYKEVFDKISPNS
-319 EFAETILNETNDVR
+319 FAEKVLGRSNDIR

-345 VDTFNQKAAE
+345 IDTFNKRAE
-355 AKTADAAQEWLDKAE
+355 EAETAYEAQNWLNKAE
-370 LYQTQLEKINQGI
+370 LYNTQLEKINQGI

-396 LDLIGYDNLTETQQ
+396 LDLVGFDNLTSTQKRI
-410 VVYRQIESALKYDYM
+410 YNQIEDALKYDYM

-449 KDAPESSAKALSALK
+449 KEDPEGAAKVLSNLK
-464 TQADDSKKSL
+464 TQAEASGKSL
-474 AEMLDVA
+474 AEMLD
-481 GNFPD
+481 
-486 IASGVDDYRQALK
+486 IAQGVSGVTDEFDNYSQALK
-499 EASEA
+499 DASEA
-504 EEAVTGTAEKYGNVS
+504 EKAVTGTAEKYGNVS
-519 NKNRQIIQWT
+519 NKNRQVIQWT
-529 AENLKNYSDFVKEQK
+529 TENLEKYSDFVKEQD
-544 EPFEEGSFSTVVGSS
+544 EPFEKGSFSTVVGAS
-559 NAFDVGDDH
+559 NGFEVGDDRA
-568 ELEIAYTPILQTDDG
+568 LEIAYTPILQTDDG
-583 ARPLTSNVLNN
+583 ARPLTGDVLNN
-594 YIYDLIQKAGE
+594 YINDLIQKAGE

-629 TVHIKNMLAAVE
+629 TVHIKNMIAAVE
-641 GQILNGAELT
+641 GQVLDGAELT

-663 EEIAKDWDG
+663 DEIAKDWDG

-684 LQIPLAKT
+684 LQEPLAET
-692 AEAAEIFNTLK
+692 AKATEILNTLK
-703 DKADAAGVSLETLF
+703 DAAEEAGVSIGTLF
-717 AMADNDAFNDLFSG
+717 AMGNNDAFKDLFSD

-746 AAGFTIEDVINELE
+746 DAGFSIEDVINELE
-760 SLSKAGVE
+760 SLNKVGVE
-768 ANSVTIDADTAV
+768 ANSVTIDASSAAE
-780 KNVTTTISAVTAALQ
+780 KVTTTISAVTAALQ

-810 LTDADKD
+810 LTDADSD
-817 YADCLEYVN
+817 YASCLEYVN

-836 KKLTD
+836 KELTD
-841 KKIEEAKA
+841 KKIEEAEA
-849 TVRVARSQAQLKYA
+849 TIRVARSQAQLKYA
-863 ENKQELSRLNDAL
+863 QNKQELSRLNDEL

-881 LSEEQQSTLKEA
+881 LSDEQQATLKEA

-908 QNYEV
+908 QNYEL

-941 NDAIKAYDA
+941 DDAIQAYDA

-958 KIGTQKYKAAVEFL
+958 KVGTQKYKAAVEFL
-972 VPKSVDE
+972 VPDDVDE
-979 NAVQQYVD
+979 NAVQKYVD
-987 TLKKYLTDDSKGI
+987 TLKKYLTDDYKGV

-1010 GLMEEDSSGYVA
+1010 GLMEADSSGYVT
-1022 IAGKK
+1022 IAGEK

-1036 KLTPEMVRA
+1036 KLTPDMVRA

-1082 DSVKPD
+1082 DSVKSD
-1088 SKSYEEWNN
+1088 SDSYKEWND

-1124 YEKAKDAVDQMN
+1124 YEKAKDLVDKAN
-1136 SQGGTFDGQADE
+1136 EQGDLPGKRAE
-1148 LQSALDKA
+1148 VLQSALDKA

-1179 DDLTQRFNS
+1179 DDLTQKFNS

-1196 LEAAQDKLADLNTQ
+1196 LKTAQDKLADLNTQ

-1226 QGLEDAGKST
+1226 EGLEDAGKST

-1252 TDDSEDKLSQ
+1252 TDDSEDKLAQ
-1262 TKDTVTDIANI
+1262 TQDTVTDIANI
-1273 LLTPYTLD
+1273 LLTPYTLQLD
-1281 LNTTE
+1281 NTE
-1286 AMTRLGN
+1286 AMKSLGD
-1293 VKELMNQ
+1293 VAELMNQ
-1300 ISETTITAP
+1300 ISETTIT
-1309 VPSVPKSYAE
+1309 VPTPNISTSSSSQKYEPGKSYAE
-1319 RITTGTI
+1319 RN
-1326 GTGSANAAGTNGGLA
+1326 GTGFTGLSVAHAAGTNGGLA

-1368 EHGAEFVNLPRD
+1368 EHGAEFVNLPKD

-1399 ARGMAMAEGNAYDEG
+1399 ARGMAMAEGNAYPGGKET
-1414 VGTITGGGYI
+1414 VRGGGQN
-1424 PKNNPA
+1424 PTNNPV

-1444 TATATEVAQK
+1444 TAAATEAAQK

-1489 SLESEQKTLDGIVKT
+1489 SLESEQKILDGIVKT
-1504 ITARIDKEIDRLE
+1504 VTARIDKEIDRLE

-1524 EQLEDEKN
+1524 EQLEDEKD

-1693 ILRQLYGANADQMIL
+1693 ILRQLYGADADQMIL

-1744 QLEDYKSKWE
+1744 QLEEYKSKWE

-1842 KTTKSSSTSNHA
+1842 KAAKKTSSSTSNHA

-1918 LKRMGNVNA
+1918 LKRMGNVNT
-1927 ELTSAGSSGVHIGD
+1927 ELASAGSSGVHIGD

>member
-1 MNLFNLVGTGQDL
+1 MNLFNLFGTGNDL
-14 STGAF
+14 NTGTF
-19 VTVNGKQWKES
+19 LTLNGKRAKDSIEDFRKAFS
-30 LNDLVQVFKEAN
+30 EAN
-42 NLGATKKGTVL
+42 LLGGTKKGTL
-53 SWLAGNFNKDYDFV
+53 FSWLTGNFNNDYDLA
-67 KDLNADTE
+67 KDLDNDVV
-75 ALQKFMEVYNAQDP
+75 ALQAFMSEVKKGKDP
-89 TKKDK
+89 TDAINDNLK
-94 GAAFN
+94 N
-99 ATLTNSSVILQDFVN
+99 ASVILQDFVA
-114 HTDDASI
+114 HTDKANI
-121 SVQNFFSSVT
+121 SVENFFSSVT
-131 GVGKLTNA
+131 GAGKLTNA
-139 LKGIGMQMLVTFG
+139 IKGIGLQMLTT
-152 QMAAVWA
+152 AAQAAAIWA
-159 VSEVFNLIGKGINYL
+159 ITEGFRLVVNAIKDYINR
-174 AHYDDIAKET
+174 AEIAKEK
-184 MEESRKAYQDTTD
+184 MENSKKAYQDTTD
-197 EIKSLNDELGE
+197 EIKSLNDELE
-208 NNKRIAEIKAQGTIS
+208 QNKERMAEINGQDVIT
-223 YTDQRELKKLQ
+223 YTDQKELDKLE
-234 TANDKLDRQIQLKEH
+234 TANTRLERQIELKEH
-249 LAEIEAKQAVNDT
+249 LAEIEARKAANDT
-262 IDSFNANYGK
+262 
-272 DYFWGDF
+272 
-279 NLNKAS
+279 
-285 RNFLGVESFGEWESY
+285 VESFKENYGLDY
-300 ERRFNDMFD
+300 FGKGFD
-309 MNSNRYVGAD
+309 FDKKGPNVFTNYKELFDRIEPDA
-319 EFAETILNETNDVR
+319 FAEKVLGRSNDIR
-333 EYSAAIDYLNEK
+333 EYSAAIDYLNEHI
-345 VDTFNQKAAE
+345 DTFNKRAKEAE
-355 AKTADAAQEWLDKAE
+355 TAYEAQNWLDKANQ
-370 LYQTQLEKINQGI
+370 YQTQLEKINQGI

-396 LDLIGYDNLTETQQ
+396 LDLVGYDNLTSTQKRI
-410 VVYRQIESALKYDYM
+410 YNQIEDALKHDYM

-438 DSKYADVVSKL
+438 DSKYADVVTWL
-449 KDAPESSAKALSALK
+449 KNNSENAAKALNDLK
-464 TQADDSKKSL
+464 TQADAAGKSVT
-474 AEMLDVA
+474 EMLDDTQK
-481 GNFPD
+481 NK
-486 IASGVDDYRQALK
+486 LK
-499 EASEA
+499 EALGDG
-504 EEAVTGTAEKYGNVS
+504 VT
-519 NKNRQIIQWT
+519 IDMD
-529 AENLKNYSDFVKEQK
+529 NLADF
-544 EPFEEGSFSTVVGSS
+544 
-559 NAFDVGDDH
+559 
-568 ELEIAYTPILQTDDG
+568 IAMMQD
-583 ARPLTSNVLNN
+583 
-594 YIYDLIQKAGE
+594 
-605 NGPWKSEDLLKL
+605 
-617 DAQGLDEEIDGQ
+617 
-629 TVHIKNMLAAVE
+629 
-641 GQILNGAELT
+641 
-651 AADVAAIAGSTA
+651 
-663 EEIAKDWDG
+663 
-672 ATSKYAG
+672 
-679 KSMHD
+679 
-684 LQIPLAKT
+684 
-692 AEAAEIFNTLK
+692 
-703 DKADAAGVSLETLF
+703 
-717 AMADNDAFNDLFSG
+717 
-731 NIDIEA
+731 
-737 LKEFIQQME
+737 
-746 AAGFTIEDVINELE
+746 AGFTIEDVINELE

-817 YADCLEYVN
+817 YADCLKYVN
-826 GTMQVNTEKA
+826 GTMQINTEKA
-836 KKLTD
+836 KELTD

-908 QNYEV
+908 QNYEL

-941 NDAIKAYDA
+941 NDAIQAYDA

-987 TLKKYLTDDSKGI
+987 TLKKYLTDDSKGV

-1045 IFGELQEYGFDW
+1045 IFGELQEYGFDFN
-1057 EWDDAFFGETL
+1057 WDDAFFGETL

-1088 SKSYEEWNN
+1088 SDSYKEWND

-1102 NEKIENIKGNIDSTD
+1102 NEKIENIKGNIDNTD

-1136 SQGGTFDGQADE
+1136 SQGDTFDGQADE

-1196 LEAAQDKLADLNTQ
+1196 LETAQDKLADLNTQ

-1252 TDDSEDKLSQ
+1252 TDDSEDKLAQ
-1262 TKDTVTDIANI
+1262 TQDTVTDIANI
-1273 LLTPYTLD
+1273 LLTPYTLQLD
-1281 LNTTE
+1281 NTE
-1286 AMTRLGN
+1286 AMDKLGT
-1293 VKELMNQ
+1293 VAELMNQ
-1300 ISETTITAP
+1300 ISETTIT
-1309 VPSVPKSYAE
+1309 VPTPNISTPSSSQPYKPGKSYAE
-1319 RITTGTI
+1319 RN
-1326 GTGSANAAGTNGGLA
+1326 GTGFTGLSVAHAAGTNGGLA

-1368 EHGAEFVNLPRD
+1368 EHGAEFVNLPKD
-1380 AIVFDHQKS
+1380 AIVFDHKKS

-1399 ARGMAMAEGNAYDEG
+1399 ARGMAMAEGNAYPGGSDT
-1414 VGTITGGGYI
+1414 VRGGGNK
-1424 PKNNPA
+1424 PENNPV

-1444 TATATEVAQK
+1444 TATATEAAQK

-1524 EQLEDEKN
+1524 EQLEDEKD
-1532 NLDAAMNGATY
+1532 NLDAAMNGVTY

-1635 RQKEH
+1635 RQKEQ

-1842 KTTKSSSTSNHA
+1842 KTTKSSSTSSHA

-1927 ELTSAGSSGVHIGD
+1927 ELASAGSSGVHIGD

-1956 RILHQNIGSIMA
+1956 RILHQNISSIMA

>member
-1 MNLFNLVGTGQDL
+1 MWGTGNDL
-14 STGAF
+14 NTGSF
-19 VTVNGKQWKES
+19 VTLNGKKVKDS
-30 LNDLVQVFKEAN
+30 IADFRKAFSEAN
-42 NLGATKKGTVL
+42 LLGGTKKGTL
-53 SWLAGNFNKDYDFV
+53 FSWLAGDFNKDYDLA
-67 KDLNADTE
+67 KDLDKDVV
-75 ALQKFMEVYNAQDP
+75 ALQEFKIAYDKSGDKVKAVNK
-89 TKKDK
+89 TLKD
-94 GAAFN
+94 
-99 ATLTNSSVILQDFVN
+99 SSVILQDFVN

-159 VSEVFNLIGKGINYL
+159 ISEVFNLIGKGINYL

-184 MEESRKAYQDTTD
+184 MEKSRKAYQDTTD

-208 NNKRIAEIKAQGTIS
+208 NNERIAEIKAQGTIS
-223 YTDQRELKKLQ
+223 YTDQQELEKLQ
-234 TANDKLDRQIQLKEH
+234 TANEKLERQIQLKEH

-279 NLNKAS
+279 DLNKAR

-309 MNSNRYVGAD
+309 MNSNKYVGAD

-345 VDTFNQKAAE
+345 IDTFNQKAAE
-355 AKTADAAQEWLDKAE
+355 AKTADDAQNWLDKAE
-370 LYQTQLEKINQGI
+370 LYNTQLEKINQGI

-396 LDLIGYDNLTETQQ
+396 LDLVGYDNLTETQQ

-504 EEAVTGTAEKYGNVS
+504 E
-519 NKNRQIIQWT
+519 
-529 AENLKNYSDFVKEQK
+529 
-544 EPFEEGSFSTVVGSS
+544 
-559 NAFDVGDDH
+559 
-568 ELEIAYTPILQTDDG
+568 
-583 ARPLTSNVLNN
+583 
-594 YIYDLIQKAGE
+594 
-605 NGPWKSEDLLKL
+605 
-617 DAQGLDEEIDGQ
+617 
-629 TVHIKNMLAAVE
+629 
-641 GQILNGAELT
+641 
-651 AADVAAIAGSTA
+651 
-663 EEIAKDWDG
+663 
-672 ATSKYAG
+672 
-679 KSMHD
+679 
-684 LQIPLAKT
+684 
-692 AEAAEIFNTLK
+692 AAEIFNTLK

-717 AMADNDAFNDLFSG
+717 AMADNDAFNDLFSS

-746 AAGFTIEDVINELE
+746 DAGFTIENVINELE

-768 ANSVTIDADTAV
+768 ANSVTIDASSAAE
-780 KNVTTTISAVTAALQ
+780 KVTTTISAVTAALQ

-826 GTMQVNTEKA
+826 GTMQINTKKA
-836 KKLTD
+836 KDLTD

-863 ENKQELSRLNDAL
+863 ENKQELSRLNEAL
-876 KKNND
+876 KKNNN

-908 QNYEV
+908 QNYEL

-923 AYQDWLNAQNATE
+923 TYQDWLNAQNATE

-941 NDAIKAYDA
+941 SDAIQAYDA

-1027 TIQDFCDAM
+1027 TIDDFCDAM
-1036 KLTPEMVRA
+1036 KLTPDMVRA
-1045 IFGELQEYGFDW
+1045 IFGELQEYGFDFN
-1057 EWDDAFFGETL
+1057 WDDAFFGETL

-1073 QADELQEKM
+1073 QADELKEKM

-1136 SQGGTFDGQADE
+1136 SQGSTFDGQADE

-1273 LLTPYTLD
+1273 LLAPYTLD
-1281 LNTTE
+1281 LDTTE
-1286 AMTRLGN
+1286 AMTKLGN
-1293 VKELMNQ
+1293 VKDLMNQ

-1368 EHGAEFVNLPRD
+1368 EHGAEFVNLPKD

-1399 ARGMAMAEGNAYDEG
+1399 ARGMAMAEGNAYNQG

-1444 TATATEVAQK
+1444 TATATEAAQK
-1454 NLERIEAEADA
+1454 NLERIEEEADA

-1566 IDALQD
+1566 IDALQN

-1693 ILRQLYGANADQMIL
+1693 ILRQLYGVNADQMIL

-1810 NDLSLKIEVVE
+1810 NDLSLRIEVVE
-1821 EEYQTKS
+1821 EEYQTKR

-1842 KTTKSSSTSNHA
+1842 KKTKSSSTSSHA

-1927 ELTSAGSSGVHIGD
+1927 ELASAGSSGVHIGD

>member
-1 MNLFNLVGTGQDL
+1 MNLFNLFGTGNDL
-14 STGAF
+14 NTGTF
-19 VTVNGKQWKES
+19 LTLNGKRAKDSIEDFRKAFS
-30 LNDLVQVFKEAN
+30 EAN
-42 NLGATKKGTVL
+42 DMGVTKKGTL
-53 SWLAGNFNKDYDFV
+53 FSWLTGNFNNDYDLAKNLDSDTKALQAFNEEFGKRHD
-67 KDLNADTE
+67 KDAALKKLEGASVTLQEFAKNADE
-75 ALQKFMEVYNAQDP
+75 
-89 TKKDK
+89 
-94 GAAFN
+94 G
-99 ATLTNSSVILQDFVN
+99 TLSLK
-114 HTDDASI
+114 
-121 SVQNFFSSVT
+121 NFFSSVT
-131 GVGKLTNA
+131 GAGKLTNA
-139 LKGIGMQMLVTFG
+139 IKGIGLQMLTT
-152 QMAAVWA
+152 AAQAAAIWA
-159 VSEVFNLIGKGINYL
+159 ITEVFRLAVNAIQDYINR
-174 AHYDDIAKET
+174 AEIAKEK
-184 MEESRKAYQDTTD
+184 MENSKKAYQDTTD
-197 EIKSLNDELGE
+197 EIKSLNDELE
-208 NNKRIAEIKAQGTIS
+208 QNKERMAEINSQDVIT
-223 YTDQRELKKLQ
+223 YTDQQELEKLE
-234 TANDKLDRQIQLKEH
+234 TANTRLERQIELKEH
-249 LAEIEAKQAVNDT
+249 LAEIEARDAANDT
-262 IDSFNANYGK
+262 
-272 DYFWGDF
+272 
-279 NLNKAS
+279 
-285 RNFLGVESFGEWESY
+285 VESFKENYGLDYFDEGFDFDKKGPNWLTSY
-300 ERRFNDMFD
+300 KEVFD
-309 MNSNRYVGAD
+309 KIEPNS
-319 EFAETILNETNDVR
+319 FAEKVLGRSNDIR
-333 EYSAAIDYLNEK
+333 EYSAAIDYLNENI
-345 VDTFNQKAAE
+345 DTFNKRAKEAE
-355 AKTADAAQEWLDKAE
+355 TAYEAQNWLDKANQC
-370 LYQTQLEKINQGI
+370 QTQLEKINQGI

-396 LDLIGYDNLTETQQ
+396 LDLVGFDNLTSTQKRI
-410 VVYRQIESALKYDYM
+410 YSQIEDALKYDYM
-425 KADPASWFEQNFN
+425 KADPASWFKQNFN
-438 DSKYADVVSKL
+438 DSKYADVASKL
-449 KDAPESSAKALSALK
+449 KEDPEGAAKALSALK

-504 EEAVTGTAEKYGNVS
+504 EEAVTGTAEKYGNIS
-519 NKNRQIIQWT
+519 NKDRQVIRWT
-529 AENLKNYSDFVKEQK
+529 ARNLKNYSKFAAEQAEK
-544 EPFEEGSFSTVVGSS
+544 NEPLELNSYSTALGTSS
-559 NAFDVGDDH
+559 AFDVGDNH
-568 ELEIAYTPILQTDDG
+568 KLEIAYSPILQTEDG
-583 ARPLTSNVLNN
+583 PKPLTEGVLKN
-594 YIYDLIQKAGE
+594 YIYGLIEKAGE
-605 NGPWKSEDLLKL
+605 NGPWKSDDLLKL
-617 DAQGLDEEIDGQ
+617 DAKGLDEQIDGE

-641 GQILNGAELT
+641 GQILDGAELT
-651 AADVAAIAGSTA
+651 AADVAAIGGETA
-663 EEIAKDWDG
+663 ENIAKAWNG
-672 ATSKYAG
+672 ATSKYVRQD
-679 KSMHD
+679 MHT
-684 LQIPLAKT
+684 LQVPLAKT
-692 AEAAEIFNTLK
+692 AEATEIFNTLK

-746 AAGFTIEDVINELE
+746 DAGFTIEDVINELE

-826 GTMQVNTEKA
+826 GTMQINTEKA
-836 KKLTD
+836 KELTD

-908 QNYEV
+908 QNYEL

-941 NDAIKAYDA
+941 DDAIKAYDA

-979 NAVQQYVD
+979 NAVQQYVN

-1045 IFGELQEYGFDW
+1045 IFGELQEYGFNW

-1088 SKSYEEWNN
+1088 SDSYDEWNN

-1102 NEKIENIKGNIDSTD
+1102 NEKIENIKGNIDNTD

-1136 SQGGTFDGQADE
+1136 SQGGTFDGQAEE

-1226 QGLEDAGKST
+1226 QGLEDAGKTT

-1252 TDDSEDKLSQ
+1252 TDDEDKLSQ

-1286 AMTRLGN
+1286 AMNKLDT
-1293 VKELMNQ
+1293 VAKLMNQ
-1300 ISETTITAP
+1300 ISETTIT
-1309 VPSVPKSYAE
+1309 VPTPDISTPSSSQPYKPGKSYAE
-1319 RITTGTI
+1319 RN
-1326 GTGSANAAGTNGGLA
+1326 GTGFTGLSVAHAAGTNGGLA

-1368 EHGAEFVNLPRD
+1368 EHGAEFVNLPKD

-1399 ARGMAMAEGNAYDEG
+1399 ARGMAMAEGNAYNQG

-1444 TATATEVAQK
+1444 TAAATETAQK

-1489 SLESEQKTLDGIVKT
+1489 SLESEQKILDGIVKT
-1504 ITARIDKEIDRLE
+1504 VTARIDKEIDRLE

-1821 EEYQTKS
+1821 EEYQVKS

-1842 KTTKSSSTSNHA
+1842 KATKSSSTSNHA

-1927 ELTSAGSSGVHIGD
+1927 ELASAGSSGVHIGD

>member
-1 MNLFNLVGTGQDL
+1 MG
-14 STGAF
+14 S
-19 VTVNGKQWKES
+19 
-30 LNDLVQVFKEAN
+30 
-42 NLGATKKGTVL
+42 TKKGTL
-53 SWLAGNFNKDYDFV
+53 FAWLTGNFDKDYDIAKNLDTDILAIKRFNAEFEKTGKKADALSKLEGASV
-67 KDLNADTE
+67 TLQEFAKNADE
-75 ALQKFMEVYNAQDP
+75 
-89 TKKDK
+89 
-94 GAAFN
+94 G
-99 ATLTNSSVILQDFVN
+99 TLSLK
-114 HTDDASI
+114 
-121 SVQNFFSSVT
+121 NFFSSVT
-131 GVGKLTNA
+131 GAGKLTNA
-139 LKGIGMQMLVTFG
+139 IKGIGLQMLTT
-152 QMAAVWA
+152 AAQTAAIWA
-159 VSEVFNLIGKGINYL
+159 ITEGFRLVVNAIKDYINR
-174 AHYDDIAKET
+174 AEIAKEK
-184 MEESRKAYQDTTD
+184 MENSKKAYQDTTD
-197 EIKSLNDELGE
+197 EIKSLNDELE
-208 NNKRIAEIKAQGTIS
+208 QNKERMAEINGQDVIT
-223 YTDQRELKKLQ
+223 YTDQKELNKLE
-234 TANDKLDRQIQLKEH
+234 TANTRLERQIELKEH
-249 LAEIEAKQAVNDT
+249 LAEIEARDA
-262 IDSFNANYGK
+262 ANK
-272 DYFWGDF
+272 T
-279 NLNKAS
+279 
-285 RNFLGVESFGEWESY
+285 VESFKENYGLDYFGE
-300 ERRFNDMFD
+300 DFD
-309 MNSNRYVGAD
+309 FDKKGPNVFANYKEVFDKIKPD
-319 EFAETILNETNDVR
+319 EFAEKVLGRSNDIR
-333 EYSAAIDYLNEK
+333 EYSAAIDYLNENI
-345 VDTFNQKAAE
+345 DTFNKRAKEAE
-355 AKTADAAQEWLDKAE
+355 TAYEAQNWLDKANQ
-370 LYQTQLEKINQGI
+370 YQTQLEKINQGI

-396 LDLIGYDNLTETQQ
+396 LDLVGYDNLTSTQQ
-410 VVYRQIESALKYDYM
+410 SIYNQIEDALKYNYM

-438 DSKYADVVSKL
+438 DSKYADVVTWL
-449 KDAPESSAKALSALK
+449 KNNSENAAKALNDLK
-464 TQADDSKKSL
+464 TQADAAGKSVT
-474 AEMLDVA
+474 EMLDDTQK
-481 GNFPD
+481 NK
-486 IASGVDDYRQALK
+486 LK
-499 EASEA
+499 EALGDG
-504 EEAVTGTAEKYGNVS
+504 VT
-519 NKNRQIIQWT
+519 IDMD
-529 AENLKNYSDFVKEQK
+529 NLADF
-544 EPFEEGSFSTVVGSS
+544 
-559 NAFDVGDDH
+559 
-568 ELEIAYTPILQTDDG
+568 IAMMQD
-583 ARPLTSNVLNN
+583 
-594 YIYDLIQKAGE
+594 
-605 NGPWKSEDLLKL
+605 
-617 DAQGLDEEIDGQ
+617 
-629 TVHIKNMLAAVE
+629 
-641 GQILNGAELT
+641 
-651 AADVAAIAGSTA
+651 
-663 EEIAKDWDG
+663 
-672 ATSKYAG
+672 
-679 KSMHD
+679 
-684 LQIPLAKT
+684 
-692 AEAAEIFNTLK
+692 
-703 DKADAAGVSLETLF
+703 
-717 AMADNDAFNDLFSG
+717 
-731 NIDIEA
+731 
-737 LKEFIQQME
+737 
-746 AAGFTIEDVINELE
+746 AGFTIEDVINELK
-760 SLSKAGVE
+760 SLNQTGVE

-817 YADCLEYVN
+817 YADCLKYVN

-836 KKLTD
+836 KELTD

-876 KKNND
+876 KKNNN

-908 QNYEV
+908 QNYEL

-941 NDAIKAYDA
+941 NDAIQAYDA

-958 KIGTQKYKAAVEFL
+958 KIGTQKYKAAIEFL

-1027 TIQDFCDAM
+1027 TIDDFCDAL
-1036 KLTPEMVRA
+1036 KLTPDMVRA
-1045 IFGELQEYGFDW
+1045 IFGELQEYGFDFN
-1057 EWDDAFFGETL
+1057 WDDAFFGETL

-1073 QADELQEKM
+1073 QADELKEKM

-1088 SKSYEEWNN
+1088 SDSYDEWNN

-1136 SQGGTFDGQADE
+1136 SQGSTFDGQADE

-1286 AMTRLGN
+1286 AMDKLGN
-1293 VKELMNQ
+1293 VEKLMNQ
-1300 ISETTITAP
+1300 ISETTIT
-1309 VPSVPKSYAE
+1309 VPTPNISTPSNSQPYKPGKSYAE
-1319 RITTGTI
+1319 RN
-1326 GTGSANAAGTNGGLA
+1326 GTGFTGLSVAHAAGTNGGLA

-1368 EHGAEFVNLPRD
+1368 EHGAEFVNLPKD

-1399 ARGMAMAEGNAYDEG
+1399 ARGMAMAEGNAYALTS
-1414 VGTITGGGYI
+1414 GTITGGGYI

-1430 TSTTFQKNAKAAAA
+1430 TSTTFQKNAKAA
-1444 TATATEVAQK
+1444 TATAAATEAAQK

-1615 VWEADESEVKST
+1615 VWEADESEVKSA

-1635 RQKEH
+1635 RQKEQ

-1683 NEYTNSKNVA
+1683 NEYTDSKNVA

-1788 LDDFKNHYIDILR
+1788 LDNFKNHYIDILR

-1810 NDLSLKIEVVE
+1810 NDLSLKIDVVE

-1842 KTTKSSSTSNHA
+1842 KTTKSSSTSSHA

-1927 ELTSAGSSGVHIGD
+1927 ELASAGSSGVHIGD

>member
-1 MNLFNLVGTGQDL
+1 MNLFNLFGIGNDLDTGSFITL
-14 STGAF
+14 
-19 VTVNGKQWKES
+19 NGKKWSES
-30 LNDLVQVFKEAN
+30 VADIK
-42 NLGATKKGTVL
+42 TVLAEISGIEDSKPGVIL
-53 SWLAGNFNKDYDFV
+53 SWLMGNFNGDYDFA
-67 KDLNADTE
+67 KNLNTDASALREFNRVLTETGKRDE
-75 ALQKFMEVYNAQDP
+75 ALKKLDGASVAMQNFAKNTTEGTLSAQKFYD
-89 TKKDK
+89 
-94 GAAFN
+94 
-99 ATLTNSSVILQDFVN
+99 
-114 HTDDASI
+114 SI
-121 SVQNFFSSVT
+121 T
-131 GVGKLTNA
+131 GVDDLLTA
-139 LKGIGMQMLVTFG
+139 IESFGLQTLVTLG
-152 QMAAVWA
+152 QMAAIWA
-159 VSEVFNLIGKGINYL
+159 VSEGIKLVVNAVQDYINR
-174 AHYDDIAKET
+174 ADIAKEK
-184 MEESRKAYQDTTD
+184 MEESVKTYQNTTD
-197 EIKSLNDELGE
+197 EVKSLNDELEE
-208 NNKRIAEIKAQGTIS
+208 NNKRIAEIKAQDVIT
-223 YTDQRELKKLQ
+223 YTDQQELIKLQ
-234 TANDKLDRQIQLKEH
+234 VANNKLERQIQLKER
-249 LAEIEAKQAVNDT
+249 LAEMQLKEAANDT
-262 IDSFNANYGK
+262 EDSFNKNYGK
-272 DYFWGDF
+272 DYFGSDF
-279 NLNKAS
+279 NLDQDGPTAFADYDAVFDRYN
-285 RNFLGVESFGEWESY
+285 RDVDNF
-300 ERRFNDMFD
+300 
-309 MNSNRYVGAD
+309 AD
-319 EFAETILNETNDVR
+319 NILNRSNDVR
-333 EYSAAIDYLNEK
+333 EYAAAIDYLNDKVEK
-345 VDTFNQKAAE
+345 YTQMSEVAATETE
-355 AKTADAAQEWLDKAE
+355 AEHWLNEADK
-370 LYQTQLEKINQGI
+370 YQTQLEKINQGI

-396 LDLIGYDNLTETQQ
+396 LDLVGFDNLTTAQQ
-410 VVYRQIESALKYDYM
+410 KIYRQIESALKYDYM
-425 KADPASWFEQNFN
+425 KADPGDWFEQNFN

-449 KDAPESSAKALSALK
+449 KEDPEGAAKVLSNLK
-464 TQADDSKKSL
+464 TQAEASGKSL
-474 AEMLDVA
+474 GEMLD
-481 GNFPD
+481 
-486 IASGVDDYRQALK
+486 IAQGVSGVTDEFDNYSQALK
-499 EASEA
+499 DASEA
-504 EEAVTGTAEKYGNVS
+504 EKAVTGTAEKYGNVS
-519 NKNRQIIQWT
+519 NKNRQVIQWT
-529 AENLKNYSDFVKEQK
+529 TENLKKYSDFVKEQD
-544 EPFEEGSFSTVVGSS
+544 EPFEKGSFSTVVGAS
-559 NAFDVGDDH
+559 NGFEVGDDRA
-568 ELEIAYTPILQTDDG
+568 LEIAYTPILQTDDG
-583 ARPLTSNVLNN
+583 ARPLTGDVLNN
-594 YIYDLIQKAGE
+594 YINDLIQKAGE

-629 TVHIKNMLAAVE
+629 TVHIKNMIAAVE
-641 GQILNGAELT
+641 GQVLDGAELT

-663 EEIAKDWDG
+663 DEIAKDWDG
-672 ATSKYAG
+672 ATSEYAG

-746 AAGFTIEDVINELE
+746 DAGFTIEDVINELE

-826 GTMQVNTEKA
+826 GTMQVNTKKA
-836 KKLTD
+836 KELTD
-841 KKIEEAKA
+841 KKIEEAEA

-863 ENKQELSRLNDAL
+863 QNKQELSRLNDAL

-941 NDAIKAYDA
+941 DDAIKAYDA

-1027 TIQDFCDAM
+1027 TIDDFCDAL
-1036 KLTPEMVRA
+1036 KLTPDMVRA
-1045 IFGELQEYGFDW
+1045 IFGELQEYGFDFNW
-1057 EWDDAFFGETL
+1057 EDAFFGDTL

-1073 QADELQEKM
+1073 QADELEEKM
-1082 DSVKPD
+1082 ASVKPD
-1088 SKSYEEWNN
+1088 SDSYKEWND
-1097 QLKEV
+1097 QLQDV

-1124 YEKAKDAVDQMN
+1124 YEKAKDLVDKAN
-1136 SQGGTFDGQADE
+1136 EQGDLPGKRAE
-1148 LQSALDKA
+1148 VLQSALDKA

-1161 KNGRVQLWIDA
+1161 QNGRVQLWIDA

-1196 LEAAQDKLADLNTQ
+1196 LETAQDKLADLNTQ

-1245 AKILNVE
+1245 AKILNVK

-1262 TKDTVTDIANI
+1262 TKDTVTDIANM
-1273 LLTPYTLD
+1273 LLAPYTLD

-1286 AMTRLGN
+1286 AVEKLGT
-1293 VKELMNQ
+1293 VRELMNQ
-1300 ISETTITAP
+1300 ISETTIT
-1309 VPSVPKSYAE
+1309 VPTPNISTPSSSQPYKPGKSYAE
-1319 RITTGTI
+1319 RN
-1326 GTGSANAAGTNGGLA
+1326 GTGFTGLSVARAAGTNGGLA

-1368 EHGAEFVNLPRD
+1368 EHGAEFVNLPKD

-1399 ARGMAMAEGNAYDEG
+1399 ARGMAMAEGNAYDQG
-1414 VGTITGGGYI
+1414 VGTITGGGNK
-1424 PKNNPA
+1424 PENNPA

-1444 TATATEVAQK
+1444 TAAATEAAQK

-1517 HQWDDLK
+1517 HQWDDQK
-1524 EQLEDEKN
+1524 EKLEDEKN

-1693 ILRQLYGANADQMIL
+1693 ILRQLYGASADQMIL

-1744 QLEDYKSKWE
+1744 QLEEYKSKWE

-1821 EEYQTKS
+1821 EEYQVKS

-1842 KTTKSSSTSNHA
+1842 KATKSSSTSSHA

-1910 EAFVESAI
+1910 EAFVESTI
-1918 LKRMGNVNA
+1918 LKRMGNVNT
-1927 ELTSAGSSGVHIGD
+1927 ELASAGNSGVHIGD

>member
-1 MNLFNLVGTGQDL
+1 MNLFNLLGTGQDL
-14 STGAF
+14 NTGSF
-19 VTVNGKQWKES
+19 VTLNGKALRES
-30 LNDLVQVFKEAN
+30 IADFRKAFTEAN
-42 NLGATKKGTVL
+42 NMGGTKKGTLL
-53 SWLAGNFNKDYDFV
+53 SLLAGNFNSDYDLA
-67 KDLNADTE
+67 KNLDTDTV
-75 ALQKFMEVYNAQDP
+75 ALQKFLKVYKSGDDKVKIINE
-89 TKKDK
+89 TIKD
-94 GAAFN
+94 
-99 ATLTNSSVILQDFVN
+99 SSVVLQDFIA

-121 SVQNFFSSVT
+121 SVKNFFSSVT

-174 AHYDDIAKET
+174 AHYNDIAKET

-208 NNKRIAEIKAQGTIS
+208 NNERIAEIKAQGTIS
-223 YTDQRELKKLQ
+223 YTDQQELKKLQ

-272 DYFWGDF
+272 DYFGGDF
-279 NLNKAS
+279 NLNKAR

-309 MNSNRYVGAD
+309 MNSNKYVGAD

-345 VDTFNQKAAE
+345 IDTFNQKAAE
-355 AKTADAAQEWLDKAE
+355 AKTADDAQNWLDKAE
-370 LYQTQLEKINQGI
+370 LYNTQLEKINQGI

-390 ETYKET
+390 ETYKEN
-396 LDLIGYDNLTETQQ
+396 LDLVGFDNLTSTQKKI
-410 VVYRQIESALKYDYM
+410 YNQIEDALKYNYM
-425 KADPASWFEQNFN
+425 KTNPASWFEQNFN
-438 DSKYADVVSKL
+438 DSKYADVVTWL
-449 KDAPESSAKALSALK
+449 KGNSENAAKALNDLK
-464 TQADDSKKSL
+464 TQADAAGKSVT
-474 AEMLDVA
+474 EMLDDTQK
-481 GNFPD
+481 NK
-486 IASGVDDYRQALK
+486 LK
-499 EASEA
+499 EALGDG
-504 EEAVTGTAEKYGNVS
+504 VT
-519 NKNRQIIQWT
+519 IDMD
-529 AENLKNYSDFVKEQK
+529 NLADF
-544 EPFEEGSFSTVVGSS
+544 
-559 NAFDVGDDH
+559 
-568 ELEIAYTPILQTDDG
+568 IA
-583 ARPLTSNVLNN
+583 
-594 YIYDLIQKAGE
+594 
-605 NGPWKSEDLLKL
+605 
-617 DAQGLDEEIDGQ
+617 
-629 TVHIKNMLAAVE
+629 
-641 GQILNGAELT
+641 
-651 AADVAAIAGSTA
+651 
-663 EEIAKDWDG
+663 
-672 ATSKYAG
+672 
-679 KSMHD
+679 
-684 LQIPLAKT
+684 
-692 AEAAEIFNTLK
+692 
-703 DKADAAGVSLETLF
+703 
-717 AMADNDAFNDLFSG
+717 
-731 NIDIEA
+731 
-737 LKEFIQQME
+737 QME
-746 AAGFTIEDVINELE
+746 NAGFTIEDVITELK
-760 SLSKAGVE
+760 SFSQAGVE

-780 KNVTTTISAVTAALQ
+780 KNVTTTISSVTAALQ

-826 GTMQVNTEKA
+826 GTMQINTEKA
-836 KKLTD
+836 KELTD

-908 QNYEV
+908 QNYEL

-941 NDAIKAYDA
+941 DDAIKAYDA

-958 KIGTQKYKAAVEFL
+958 KIGTQKYNAAVEFL

-1027 TIQDFCDAM
+1027 TIDDFCDAM
-1036 KLTPEMVRA
+1036 KLTPDMVRA
-1045 IFGELQEYGFDW
+1045 IFGELQEYGFDFN
-1057 EWDDAFFGETL
+1057 WDDEFFGETL

-1073 QADELQEKM
+1073 QADELREKM

-1088 SKSYEEWNN
+1088 SDSYDEWNK

-1136 SQGGTFDGQADE
+1136 SQGSTFDGQADE
-1148 LQSALDKA
+1148 LQSTLDKA

-1179 DDLTQRFNS
+1179 DDLTKRFNS

-1196 LEAAQDKLADLNTQ
+1196 LEAAQDKLADLNIQ

-1226 QGLEDAGKST
+1226 QGLEDAGKTT

-1262 TKDTVTDIANI
+1262 TKDTVTDIANM
-1273 LLTPYTLD
+1273 LLAPYTLD

-1286 AMTRLGN
+1286 AMKKLDN
-1293 VKELMNQ
+1293 VAELMNQ
-1300 ISETTITAP
+1300 INETTITAP

-1319 RITTGTI
+1319 RNTTGTT

-1368 EHGAEFVNLPRD
+1368 EHGAEFVNLPKD

-1399 ARGMAMAEGNAYDEG
+1399 ARGMAMAEGNAYNQG

-1444 TATATEVAQK
+1444 TATATEAAQK

-1489 SLESEQKTLDGIVKT
+1489 SLKSEQKTLDGIVKT

-1693 ILRQLYGANADQMIL
+1693 ILRQLYGADADQMIL

-1810 NDLSLKIEVVE
+1810 NDLNLKIEVVE

-1842 KTTKSSSTSNHA
+1842 KTTKSRSTSNHA

-1927 ELTSAGSSGVHIGD
+1927 ELASAGSSGVHIGD

-1956 RILHQNIGSIMA
+1956 RILHQNIGPIMA